1 MKQKLIALILVLCS
15 VGALLVPQ
23 VMAEE
28 KPVSRIEWVQQLVKA
43 FDMTVEENN
52 YPDNYYSD
60 MEETSA
66 GYRDLLVAVEFGV
79 IDLEA
84 GSAFEP
90 DQPATREFAAHT
102 LNFCL
107 GFQLDQGTAYTYA
120 ESAEVSYPDDLQV
133 AVNRGWFALQD
144 GKVLPQQTLTST
156 EATAMLKDAAA
167 VMGLS
172 AVSEDYNSVY
182 KFLDGVIVVPDGTDV
197 SVQDDTVT
205 IVNCPVTI
213 QSGDL
218 FVIYQNTIPVGY
230 QATSVAVSRQ
240 NTVISAVRA
249 EDGAIFEDVDAQGV
263 IEADLSSVIPLDG
276 SEVSYY
282 VEDLGE
288 EFPTYAQAQA
298 AIQASGTIKSKAEL
312 NVKRK
317 VDLGNGGSIEL
328 NFKAKNAVVSYNVSV
343 FDGIASVKL
352 DFDYELHHVVKLDYP
367 SAFELDDIRLAI
379 LGVPGVG
386 GVTFSVETE
395 ASIASDS
402 IEKGHASQELSFSK
416 ANGVRFVPKIG
427 AKSFTV
433 STEGTAKV
441 GLVAKLGITE
451 MPVLNAYGYLKA
463 GVTCELKQMTYNDAP
478 LKCVHFAAYLYA
490 NGGFEASVKLFNYS
504 RETSLDYPI
513 YTDENSPIRI
523 VHHYEDGKNVPKCT
537 RDNVASWFGVL
548 GGFDDW
554 YTSGDSPY
562 MSSGWSSGFGGTGYG
577 RDGQPIVIYTYSLD
591 DDENATIT
599 SYKGNAT
606 SLIIPSKL
614 DRYTV
619 VAIGNEAF
627 KGNSLLRAVS
637 FPDTVTAIGDLAFF
651 GCNSLSS
658 ITLNDGLTTIGT
670 RAFASCT
677 SLWAIDIP
685 DTVTKISAGAFAQ
698 CSALHY
704 VKLSSTLEQMDAH
717 AFFDCDSLTSITIPK
732 TLTKSSDAYIN
743 EYAYGY
749 QNGAFYNCDG
759 LKNVTIEDGAT
770 IVAGGLFANC
780 PGIESITIPNSV
792 TEIGDYAFGN
802 CIHLTDVKLSESLTK
817 LGGQSF
823 AKCTALEKITIPNS
837 VEIIC
842 AGAFAKCSA
851 LSDVKLSSRLVQM
864 DAHAFFDCDK
874 LTFITIPKTLAK
886 SGTAYIPEYA
896 YDYQFG
902 AFYNCD
908 GLKDVTIENGTTVVA
923 SGLFA
928 NCPGI
933 EAITIPDSVTSIGEY
948 AFGNCAHL
956 TDVKLSD
963 SLTKLGKQSFAK
975 CSALEKIAIPDSVEI
990 ISAGAFAKC
999 SALSDVK
1006 LSSRL
1011 VQMDAHAFFDC
1022 DSLTSITIPKTL
1034 TKSGTAYIPE
1044 YVYDYQSGAFYNCD
1058 GLKDVTIEDSATV
1071 VAGGLFANCPGIETI
1086 TIPDSVTE
1094 IGDSAFFKATGLKHV
1109 DFGKGVKTINAN
1121 AFNTCTSLLEVKIPD
1136 SMTSMGKSVFA
1147 NCTSLT
1153 DVTLPSSRENIMAS
1167 TFAGCTALEKL
1178 VLPESVK
1185 NIRDSAFK
1193 NCTALKELVW
1203 SKAPELIESNA
1214 FYNCDAITEMDIPA
1228 TVTSVGYQ
1236 AFYDC
1241 DGLTKITIPDSVT
1254 SLGDSV
1260 FYDCDALTDVKLGAG
1275 ITTIP
1280 ASAFRHCDALEQ
1292 LTVPRRVTAIKDNA
1306 FKDSVK
1312 FSSITIPRSVT
1323 SISANAFSYLDK
1335 LTIYGVAGTYAET
1348 FAKTNSIKFVD
1359 RQVSA
1364 TSASLDQTALTLN
1377 KGASGQ
1383 LMLTVTPED
1392 FTDEVVW
1399 KSSDTAVV
1407 TVSDTGLVKAVG
1419 VGTATIKVSVGK
1431 ASASCKVTVLQPV
1444 TSISLNRSSLTMEAT
1459 DTFQLQASVYP
1470 SNAADQRVQWTS
1482 SDPAV
1487 ASVDENGLVTAL
1499 KKGTSTVTAAALDG
1513 SGVTRTCQ
1521 VTVSNTAY
1529 ICTQPEQME
1538 SPHDYPDSCTDV
1550 WLYTSPGAQKLY
1562 VTFDERTRMED
1573 GFDYLYIYD
1582 GNGQQIGKYT
1592 GTELAGTTVTVP
1604 GDMVKIQINSDGS
1617 GSEWGF
1623 KVTGIRAEAS
1633 AVVVNPIGGDNA
1645 PACQVDGQT
1654 LTVTCDRAC
1663 VAAYKDADGNYVRL
1677 IPTANANGS
1686 YSYTLPEGVAEVTV
1700 AVRGDL
1706 DGDGKLTAKEARRVM
1721 TAVTRADSLDALQM
1735 LCADL
1740 NGDGKISAMEARQV
1754 LSAVT
1759 NSASVKW

>member
-28 KPVSRIEWVQQLVKA
+28 KPVSRIEWVRQLVKA
-43 FDMTVEENN
+43 FDMTVEEDN

-107 GFQLDQGTAYTYA
+107 GFQLDQGAEYTYA

-144 GKVLPQQTLTST
+144 GKVLPQQTLTSA

-167 VMGLS
+167 VIAGDK
-172 AVSEDYNSVY
+172 VDVGHNNSFTY
-182 KFLDGVIVVPDGTDV
+182 ESGVVEIPESTPVEINEDGTI
-197 SVQDDTVT
+197 TV
-205 IVNCPVTI
+205 VNLPAAVKVGTT
-213 QSGDL
+213 
-218 FVIYQNTIPVGY
+218 FVIYRGGFPKGYKAVSIREDGQTSVLTVEKVALDSILSSADAEGRVQGDLADFEPADGVDIAYIFSDGSETTDRTQAARATKHIKDIVLNKTISG
-230 QATSVAVSRQ
+230 VAVSATLSELSLDYGLSGGPTTPVSAR
-240 NTVISAVRA
+240 VILNGDASISSTIPFSAPA
-249 EDGAIFEDVDAQGV
+249 
-263 IEADLSSVIPLDG
+263 
-276 SEVSYY
+276 
-282 VEDLGE
+282 
-288 EFPTYAQAQA
+288 
-298 AIQASGTIKSKAEL
+298 
-312 NVKRK
+312 
-317 VDLGNGGSIEL
+317 SIEL
-328 NFKAKNAVVSYNVSV
+328 GYVPVGFFGSITITADIGVDGTITLSYGCSFSMGVSYSSM
-343 FDGIASVKL
+343 DGFRAIAN
-352 DFDYELHHVVKLDYP
+352 
-367 SAFELDDIRLAI
+367 
-379 LGVPGVG
+379 
-386 GVTFSVETE
+386 FSKE
-395 ASIASDS
+395 
-402 IEKGHASQELSFSK
+402 SFSLA
-416 ANGVRFVPKIG
+416 ANFNVHAGLKVAANITNLEFIHGTIYARIG
-427 AKSFTV
+427 AQCNYMVVPHSEPEYPDLCV
-433 STEGTAKV
+433 GT
-441 GLVAKLGITE
+441 
-451 MPVLNAYGYLKA
+451 
-463 GVTCELKQMTYNDAP
+463 DSW
-478 LKCVHFAAYLYA
+478 LYA
-490 NGGFEASVKLFNYS
+490 NVGLNVGVSCWKINKSYS
-504 RETSLDYPI
+504 KQIDIWSRR
-513 YTDENSPIRI
+513 NSPIRT
-523 VHHYEDGKNVPKCT
+523 VSHLE
-537 RDNVASWFGVL
+537 DNVWVPSCTCDTTGVFGRY
-548 GGFDDW
+548 FTPINSRYYND
-554 YTSGDSPY
+554 
-562 MSSGWSSGFGGTGYG
+562 G
-577 RDGQPIVIYTYSLD
+577 RRDVVNMPTYTYTVD
-591 DDENATIT
+591 GDGNATIT
-599 SYKGNAT
+599 GYSGGVAA
-606 SLIIPSKL
+606 LFIPETI
-614 DRYTV
+614 D
-619 VAIGNEAF
+619 GH
-627 KGNSLLRAVS
+627 
-637 FPDTVTAIGDLAFF
+637 TVTAIGY
-651 GCNSLSS
+651 
-658 ITLNDGLTTIGT
+658 
-670 RAFASCT
+670 RAFKGNLRLAAVT
-677 SLWAIDIP
+677 IP
-685 DTVTKISAGAFAQ
+685 DTITEIGQDAFSG
-698 CSALHY
+698 C
-704 VKLSSTLEQMDAH
+704 TG
-717 AFFDCDSLTSITIPK
+717 LTSIKLPKNLKTLGGDAFRDCTGLTSVLIPK
-732 TLTKSSDAYIN
+732 TVESIHTYS
-743 EYAYGY
+743 
-749 QNGAFYNCDG
+749 NGFFCPFRGCDN
-759 LKNVTIEDGAT
+759 LQEVKFEDGMT
-770 IVAGGLFANC
+770 R
-780 PGIESITIPNSV
+780 IPNL
-792 TEIGDYAFGN
+792 ILGFCGA
-802 CIHLTDVKLSESLTK
+802 KLN
-817 LGGQSF
+817 
-823 AKCTALEKITIPNS
+823 I
-837 VEIIC
+837 V
-842 AGAFAKCSA
+842 
-851 LSDVKLSSRLVQM
+851 
-864 DAHAFFDCDK
+864 
-874 LTFITIPKTLAK
+874 
-886 SGTAYIPEYA
+886 
-896 YDYQFG
+896 
-902 AFYNCD
+902 
-908 GLKDVTIENGTTVVA
+908 
-923 SGLFA
+923 
-928 NCPGI
+928 
-933 EAITIPDSVTSIGEY
+933 
-948 AFGNCAHL
+948 
-956 TDVKLSD
+956 
-963 SLTKLGKQSFAK
+963 
-975 CSALEKIAIPDSVEI
+975 
-990 ISAGAFAKC
+990 
-999 SALSDVK
+999 
-1006 LSSRL
+1006 
-1011 VQMDAHAFFDC
+1011 
-1022 DSLTSITIPKTL
+1022 
-1034 TKSGTAYIPE
+1034 
-1044 YVYDYQSGAFYNCD
+1044 
-1058 GLKDVTIEDSATV
+1058 
-1071 VAGGLFANCPGIETI
+1071 
-1086 TIPDSVTE
+1086 IPDSVTE
-1094 IGDSAFFKATGLKHV
+1094 IGGYAFLNSGIVAVTIPDTVTEIEEDAFSGCTGLT
-1109 DFGKGVKTINAN
+1109 DVKLPKNLKTLERD
-1121 AFNTCTSLLEVKIPD
+1121 AFRGCTGLTSVLIPKTVENTHYYYDGIYSPFRGCNNLQEVKFEDGMTRIPNSILCFCAAKLNIVIPD
-1136 SMTSMGKSVFA
+1136 SVTEIGEAAFLNSGIVAVTIPDAVTEIEEDAFRGCTGLTDIKLPDSVVNIGTKIFA

-1153 DVTLPSSRENIMAS
+1153 DVTLPNAWELIPAS
-1167 TFAGCTALEKL
+1167 TFEGCTALEKL
-1178 VLPESVK
+1178 VLPESVQY
-1185 NIRDSAFK
+1185 IRDGAFK
-1193 NCTALKELVW
+1193 NCTALKEIVW
-1203 SKAPELIESNA
+1203 SKAPELIDSNA

-1241 DGLTKITIPDSVT
+1241 DGLTKITIPDGVT

-1323 SISANAFSYLDK
+1323 SVSANAFSYLDK

-1348 FAKTNSIKFVD
+1348 FANTNSIKFVD

-1364 TSASLDQTALTLN
+1364 TSASLDQTVLTLN

-1383 LMLTVTPED
+1383 LTLTVTPED

-1499 KKGTSTVTAAALDG
+1499 KKGTATVTAAALDG

-1538 SPHDYPDSCTDV
+1538 SPHDYPGSCTDV

-1562 VTFDERTRMED
+1562 VTFDERTCMED

-1582 GNGQQIGKYT
+1582 GNGQQVGKYT
-1592 GTELAGTTVTVP
+1592 GTELAGTIVTVP
-1604 GDMVKIQINSDGS
+1604 GDTVKIQINSDGS

>member
-1 MKQKLIALILVLCS
+1 MKQKLIALMLVLCS

-23 VMAEE
+23 AMAEE

-66 GYRDLLVAVEFGV
+66 EYRDLLVAVEFGV

-591 DDENATIT
+591 DDKNATIT

-874 LTFITIPKTLAK
+874 LTFITIPKTLA
-886 SGTAYIPEYA
+886 
-896 YDYQFG
+896 
-902 AFYNCD
+902 
-908 GLKDVTIENGTTVVA
+908 
-923 SGLFA
+923 
-928 NCPGI
+928 
-933 EAITIPDSVTSIGEY
+933 
-948 AFGNCAHL
+948 
-956 TDVKLSD
+956 
-963 SLTKLGKQSFAK
+963 
-975 CSALEKIAIPDSVEI
+975 
-990 ISAGAFAKC
+990 
-999 SALSDVK
+999 
-1006 LSSRL
+1006 
-1011 VQMDAHAFFDC
+1011 
-1022 DSLTSITIPKTL
+1022 
-1034 TKSGTAYIPE
+1034 KSGTAYIPE

-1348 FAKTNSIKFVD
+1348 FANTNSIKFVD

-1383 LMLTVTPED
+1383 LTLTVTPED

-1499 KKGTSTVTAAALDG
+1499 KKGTTTVTAAALDG

-1538 SPHDYPDSCTDV
+1538 SPHDYPGSCTDV

-1562 VTFDERTRMED
+1562 VTFDERTCMED

-1582 GNGQQIGKYT
+1582 GNGQQVGKYT

-1604 GDMVKIQINSDGS
+1604 GDTVKIQINSDGS

>member
-28 KPVSRIEWVQQLVKA
+28 KPVSRIEWVQQLVKT
-43 FDMTVEENN
+43 FGMTVEEDN

-60 MEETSA
+60 MEETST

-84 GSAFEP
+84 GLAFEP

-107 GFQLDQGTAYTYA
+107 GFQLDQGAEYTYA

-144 GKVLPQQTLTST
+144 GKVLPQQTVTST
-156 EATAMLKDAAA
+156 EAAAMLKDAAA
-167 VMGLS
+167 VIAGDKID
-172 AVSEDYNSVY
+172 VNHDNSFTY
-182 KFLDGVIVVPDGTDV
+182 ESGVVEIPESTPVEINEDGTI
-197 SVQDDTVT
+197 TV
-205 IVNCPVTI
+205 VNLPAAVTV
-213 QSGDL
+213 GTT
-218 FVIYQNTIPVGY
+218 FVIYRDGFPNGYKAVSIRQNGHTSVLTVEKVALDSILSSADAEGRVRSDLADFEAADGVDIAYIFSDGSETTDRAQAARATKSIQDIVLNKTISGVTVSVTLSKLSLDYALSGGAGRSVSALAILNGEAAISSTIPFSAPASIELGYIPVGLLGSITIT
-230 QATSVAVSRQ
+230 ADIGV
-240 NTVISAVRA
+240 
-249 EDGAIFEDVDAQGV
+249 DGTIT
-263 IEADLSSVIPLDG
+263 LSYGCDFSMG
-276 SEVSYY
+276 VSYSSAGGFRAIADFTRESFSLAANFN
-282 VEDLGE
+282 VHAGLKVAANITNL
-288 EFPTYAQAQA
+288 EFIY
-298 AIQASGTIKSKAEL
+298 GTIYARIGAQYNYMVVPHSEPEYPDLCVGTDAWMYANVGL
-312 NVKRK
+312 NV
-317 VDLGNGGSIEL
+317 G
-328 NFKAKNAVVSYNVSV
+328 VSCWKIKESYSKQ
-343 FDGIASVKL
+343 I
-352 DFDYELHHVVKLDYP
+352 
-367 SAFELDDIRLAI
+367 DIW
-379 LGVPGVG
+379 
-386 GVTFSVETE
+386 
-395 ASIASDS
+395 
-402 IEKGHASQELSFSK
+402 
-416 ANGVRFVPKIG
+416 
-427 AKSFTV
+427 
-433 STEGTAKV
+433 
-441 GLVAKLGITE
+441 
-451 MPVLNAYGYLKA
+451 
-463 GVTCELKQMTYNDAP
+463 
-478 LKCVHFAAYLYA
+478 
-490 NGGFEASVKLFNYS
+490 S
-504 RETSLDYPI
+504 RS
-513 YTDENSPIRI
+513 NSPIRT
-523 VHHYEDGKNVPKCT
+523 VSHLE
-537 RDNVASWFGVL
+537 DNVWVPSCTCDTTGVFGRY
-548 GGFDDW
+548 FTPINSRYYND
-554 YTSGDSPY
+554 
-562 MSSGWSSGFGGTGYG
+562 G
-577 RDGQPIVIYTYSLD
+577 RRDVVNMPTYTYTVD
-591 DDENATIT
+591 GNGNATIT
-599 SYKGNAT
+599 GYSGGVAA
-606 SLIIPSKL
+606 LFIPETI
-614 DRYTV
+614 D
-619 VAIGNEAF
+619 GH
-627 KGNSLLRAVS
+627 
-637 FPDTVTAIGDLAFF
+637 TVTAIG
-651 GCNSLSS
+651 N
-658 ITLNDGLTTIGT
+658 
-670 RAFASCT
+670 RAFKGNLRLAAVT
-677 SLWAIDIP
+677 IP
-685 DTVTKISAGAFAQ
+685 DTVTEIGQDAFSGCRNLTSVSLSNNLDSIYESAFESTAISTLSLPSKLTRLDRKAFANCTNLQ
-698 CSALHY
+698 HVSIPATLTTTTYGTISDDWNGPFNGCSSLNSVSFAEGITSILSHLFENCNGIREIKIPDGVALIGENAF
-704 VKLSSTLEQMDAH
+704 KNST
-717 AFFDCDSLTSITIPK
+717 LTSIDIPG
-732 TLTKSSDAYIN
+732 S
-743 EYAYGY
+743 
-749 QNGAFYNCDG
+749 
-759 LKNVTIEDGAT
+759 VTS
-770 IVAGGLFANC
+770 
-780 PGIESITIPNSV
+780 IESKAFNSCANL
-792 TEIGDYAFGN
+792 IS
-802 CIHLTDVKLSESLTK
+802 IKL
-817 LGGQSF
+817 
-823 AKCTALEKITIPNS
+823 
-837 VEIIC
+837 
-842 AGAFAKCSA
+842 
-851 LSDVKLSSRLVQM
+851 
-864 DAHAFFDCDK
+864 
-874 LTFITIPKTLAK
+874 
-886 SGTAYIPEYA
+886 
-896 YDYQFG
+896 
-902 AFYNCD
+902 
-908 GLKDVTIENGTTVVA
+908 
-923 SGLFA
+923 
-928 NCPGI
+928 
-933 EAITIPDSVTSIGEY
+933 PDSVT
-948 AFGNCAHL
+948 A
-956 TDVKLSD
+956 
-963 SLTKLGKQSFAK
+963 
-975 CSALEKIAIPDSVEI
+975 
-990 ISAGAFAKC
+990 
-999 SALSDVK
+999 
-1006 LSSRL
+1006 
-1011 VQMDAHAFFDC
+1011 M
-1022 DSLTSITIPKTL
+1022 
-1034 TKSGTAYIPE
+1034 GTA
-1044 YVYDYQSGAFYNCD
+1044 
-1058 GLKDVTIEDSATV
+1058 
-1071 VAGGLFANCPGIETI
+1071 
-1086 TIPDSVTE
+1086 
-1094 IGDSAFFKATGLKHV
+1094 
-1109 DFGKGVKTINAN
+1109 
-1121 AFNTCTSLLEVKIPD
+1121 
-1136 SMTSMGKSVFA
+1136 VFEGCS
-1147 NCTSLT
+1147 NLT
-1153 DVTLPSSRENIMAS
+1153 DVTLPGTRMNIMAD
-1167 TFAGCTALEKL
+1167 T
-1178 VLPESVK
+1178 
-1185 NIRDSAFK
+1185 FK
-1193 NCTALKELVW
+1193 NCTSLKKIVLPETVQYIRSGAFSNCIALKEIVW
-1203 SKAPELIESNA
+1203 SKAPELIDSNA

-1348 FAKTNSIKFVD
+1348 FANTNSIKFVD

-1383 LMLTVTPED
+1383 LTLTVTPED

-1499 KKGTSTVTAAALDG
+1499 KKGTTTVTAAALDG

-1592 GTELAGTTVTVP
+1592 GTDLAGTTVTVP

>member
-1 MKQKLIALILVLCS
+1 MKQKLIALMLVLCS

-28 KPVSRIEWVQQLVKA
+28 KPVSRIEWVRQLVKA
-43 FDMTVEENN
+43 FDMTVEEDN

-182 KFLDGVIVVPDGTDV
+182 KFLDGVIVFPDGTDV

-504 RETSLDYPI
+504 RKTSLDYPI

-614 DRYTV
+614 DGYTV

-658 ITLNDGLTTIGT
+658 ITLNDGLMTIGT

-704 VKLSSTLEQMDAH
+704 VKLSSALEQLDAH
-717 AFFDCDSLTSITIPK
+717 AFFDCDKLISITIPK
-732 TLTKSSDAYIN
+732 TLTKSVDAYIN

-780 PGIESITIPNSV
+780 PGIKTITIPNSV

-837 VEIIC
+837 VEMIC
-842 AGAFAKCSA
+842 
-851 LSDVKLSSRLVQM
+851 
-864 DAHAFFDCDK
+864 
-874 LTFITIPKTLAK
+874 
-886 SGTAYIPEYA
+886 
-896 YDYQFG
+896 
-902 AFYNCD
+902 
-908 GLKDVTIENGTTVVA
+908 
-923 SGLFA
+923 
-928 NCPGI
+928 
-933 EAITIPDSVTSIGEY
+933 
-948 AFGNCAHL
+948 
-956 TDVKLSD
+956 
-963 SLTKLGKQSFAK
+963 
-975 CSALEKIAIPDSVEI
+975 
-990 ISAGAFAKC
+990 AGAFAKC

-1034 TKSGTAYIPE
+1034 TKSSTAYIPE
-1044 YVYDYQSGAFYNCD
+1044 YAYDYQSGAFYNCD
-1058 GLKDVTIEDSATV
+1058 GLKDVTIEDNATV

-1109 DFGKGVKTINAN
+1109 DFGKGVKTISAN
-1121 AFNTCTSLLEVKIPD
+1121 AFNTCTSLLEAKLPD
-1136 SMTSMGKSVFA
+1136 SVTSMAVSVFA

-1292 LTVPRRVTAIKDNA
+1292 LTVPRCVTAIKDNA

-1323 SISANAFSYLDK
+1323 SISANAFSYPDK

-1348 FAKTNSIKFVD
+1348 FANANSIKFVD

-1383 LMLTVTPED
+1383 LTLTVTPED

-1482 SDPAV
+1482 SDPTV
-1487 ASVDENGLVTAL
+1487 TSVDENGLVTAL
-1499 KKGTSTVTAAALDG
+1499 KKGTATVTAAALDG

-1562 VTFDERTRMED
+1562 VTFDERTCMED

-1604 GDMVKIQINSDGS
+1604 GDTVKIQINSDGS

-1645 PACQVDGQT
+1645 PTCRVDGQT

-1677 IPTANANGS
+1677 TPTANADGS
-1686 YSYTLPEGVAEVTV
+1686 YSYTLPEGVSEVTV

-1740 NGDGKISAMEARQV
+1740 NGDGKISAMEARQI

>member
-28 KPVSRIEWVQQLVKA
+28 KPVSRIEWVRQLVKA
-43 FDMTVEENN
+43 FDMTVEEDN

-107 GFQLDQGTAYTYA
+107 GFQLDQGAEYTYA
-120 ESAEVSYPDDLQV
+120 ESAEASYPDDLQV

-167 VMGLS
+167 VIAGDK
-172 AVSEDYNSVY
+172 VDVGHNNSFTY
-182 KFLDGVIVVPDGTDV
+182 ESGVVEIPESTPVEINEDGTI
-197 SVQDDTVT
+197 TV
-205 IVNCPVTI
+205 VNLPAAVKVGTT
-213 QSGDL
+213 
-218 FVIYQNTIPVGY
+218 FVIYRGGFPKGYKAVSIRENGQTSVLTVEKVALDSILSSADAEGRVQGDLADFEPADGVDIAYIFSDGSETTDRTQAARATKHIKDIVLNKTISG
-230 QATSVAVSRQ
+230 VAVSATLSELSLDYGLSGGPTTPVSAR
-240 NTVISAVRA
+240 VILNGDASISSTIPFSAPA
-249 EDGAIFEDVDAQGV
+249 
-263 IEADLSSVIPLDG
+263 
-276 SEVSYY
+276 
-282 VEDLGE
+282 
-288 EFPTYAQAQA
+288 
-298 AIQASGTIKSKAEL
+298 
-312 NVKRK
+312 
-317 VDLGNGGSIEL
+317 SIEL
-328 NFKAKNAVVSYNVSV
+328 GYVPVGFFGSITITADIGVDGTITLSYGCSFSMGVSYSSM
-343 FDGIASVKL
+343 DGFRAIAN
-352 DFDYELHHVVKLDYP
+352 
-367 SAFELDDIRLAI
+367 
-379 LGVPGVG
+379 
-386 GVTFSVETE
+386 FSKE
-395 ASIASDS
+395 
-402 IEKGHASQELSFSK
+402 SFSLA
-416 ANGVRFVPKIG
+416 ANFNVHAGLKVAANITNLEFIYGTIYARIG
-427 AKSFTV
+427 AQCNYMVVPHSEPEYPDLCV
-433 STEGTAKV
+433 GT
-441 GLVAKLGITE
+441 
-451 MPVLNAYGYLKA
+451 
-463 GVTCELKQMTYNDAP
+463 DSW
-478 LKCVHFAAYLYA
+478 LYA
-490 NGGFEASVKLFNYS
+490 NVGLNVGVSCWKINKSYS
-504 RETSLDYPI
+504 KQIDIWSRS
-513 YTDENSPIRI
+513 NSPIRT
-523 VHHYEDGKNVPKCT
+523 VSHLE
-537 RDNVASWFGVL
+537 DNVWVPSCTCDTTGVFGRY
-548 GGFDDW
+548 FTPINSRYYND
-554 YTSGDSPY
+554 
-562 MSSGWSSGFGGTGYG
+562 G
-577 RDGQPIVIYTYSLD
+577 RRDVVNMPTYTYTVD
-591 DDENATIT
+591 GNGNATIT
-599 SYKGNAT
+599 GYSGGVAA
-606 SLIIPSKL
+606 LFIPETI
-614 DRYTV
+614 D
-619 VAIGNEAF
+619 GH
-627 KGNSLLRAVS
+627 
-637 FPDTVTAIGDLAFF
+637 TVTAIG
-651 GCNSLSS
+651 N
-658 ITLNDGLTTIGT
+658 
-670 RAFASCT
+670 RAFKGNLRLAAVT
-677 SLWAIDIP
+677 IP
-685 DTVTKISAGAFAQ
+685 DTVTEIGQDAFSG
-698 CSALHY
+698 C
-704 VKLSSTLEQMDAH
+704 TG
-717 AFFDCDSLTSITIPK
+717 LTSIKLPKNLKTLERDAFRGCTGLTSVLIPK
-732 TLTKSSDAYIN
+732 TVENTHY
-743 EYAYGY
+743 YY
-749 QNGAFYNCDG
+749 DG
-759 LKNVTIEDGAT
+759 IYSPFRGCNNLQEVKFEDGMT
-770 IVAGGLFANC
+770 R
-780 PGIESITIPNSV
+780 IPNS
-792 TEIGDYAFGN
+792 ILCFCAA
-802 CIHLTDVKLSESLTK
+802 KLN
-817 LGGQSF
+817 
-823 AKCTALEKITIPNS
+823 I
-837 VEIIC
+837 V
-842 AGAFAKCSA
+842 
-851 LSDVKLSSRLVQM
+851 
-864 DAHAFFDCDK
+864 
-874 LTFITIPKTLAK
+874 
-886 SGTAYIPEYA
+886 
-896 YDYQFG
+896 
-902 AFYNCD
+902 
-908 GLKDVTIENGTTVVA
+908 
-923 SGLFA
+923 
-928 NCPGI
+928 
-933 EAITIPDSVTSIGEY
+933 
-948 AFGNCAHL
+948 
-956 TDVKLSD
+956 
-963 SLTKLGKQSFAK
+963 
-975 CSALEKIAIPDSVEI
+975 
-990 ISAGAFAKC
+990 
-999 SALSDVK
+999 
-1006 LSSRL
+1006 
-1011 VQMDAHAFFDC
+1011 
-1022 DSLTSITIPKTL
+1022 
-1034 TKSGTAYIPE
+1034 
-1044 YVYDYQSGAFYNCD
+1044 
-1058 GLKDVTIEDSATV
+1058 
-1071 VAGGLFANCPGIETI
+1071 
-1086 TIPDSVTE
+1086 IPDSVTE
-1094 IGDSAFFKATGLKHV
+1094 IGEAAFLNSGIVAVTIPDTVTEIEEDAFRGCTGLASIKLP
-1109 DFGKGVKTINAN
+1109 KNLKTLERD
-1121 AFNTCTSLLEVKIPD
+1121 AFRGCTGLTSVLIPKTVENTHYYYDGIYSPFRGCNNLQEVKFEDGMTRIPNSILCFCAAKLNIVIPD
-1136 SMTSMGKSVFA
+1136 SVTEIGEAAFLNSGIVAVTIPDTVTEIEEDAFRGCTGLTDIKLPDSVVNIGTKIFA

-1153 DVTLPSSRENIMAS
+1153 DVTLPNAWELIPAS
-1167 TFAGCTALEKL
+1167 TFEGCTALEKL
-1178 VLPESVK
+1178 VLPESVQY
-1185 NIRDSAFK
+1185 IRDGAFK
-1193 NCTALKELVW
+1193 NCTALKEIVW
-1203 SKAPELIESNA
+1203 SKAPELIDSNA

-1241 DGLTKITIPDSVT
+1241 DGLTKITIPDGVT

-1348 FAKTNSIKFVD
+1348 FANTNSIKFVD

-1383 LMLTVTPED
+1383 LTLTVTPED

-1499 KKGTSTVTAAALDG
+1499 KKGTATVTAAALDG

-1562 VTFDERTRMED
+1562 VTFDERTCMED

>member
-28 KPVSRIEWVQQLVKA
+28 KPVSRIEWVRQLVKA
-43 FDMTVEENN
+43 FDMTVEEDN

-107 GFQLDQGTAYTYA
+107 GFQLDQGAEYTYA
-120 ESAEVSYPDDLQV
+120 ESAEASYPDDLQV

-167 VMGLS
+167 VIAGDK
-172 AVSEDYNSVY
+172 VDVGHNNSFTY
-182 KFLDGVIVVPDGTDV
+182 ESGVVEIPESTPVEINEDGTI
-197 SVQDDTVT
+197 TV
-205 IVNCPVTI
+205 V
-213 QSGDL
+213 DL
-218 FVIYQNTIPVGY
+218 PAAVKVGTTFVIYRGGFPKGYKAVSIREDGQTSVLTVEKVALDSILSSADAEGRVQGDLADFEPADGVDIAYIFSDGSETTDRTQAARATKHIKDIVLNKTISG
-230 QATSVAVSRQ
+230 VAVSATLSELSLDYGLSGGPTTPVSAR
-240 NTVISAVRA
+240 VILNGDASISSTIPFSAPA
-249 EDGAIFEDVDAQGV
+249 
-263 IEADLSSVIPLDG
+263 
-276 SEVSYY
+276 
-282 VEDLGE
+282 
-288 EFPTYAQAQA
+288 
-298 AIQASGTIKSKAEL
+298 
-312 NVKRK
+312 
-317 VDLGNGGSIEL
+317 SIEL
-328 NFKAKNAVVSYNVSV
+328 GYVPVGFFGSITITADIGVDGTITLSYGYSFSMGVSYSSM
-343 FDGIASVKL
+343 DGFRAIAN
-352 DFDYELHHVVKLDYP
+352 
-367 SAFELDDIRLAI
+367 
-379 LGVPGVG
+379 
-386 GVTFSVETE
+386 FSKE
-395 ASIASDS
+395 
-402 IEKGHASQELSFSK
+402 SFSLA
-416 ANGVRFVPKIG
+416 ANFNVHAGLKVAANITNLEFIYGTIYARIG
-427 AKSFTV
+427 AQCNYMVVPHSEPEYPDLCV
-433 STEGTAKV
+433 GT
-441 GLVAKLGITE
+441 
-451 MPVLNAYGYLKA
+451 
-463 GVTCELKQMTYNDAP
+463 DSW
-478 LKCVHFAAYLYA
+478 LYA
-490 NGGFEASVKLFNYS
+490 NVGLNVGVSCWKINKSYS
-504 RETSLDYPI
+504 KQIDIWSRS
-513 YTDENSPIRI
+513 NSPIRT
-523 VHHYEDGKNVPKCT
+523 VSHLE
-537 RDNVASWFGVL
+537 DNVWVPSCTCDTTGVFGRY
-548 GGFDDW
+548 FTPINSRYYND
-554 YTSGDSPY
+554 
-562 MSSGWSSGFGGTGYG
+562 G
-577 RDGQPIVIYTYSLD
+577 RRDVVNMPTYTYTVD
-591 DDENATIT
+591 GNGNATIT
-599 SYKGNAT
+599 GYSGGVAA
-606 SLIIPSKL
+606 LFIPETI
-614 DRYTV
+614 D
-619 VAIGNEAF
+619 GH
-627 KGNSLLRAVS
+627 
-637 FPDTVTAIGDLAFF
+637 TVTAIG
-651 GCNSLSS
+651 N
-658 ITLNDGLTTIGT
+658 
-670 RAFASCT
+670 RAFKGNLRLAAVT
-677 SLWAIDIP
+677 IP
-685 DTVTKISAGAFAQ
+685 DTVTEIGQDAFSG
-698 CSALHY
+698 C
-704 VKLSSTLEQMDAH
+704 TG
-717 AFFDCDSLTSITIPK
+717 LTSIKLPKNLKTLERDAFRGCTGLTSVLIPK
-732 TLTKSSDAYIN
+732 TVENTHY
-743 EYAYGY
+743 YY
-749 QNGAFYNCDG
+749 DG
-759 LKNVTIEDGAT
+759 IYSPFRGCNNLQEVKFEDGMT
-770 IVAGGLFANC
+770 R
-780 PGIESITIPNSV
+780 IPNS
-792 TEIGDYAFGN
+792 ILCFCAA
-802 CIHLTDVKLSESLTK
+802 KLN
-817 LGGQSF
+817 
-823 AKCTALEKITIPNS
+823 I
-837 VEIIC
+837 V
-842 AGAFAKCSA
+842 
-851 LSDVKLSSRLVQM
+851 
-864 DAHAFFDCDK
+864 
-874 LTFITIPKTLAK
+874 
-886 SGTAYIPEYA
+886 
-896 YDYQFG
+896 
-902 AFYNCD
+902 
-908 GLKDVTIENGTTVVA
+908 
-923 SGLFA
+923 
-928 NCPGI
+928 
-933 EAITIPDSVTSIGEY
+933 
-948 AFGNCAHL
+948 
-956 TDVKLSD
+956 
-963 SLTKLGKQSFAK
+963 
-975 CSALEKIAIPDSVEI
+975 
-990 ISAGAFAKC
+990 
-999 SALSDVK
+999 
-1006 LSSRL
+1006 
-1011 VQMDAHAFFDC
+1011 
-1022 DSLTSITIPKTL
+1022 
-1034 TKSGTAYIPE
+1034 
-1044 YVYDYQSGAFYNCD
+1044 
-1058 GLKDVTIEDSATV
+1058 
-1071 VAGGLFANCPGIETI
+1071 
-1086 TIPDSVTE
+1086 IPDSVTE
-1094 IGDSAFFKATGLKHV
+1094 IGEAAFLNSGIVAVTIPDAVTEIEEDAFRGCTGLTDIK
-1109 DFGKGVKTINAN
+1109 
-1121 AFNTCTSLLEVKIPD
+1121 LPD
-1136 SMTSMGKSVFA
+1136 SVVNIGTKIFA

-1153 DVTLPSSRENIMAS
+1153 DVTLPNAWELIPAS
-1167 TFAGCTALEKL
+1167 TFEGCTALEKL
-1178 VLPESVK
+1178 VLPESVQY
-1185 NIRDSAFK
+1185 IRDGAFK
-1193 NCTALKELVW
+1193 NCTALKEIVW
-1203 SKAPELIESNA
+1203 SKAPELIDSNA

-1241 DGLTKITIPDSVT
+1241 DGLTKITIPDGVT

-1348 FAKTNSIKFVD
+1348 FANTNSIKFVD

-1383 LMLTVTPED
+1383 LTLTVTPED

-1499 KKGTSTVTAAALDG
+1499 KKGTATVTAAALDG

-1538 SPHDYPDSCTDV
+1538 SPHDYPGSCTDV

-1562 VTFDERTRMED
+1562 VTFDERTCMED

-1582 GNGQQIGKYT
+1582 GNGQQVGKYT

-1604 GDMVKIQINSDGS
+1604 GDTVKIQINSDGS

-1645 PACQVDGQT
+1645 PTCRVDGQT

-1677 IPTANANGS
+1677 TPTANADGS
-1686 YSYTLPEGVAEVTV
+1686 YSYTLPEGVSEVTV

-1706 DGDGKLTAKEARRVM
+1706 DGDGKLTAKEARQVM
-1721 TAVTRADSLDALQM
+1721 TAVTRTDGLDALQM

-1740 NGDGKISAMEARQV
+1740 NGDGKISAMEARQI

-1759 NSASVKW
+1759 NSAAVKW

>member
-28 KPVSRIEWVQQLVKA
+28 KPVSRIEWVQQLVKT
-43 FDMTVEENN
+43 FGMTVEEDN

-60 MEETSA
+60 MEETST

-84 GSAFEP
+84 GLAFEP

-107 GFQLDQGTAYTYA
+107 GFQLDQGAEYTYA

-144 GKVLPQQTLTST
+144 GKVLPQQTVTST
-156 EATAMLKDAAA
+156 EAAAMLKDAAA
-167 VMGLS
+167 VIAGDKIDVNHDNSFTYESGVVEIPESTPVEINEDGTITVVNLS
-172 AVSEDYNSVY
+172 AAVTV
-182 KFLDGVIVVPDGTDV
+182 GT
-197 SVQDDTVT
+197 T
-205 IVNCPVTI
+205 
-213 QSGDL
+213 
-218 FVIYQNTIPVGY
+218 FVIYRDGFPNGYKAVSIRQNGHTSVLTVEKVALDSILSSADAEGRVRSDLADFEAADGVDIAYIFSDGSETTDRAQAARATKSIQDIVLNKTISGVTVSVTLSKLSLDYALSGGAGRSVSALAILNGEAAISSTIPFSAPASIELGYIPVGLLGSITIT
-230 QATSVAVSRQ
+230 ADIGV
-240 NTVISAVRA
+240 
-249 EDGAIFEDVDAQGV
+249 DGTIT
-263 IEADLSSVIPLDG
+263 LSYGCDFSMG
-276 SEVSYY
+276 VSYSSAGGFRAIADFTRESFSLAANFN
-282 VEDLGE
+282 VHAGLKVAANITNL
-288 EFPTYAQAQA
+288 EFIY
-298 AIQASGTIKSKAEL
+298 GTIYARIGAQCNYMVVPHSEPEYPDLCVGTDAWMYANVGL
-312 NVKRK
+312 NV
-317 VDLGNGGSIEL
+317 G
-328 NFKAKNAVVSYNVSV
+328 VSCWKIKESYSKQ
-343 FDGIASVKL
+343 I
-352 DFDYELHHVVKLDYP
+352 
-367 SAFELDDIRLAI
+367 DIW
-379 LGVPGVG
+379 
-386 GVTFSVETE
+386 
-395 ASIASDS
+395 
-402 IEKGHASQELSFSK
+402 
-416 ANGVRFVPKIG
+416 
-427 AKSFTV
+427 
-433 STEGTAKV
+433 
-441 GLVAKLGITE
+441 
-451 MPVLNAYGYLKA
+451 
-463 GVTCELKQMTYNDAP
+463 
-478 LKCVHFAAYLYA
+478 
-490 NGGFEASVKLFNYS
+490 S
-504 RETSLDYPI
+504 RS
-513 YTDENSPIRI
+513 NSPIRT
-523 VHHYEDGKNVPKCT
+523 VSHLE
-537 RDNVASWFGVL
+537 DNVWVPSCTCDTTGVFGRY
-548 GGFDDW
+548 FTPINSRYYND
-554 YTSGDSPY
+554 
-562 MSSGWSSGFGGTGYG
+562 G
-577 RDGQPIVIYTYSLD
+577 RRDVVNMPTYTYTVD
-591 DDENATIT
+591 GNGNATIT
-599 SYKGNAT
+599 GYSGGVAA
-606 SLIIPSKL
+606 LFIPETI
-614 DRYTV
+614 D
-619 VAIGNEAF
+619 GH
-627 KGNSLLRAVS
+627 
-637 FPDTVTAIGDLAFF
+637 TVTAIG
-651 GCNSLSS
+651 N
-658 ITLNDGLTTIGT
+658 
-670 RAFASCT
+670 RAFKGNLRLAAVT
-677 SLWAIDIP
+677 IP
-685 DTVTKISAGAFAQ
+685 DTVTEIGQDAFSGCRNLTSVSLSNNLDSIYESAFESTAI
-698 CSALHY
+698 
-704 VKLSSTLEQMDAH
+704 STL
-717 AFFDCDSLTSITIPK
+717 SLPSK
-732 TLTKSSDAYIN
+732 LTRLDRKA
-743 EYAYGY
+743 
-749 QNGAFYNCDG
+749 
-759 LKNVTIEDGAT
+759 
-770 IVAGGLFANC
+770 FANC
-780 PGIESITIPNSV
+780 TNLQHVSIPATLTTTTYGTISDDWNGPFNGCSSLNSV
-792 TEIGDYAFGN
+792 
-802 CIHLTDVKLSESLTK
+802 
-817 LGGQSF
+817 SF
-823 AKCTALEKITIPNS
+823 AE
-837 VEIIC
+837 
-842 AGAFAKCSA
+842 
-851 LSDVKLSSRLVQM
+851 
-864 DAHAFFDCDK
+864 
-874 LTFITIPKTLAK
+874 
-886 SGTAYIPEYA
+886 
-896 YDYQFG
+896 
-902 AFYNCD
+902 
-908 GLKDVTIENGTTVVA
+908 
-923 SGLFA
+923 
-928 NCPGI
+928 GI
-933 EAITIPDSVTSIGEY
+933 TSILSHLFE
-948 AFGNCAHL
+948 NCNGL
-956 TDVKLSD
+956 R
-963 SLTKLGKQSFAK
+963 
-975 CSALEKIAIPDSVEI
+975 EI
-990 ISAGAFAKC
+990 S
-999 SALSDVK
+999 
-1006 LSSRL
+1006 
-1011 VQMDAHAFFDC
+1011 
-1022 DSLTSITIPKTL
+1022 
-1034 TKSGTAYIPE
+1034 
-1044 YVYDYQSGAFYNCD
+1044 
-1058 GLKDVTIEDSATV
+1058 
-1071 VAGGLFANCPGIETI
+1071 
-1086 TIPDSVTE
+1086 IPDSVTE
-1094 IGDSAFFKATGLKHV
+1094 IGEKAFKNCRNLASVSLSNNLDSIYESAFESTAISTLSLPSKLTRLDRKA
-1109 DFGKGVKTINAN
+1109 
-1121 AFNTCTSLLEVKIPD
+1121 
-1136 SMTSMGKSVFA
+1136 FA
-1147 NCTSLT
+1147 NCTNLQHVSIPATLTTTTYGTISDDWNGPFNGCSSLNSVSFAEGITSILSHLFENCNGLREISIPDSVTEIGEKAFKNCRNLASVSLGNNLDSIYESAFESTAISTLSLPNRLTRLDRKAFANCTNLQHVSIPATLTTTTYGTISDDWNGPFNGCSSLNSVSFAEGITSILSHLFENCNGIREIKIPDGVALIGENAFKNSTLTSIDIPGSVTSIESKAFNSCANLISIKLPDSVTAMGTAVFEGCSNLT
-1153 DVTLPSSRENIMAS
+1153 DVTLPGTRMNIMAD
-1167 TFAGCTALEKL
+1167 T
-1178 VLPESVK
+1178 
-1185 NIRDSAFK
+1185 FK
-1193 NCTALKELVW
+1193 NCTSLKKIVLPETVQYIRSGAFSNCIALKEIVW
-1203 SKAPELIESNA
+1203 SKAPELIDSNA

-1348 FAKTNSIKFVD
+1348 FANTNSIKFVD

-1383 LMLTVTPED
+1383 LTLTVTPED

-1499 KKGTSTVTAAALDG
+1499 KKGTTTVTAAALDG

-1592 GTELAGTTVTVP
+1592 GTDLAGTTVTVP

>member
-28 KPVSRIEWVQQLVKA
+28 KPVSRIEWVRQLVKA
-43 FDMTVEENN
+43 FDMTVEEDN

-107 GFQLDQGTAYTYA
+107 GFQLDQGAEYTYA
-120 ESAEVSYPDDLQV
+120 ESAEASYPDDLQV

-167 VMGLS
+167 VIAGDK
-172 AVSEDYNSVY
+172 VDVGHNNSFTY
-182 KFLDGVIVVPDGTDV
+182 ESGVVEIPESTPVEINEDGTI
-197 SVQDDTVT
+197 TV
-205 IVNCPVTI
+205 V
-213 QSGDL
+213 DL
-218 FVIYQNTIPVGY
+218 PAAVKVGTTFVIYRGGFPKGYKAVSIREDGQTSVLTVEKVALDSILSSADAEGRVQGDLADFEPADGVDIAYIFSDGSETTDRTQAARATKHIKDIVLNKTISG
-230 QATSVAVSRQ
+230 VAVSATLSELSLDYGLSGGPTTPVSAR
-240 NTVISAVRA
+240 VILNGDASISSTIPFSAPA
-249 EDGAIFEDVDAQGV
+249 
-263 IEADLSSVIPLDG
+263 
-276 SEVSYY
+276 
-282 VEDLGE
+282 
-288 EFPTYAQAQA
+288 
-298 AIQASGTIKSKAEL
+298 
-312 NVKRK
+312 
-317 VDLGNGGSIEL
+317 SIEL
-328 NFKAKNAVVSYNVSV
+328 GYVPVGFFGSITITADIGVDGTITLSYGYSFSMGVSYSSM
-343 FDGIASVKL
+343 DGFRAIAN
-352 DFDYELHHVVKLDYP
+352 
-367 SAFELDDIRLAI
+367 
-379 LGVPGVG
+379 
-386 GVTFSVETE
+386 FSKE
-395 ASIASDS
+395 
-402 IEKGHASQELSFSK
+402 SFSLA
-416 ANGVRFVPKIG
+416 ANFNVHAGLKVAANITNLEFIYGTIYARIG
-427 AKSFTV
+427 AQCNYMVVPHSEPEYPDLCV
-433 STEGTAKV
+433 GT
-441 GLVAKLGITE
+441 
-451 MPVLNAYGYLKA
+451 
-463 GVTCELKQMTYNDAP
+463 DSW
-478 LKCVHFAAYLYA
+478 LYA
-490 NGGFEASVKLFNYS
+490 NVGLNVGVSCWKINKSYS
-504 RETSLDYPI
+504 KQIDIWSRS
-513 YTDENSPIRI
+513 NSPIRT
-523 VHHYEDGKNVPKCT
+523 VSHLE
-537 RDNVASWFGVL
+537 DNVWVPSCTCDTTGVFGRY
-548 GGFDDW
+548 FTPINSRYYND
-554 YTSGDSPY
+554 
-562 MSSGWSSGFGGTGYG
+562 G
-577 RDGQPIVIYTYSLD
+577 RRDVVNMPTYTYTVD
-591 DDENATIT
+591 GNGNATIT
-599 SYKGNAT
+599 GYSGGVAA
-606 SLIIPSKL
+606 LFIPETI
-614 DRYTV
+614 D
-619 VAIGNEAF
+619 GH
-627 KGNSLLRAVS
+627 
-637 FPDTVTAIGDLAFF
+637 TVTAIG
-651 GCNSLSS
+651 N
-658 ITLNDGLTTIGT
+658 
-670 RAFASCT
+670 RAFKGNLRLAAVT
-677 SLWAIDIP
+677 IP
-685 DTVTKISAGAFAQ
+685 DTVTEIGQDAFSG
-698 CSALHY
+698 C
-704 VKLSSTLEQMDAH
+704 TG
-717 AFFDCDSLTSITIPK
+717 LTSIKLPKNLKTLERDAFRGCTGLTSVLIPK
-732 TLTKSSDAYIN
+732 TVENTHY
-743 EYAYGY
+743 YY
-749 QNGAFYNCDG
+749 DG
-759 LKNVTIEDGAT
+759 IYSPFRGCNNLQEVKFEDGMT
-770 IVAGGLFANC
+770 R
-780 PGIESITIPNSV
+780 IPNS
-792 TEIGDYAFGN
+792 ILCFCAA
-802 CIHLTDVKLSESLTK
+802 KLN
-817 LGGQSF
+817 
-823 AKCTALEKITIPNS
+823 I
-837 VEIIC
+837 V
-842 AGAFAKCSA
+842 
-851 LSDVKLSSRLVQM
+851 
-864 DAHAFFDCDK
+864 
-874 LTFITIPKTLAK
+874 
-886 SGTAYIPEYA
+886 
-896 YDYQFG
+896 
-902 AFYNCD
+902 
-908 GLKDVTIENGTTVVA
+908 
-923 SGLFA
+923 
-928 NCPGI
+928 
-933 EAITIPDSVTSIGEY
+933 
-948 AFGNCAHL
+948 
-956 TDVKLSD
+956 
-963 SLTKLGKQSFAK
+963 
-975 CSALEKIAIPDSVEI
+975 
-990 ISAGAFAKC
+990 
-999 SALSDVK
+999 
-1006 LSSRL
+1006 
-1011 VQMDAHAFFDC
+1011 
-1022 DSLTSITIPKTL
+1022 
-1034 TKSGTAYIPE
+1034 
-1044 YVYDYQSGAFYNCD
+1044 
-1058 GLKDVTIEDSATV
+1058 
-1071 VAGGLFANCPGIETI
+1071 
-1086 TIPDSVTE
+1086 IPDSVTE
-1094 IGDSAFFKATGLKHV
+1094 IGEAAFLNSGIVAVTIPDAVTEIEEDAFRGCTGLTDIK
-1109 DFGKGVKTINAN
+1109 
-1121 AFNTCTSLLEVKIPD
+1121 LPD
-1136 SMTSMGKSVFA
+1136 SVVNIGTKIFA

-1153 DVTLPSSRENIMAS
+1153 DVTLPNAWELIPAS
-1167 TFAGCTALEKL
+1167 TFEGCTALEKL
-1178 VLPESVK
+1178 VLPESVQY
-1185 NIRDSAFK
+1185 IRDGAFK
-1193 NCTALKELVW
+1193 NCTALKEIVW
-1203 SKAPELIESNA
+1203 SKAPELIDSNA

-1241 DGLTKITIPDSVT
+1241 DGLTKITIPDGVT

-1348 FAKTNSIKFVD
+1348 FANTNSIKFVD

-1383 LMLTVTPED
+1383 LTLTVTPED

-1499 KKGTSTVTAAALDG
+1499 KKGTATVTAAALDG

-1538 SPHDYPDSCTDV
+1538 SPHDYPGSCTDV

-1562 VTFDERTRMED
+1562 VTFDERTCMED

-1582 GNGQQIGKYT
+1582 GNGQQVGKYT

-1604 GDMVKIQINSDGS
+1604 GDTVKIQINSDGS

>member
-15 VGALLVPQ
+15 VGALLVPHA
-23 VMAEE
+23 MAEE

-107 GFQLDQGTAYTYA
+107 GFQLDQGAEYTYA
-120 ESAEVSYPDDLQV
+120 ESAEASYPDDLQV

-167 VMGLS
+167 VIAGDK
-172 AVSEDYNSVY
+172 VDVGHNNSFTY
-182 KFLDGVIVVPDGTDV
+182 ESGVVEIPESTPVEINEDGTI
-197 SVQDDTVT
+197 TV
-205 IVNCPVTI
+205 VNLPAAVKVGTT
-213 QSGDL
+213 
-218 FVIYQNTIPVGY
+218 FVIYRGGFPKGYKAVSIREDGQTSVLTVEKVALDSILSSADAEGRVQGDLADFEPADGVDIAYIFSDGSETTDRTQAARATKHIKDIVLNKTISG
-230 QATSVAVSRQ
+230 VAVSATLSELSLDYGLSGGPTTPVSAR
-240 NTVISAVRA
+240 VILNGDASISSTIPFSAPA
-249 EDGAIFEDVDAQGV
+249 
-263 IEADLSSVIPLDG
+263 
-276 SEVSYY
+276 
-282 VEDLGE
+282 
-288 EFPTYAQAQA
+288 
-298 AIQASGTIKSKAEL
+298 
-312 NVKRK
+312 
-317 VDLGNGGSIEL
+317 SIEL
-328 NFKAKNAVVSYNVSV
+328 GYVPVGFFGSITITADIGVDGTITLSYGCSFSMGVSYSSM
-343 FDGIASVKL
+343 DGFRAIAN
-352 DFDYELHHVVKLDYP
+352 
-367 SAFELDDIRLAI
+367 
-379 LGVPGVG
+379 
-386 GVTFSVETE
+386 FSKE
-395 ASIASDS
+395 
-402 IEKGHASQELSFSK
+402 SFSLA
-416 ANGVRFVPKIG
+416 ANFNVHAGLKVAANITNLEFIYGTIYARIG
-427 AKSFTV
+427 AQCNYMVVPHSEPEYPDLCV
-433 STEGTAKV
+433 GT
-441 GLVAKLGITE
+441 
-451 MPVLNAYGYLKA
+451 
-463 GVTCELKQMTYNDAP
+463 DSW
-478 LKCVHFAAYLYA
+478 LYA
-490 NGGFEASVKLFNYS
+490 NVGLNVGVSCWKINKSYS
-504 RETSLDYPI
+504 KQIDIWSRS
-513 YTDENSPIRI
+513 NSPIRT
-523 VHHYEDGKNVPKCT
+523 VSHLE
-537 RDNVASWFGVL
+537 DNVWVPSCTCDTTGVFGRY
-548 GGFDDW
+548 FTPINSRYYND
-554 YTSGDSPY
+554 
-562 MSSGWSSGFGGTGYG
+562 G
-577 RDGQPIVIYTYSLD
+577 RRDVVNMPTYTYTVD
-591 DDENATIT
+591 GNGNATIT
-599 SYKGNAT
+599 GYSGGVAA
-606 SLIIPSKL
+606 LFIPETI
-614 DRYTV
+614 D
-619 VAIGNEAF
+619 GH
-627 KGNSLLRAVS
+627 
-637 FPDTVTAIGDLAFF
+637 TVTAIG
-651 GCNSLSS
+651 N
-658 ITLNDGLTTIGT
+658 
-670 RAFASCT
+670 RAFKGNLRLAAVT
-677 SLWAIDIP
+677 IP
-685 DTVTKISAGAFAQ
+685 DTVTEIGQDAFSGCRNLTSVSLSNNLDSIYESAFESTAI
-698 CSALHY
+698 
-704 VKLSSTLEQMDAH
+704 STL
-717 AFFDCDSLTSITIPK
+717 SLPSK
-732 TLTKSSDAYIN
+732 LTRLDRKA
-743 EYAYGY
+743 
-749 QNGAFYNCDG
+749 
-759 LKNVTIEDGAT
+759 
-770 IVAGGLFANC
+770 FANC
-780 PGIESITIPNSV
+780 TNLQRVSIPATLTTTTYGTISDDWNGPFNGCSSLNSV
-792 TEIGDYAFGN
+792 
-802 CIHLTDVKLSESLTK
+802 
-817 LGGQSF
+817 SF
-823 AKCTALEKITIPNS
+823 AEGITS
-837 VEIIC
+837 VLSHLFENCNGLREI
-842 AGAFAKCSA
+842 S
-851 LSDVKLSSRLVQM
+851 
-864 DAHAFFDCDK
+864 
-874 LTFITIPKTLAK
+874 
-886 SGTAYIPEYA
+886 
-896 YDYQFG
+896 
-902 AFYNCD
+902 
-908 GLKDVTIENGTTVVA
+908 
-923 SGLFA
+923 
-928 NCPGI
+928 
-933 EAITIPDSVTSIGEY
+933 
-948 AFGNCAHL
+948 
-956 TDVKLSD
+956 
-963 SLTKLGKQSFAK
+963 
-975 CSALEKIAIPDSVEI
+975 
-990 ISAGAFAKC
+990 
-999 SALSDVK
+999 
-1006 LSSRL
+1006 
-1011 VQMDAHAFFDC
+1011 
-1022 DSLTSITIPKTL
+1022 
-1034 TKSGTAYIPE
+1034 
-1044 YVYDYQSGAFYNCD
+1044 
-1058 GLKDVTIEDSATV
+1058 
-1071 VAGGLFANCPGIETI
+1071 
-1086 TIPDSVTE
+1086 IPDSVTE
-1094 IGDSAFFKATGLKHV
+1094 IGEKAFKNCRNLASVSLGNNLDSIYESAFESTAISTLSLPNRLTRLDRKAFANCSNLQHV
-1109 DFGKGVKTINAN
+1109 SIPATLTTTTYGTTSDDWNGPFNGCSSLNSVSFAEGV
-1121 AFNTCTSLLEVKIPD
+1121 TSILSHLFENCNGIREIKIPD
-1136 SMTSMGKSVFA
+1136 GVALIGENAFKNSTLTSIDIPGSVTSIESKAFNSCANLISIKLPDSVTAMGTAVFEGCS
-1147 NCTSLT
+1147 NLT

-1562 VTFDERTRMED
+1562 VTFDERTCMED

>member
-28 KPVSRIEWVQQLVKA
+28 KPVSRIEWVRQLVKA
-43 FDMTVEENN
+43 FDMTVEEDN

-107 GFQLDQGTAYTYA
+107 GFQLDQGAEYTYA
-120 ESAEVSYPDDLQV
+120 ESAEASYPDDLQV

-144 GKVLPQQTLTST
+144 GKVLPQQTLTSA

-167 VMGLS
+167 VIAGDK
-172 AVSEDYNSVY
+172 VDVGHNNSFTY
-182 KFLDGVIVVPDGTDV
+182 ESGVVEIPESTPVEINEDGTI
-197 SVQDDTVT
+197 TV
-205 IVNCPVTI
+205 VNLPAAVKVGTT
-213 QSGDL
+213 
-218 FVIYQNTIPVGY
+218 FVIYRGGFPKGYKAVSIREDGQTSVLTVEKVALDSILSSADAEGRVQGDLADFEPADGVDIAYIFSDGSETTDRTQAARATKHIKDIVLNKTISG
-230 QATSVAVSRQ
+230 VAVSATLSELSLDYGLSGGPTTPVSAR
-240 NTVISAVRA
+240 VILNGDASISSTIPFSAPA
-249 EDGAIFEDVDAQGV
+249 
-263 IEADLSSVIPLDG
+263 
-276 SEVSYY
+276 
-282 VEDLGE
+282 
-288 EFPTYAQAQA
+288 
-298 AIQASGTIKSKAEL
+298 
-312 NVKRK
+312 
-317 VDLGNGGSIEL
+317 SIEL
-328 NFKAKNAVVSYNVSV
+328 GYVPVGFFGSITITADIGVDGTITLSYGCSFSMGVSYSSM
-343 FDGIASVKL
+343 DGFRAIAN
-352 DFDYELHHVVKLDYP
+352 
-367 SAFELDDIRLAI
+367 
-379 LGVPGVG
+379 
-386 GVTFSVETE
+386 FSKE
-395 ASIASDS
+395 
-402 IEKGHASQELSFSK
+402 SFSLA
-416 ANGVRFVPKIG
+416 ANFNVHAGLKVAANITNLEFIHGTIYARIG
-427 AKSFTV
+427 AQCNYMVVPHSEPEYPDLCV
-433 STEGTAKV
+433 GT
-441 GLVAKLGITE
+441 
-451 MPVLNAYGYLKA
+451 
-463 GVTCELKQMTYNDAP
+463 DSW
-478 LKCVHFAAYLYA
+478 LYA
-490 NGGFEASVKLFNYS
+490 NVGLNVGVSCWKINKSYS
-504 RETSLDYPI
+504 KQIDIWSRR
-513 YTDENSPIRI
+513 NSPIRT
-523 VHHYEDGKNVPKCT
+523 VSHLE
-537 RDNVASWFGVL
+537 DNVWVPSCTCDTTGVFGRY
-548 GGFDDW
+548 FTPINSRYYND
-554 YTSGDSPY
+554 
-562 MSSGWSSGFGGTGYG
+562 G
-577 RDGQPIVIYTYSLD
+577 RRDVVNMPTYTYTVD
-591 DDENATIT
+591 GDGNATIT
-599 SYKGNAT
+599 GYSGGVAA
-606 SLIIPSKL
+606 LFIPETI
-614 DRYTV
+614 D
-619 VAIGNEAF
+619 GH
-627 KGNSLLRAVS
+627 
-637 FPDTVTAIGDLAFF
+637 TVTAIGY
-651 GCNSLSS
+651 
-658 ITLNDGLTTIGT
+658 
-670 RAFASCT
+670 RAFKGNLRLAAVT
-677 SLWAIDIP
+677 IP
-685 DTVTKISAGAFAQ
+685 DTITEIGQDAFSG
-698 CSALHY
+698 C
-704 VKLSSTLEQMDAH
+704 TG
-717 AFFDCDSLTSITIPK
+717 LTSIKLPKNLKTLGGDAFRDCTGLTSVLIPK
-732 TLTKSSDAYIN
+732 TVESIHTYS
-743 EYAYGY
+743 
-749 QNGAFYNCDG
+749 NGFFCPFRGCDN
-759 LKNVTIEDGAT
+759 LQEVKFEDGMT
-770 IVAGGLFANC
+770 R
-780 PGIESITIPNSV
+780 IPNL
-792 TEIGDYAFGN
+792 ILGFCGA
-802 CIHLTDVKLSESLTK
+802 KLN
-817 LGGQSF
+817 
-823 AKCTALEKITIPNS
+823 I
-837 VEIIC
+837 V
-842 AGAFAKCSA
+842 
-851 LSDVKLSSRLVQM
+851 
-864 DAHAFFDCDK
+864 
-874 LTFITIPKTLAK
+874 
-886 SGTAYIPEYA
+886 
-896 YDYQFG
+896 
-902 AFYNCD
+902 
-908 GLKDVTIENGTTVVA
+908 
-923 SGLFA
+923 
-928 NCPGI
+928 
-933 EAITIPDSVTSIGEY
+933 
-948 AFGNCAHL
+948 
-956 TDVKLSD
+956 
-963 SLTKLGKQSFAK
+963 
-975 CSALEKIAIPDSVEI
+975 
-990 ISAGAFAKC
+990 
-999 SALSDVK
+999 
-1006 LSSRL
+1006 
-1011 VQMDAHAFFDC
+1011 
-1022 DSLTSITIPKTL
+1022 
-1034 TKSGTAYIPE
+1034 
-1044 YVYDYQSGAFYNCD
+1044 
-1058 GLKDVTIEDSATV
+1058 
-1071 VAGGLFANCPGIETI
+1071 
-1086 TIPDSVTE
+1086 IPDSVTE
-1094 IGDSAFFKATGLKHV
+1094 IGEAAFLNSGIVAVTIPDTVTEIEEDAFSGCTGLTSIKLPKNLKILGDESFRDCTGLTSV
-1109 DFGKGVKTINAN
+1109 LIPKTVE
-1121 AFNTCTSLLEVKIPD
+1121 NTHSYYGGIYGPFRGCDNLQEVKFEDGMTRIPNLILGFCGAKLNIVIPD
-1136 SMTSMGKSVFA
+1136 SVTEIGEAAFLNSGIVAVTIPDAVTEIEEDAFRGCTGLTDIKLPDSVVNIGTKIFA

-1153 DVTLPSSRENIMAS
+1153 DVTLPNAWELIPAS
-1167 TFAGCTALEKL
+1167 TFEGCTALEKL
-1178 VLPESVK
+1178 VLPESVQY
-1185 NIRDSAFK
+1185 IRDGAFK
-1193 NCTALKELVW
+1193 NCTALKEIVW
-1203 SKAPELIESNA
+1203 SKAPELIDSNA

-1241 DGLTKITIPDSVT
+1241 DGLTKITIPDGVT

-1323 SISANAFSYLDK
+1323 SVSANAFSYLDK

-1348 FAKTNSIKFVD
+1348 FANTNSIKFVD

-1364 TSASLDQTALTLN
+1364 TSASLDQTVLTLN

-1383 LMLTVTPED
+1383 LTLTVTPED

-1499 KKGTSTVTAAALDG
+1499 KKGTATVTAAALDG

-1538 SPHDYPDSCTDV
+1538 SPHDYPGSCTDV

-1562 VTFDERTRMED
+1562 VTFDERTCMED

-1582 GNGQQIGKYT
+1582 GNGQQVGKYT
-1592 GTELAGTTVTVP
+1592 GTELAGTIVTVP
-1604 GDMVKIQINSDGS
+1604 GDTVKIQINSDGS

>member
-1 MKQKLIALILVLCS
+1 MKQKLIALMLVLCS

-28 KPVSRIEWVQQLVKA
+28 KPVSRIEWVRQLVKA
-43 FDMTVEENN
+43 FDMTVEEDN

-504 RETSLDYPI
+504 RKTSLDYPI

-614 DRYTV
+614 DGYTV

-658 ITLNDGLTTIGT
+658 ITLNDGLMTIGT

-704 VKLSSTLEQMDAH
+704 VKLSSALEQLDAH
-717 AFFDCDSLTSITIPK
+717 AFFDCDKLISITIPK
-732 TLTKSSDAYIN
+732 TLTKSVDAYIN

-780 PGIESITIPNSV
+780 PGIKTITIPNSV

-837 VEIIC
+837 VEMIC
-842 AGAFAKCSA
+842 
-851 LSDVKLSSRLVQM
+851 
-864 DAHAFFDCDK
+864 
-874 LTFITIPKTLAK
+874 
-886 SGTAYIPEYA
+886 
-896 YDYQFG
+896 
-902 AFYNCD
+902 
-908 GLKDVTIENGTTVVA
+908 
-923 SGLFA
+923 
-928 NCPGI
+928 
-933 EAITIPDSVTSIGEY
+933 
-948 AFGNCAHL
+948 
-956 TDVKLSD
+956 
-963 SLTKLGKQSFAK
+963 
-975 CSALEKIAIPDSVEI
+975 
-990 ISAGAFAKC
+990 AGAFAKC

-1034 TKSGTAYIPE
+1034 TKSSTAYIPE
-1044 YVYDYQSGAFYNCD
+1044 YAYDYQSGAFYNCD
-1058 GLKDVTIEDSATV
+1058 GLKDVTIEDNATV

-1109 DFGKGVKTINAN
+1109 DFGKGVKTISAN
-1121 AFNTCTSLLEVKIPD
+1121 AFNTCTSLLEAKLPD
-1136 SMTSMGKSVFA
+1136 SVTSMAVSVFA

-1193 NCTALKELVW
+1193 NCTALKEIVW

-1254 SLGDSV
+1254 LLGDSV

-1348 FAKTNSIKFVD
+1348 FANTNSIKFVD

-1383 LMLTVTPED
+1383 LTLTVTPED

-1499 KKGTSTVTAAALDG
+1499 KKGTATVTAAALDG

-1538 SPHDYPDSCTDV
+1538 SPHDYPGSCTDV

-1562 VTFDERTRMED
+1562 VTFDERTCMED

-1582 GNGQQIGKYT
+1582 GNGQQVGKYT

-1604 GDMVKIQINSDGS
+1604 GDTVKIQINSDGS

-1645 PACQVDGQT
+1645 PTCRVDGQT

-1677 IPTANANGS
+1677 TPTANADGS
-1686 YSYTLPEGVAEVTV
+1686 YSYTLPEGVSEVTV

-1721 TAVTRADSLDALQM
+1721 TAVTRADSLNTLQM

-1740 NGDGKISAMEARQV
+1740 NGDGKISAMEARQI

-1759 NSASVKW
+1759 NSAAVKW

>member
-28 KPVSRIEWVQQLVKA
+28 KPVSRIEWVRQLVKA
-43 FDMTVEENN
+43 FDMTVEEDN

-107 GFQLDQGTAYTYA
+107 GFQLDQGAEYTYA

-144 GKVLPQQTLTST
+144 GKVLPQQTLTSA

-167 VMGLS
+167 VIAGDK
-172 AVSEDYNSVY
+172 VDVGHNNSFTY
-182 KFLDGVIVVPDGTDV
+182 ESGVVEIPESTPVEINEDGTI
-197 SVQDDTVT
+197 TV
-205 IVNCPVTI
+205 V
-213 QSGDL
+213 DL
-218 FVIYQNTIPVGY
+218 PAAVKVGTTFVIYRGGFPKGYKAVSIREDGQTSVLTVEKVALDSILSSADAEGRVQGDLADFEPADGVDIAYIFSDGSETTDRTQAARATKHIKDIVLNKTISG
-230 QATSVAVSRQ
+230 VAVSATLSELSLDYGLSGGPTTPVSAR
-240 NTVISAVRA
+240 VILNGDASISSTIPFSAPA
-249 EDGAIFEDVDAQGV
+249 
-263 IEADLSSVIPLDG
+263 
-276 SEVSYY
+276 
-282 VEDLGE
+282 
-288 EFPTYAQAQA
+288 
-298 AIQASGTIKSKAEL
+298 
-312 NVKRK
+312 
-317 VDLGNGGSIEL
+317 SIEL
-328 NFKAKNAVVSYNVSV
+328 GYVPVGFFGSITITADIGVDGTITLSYGCSFSMGVSYSSM
-343 FDGIASVKL
+343 DGFRAIAN
-352 DFDYELHHVVKLDYP
+352 
-367 SAFELDDIRLAI
+367 
-379 LGVPGVG
+379 
-386 GVTFSVETE
+386 FSKE
-395 ASIASDS
+395 
-402 IEKGHASQELSFSK
+402 SFSLA
-416 ANGVRFVPKIG
+416 ANFNVHAGLKVAANITNLEFIYGTIYARIG
-427 AKSFTV
+427 AQCNYMVVPHSEPEYPDLCV
-433 STEGTAKV
+433 GT
-441 GLVAKLGITE
+441 
-451 MPVLNAYGYLKA
+451 
-463 GVTCELKQMTYNDAP
+463 DSW
-478 LKCVHFAAYLYA
+478 LYA
-490 NGGFEASVKLFNYS
+490 NVGLNVGVSCWKINKSYS
-504 RETSLDYPI
+504 KQIDIWSRS
-513 YTDENSPIRI
+513 NSPIRT
-523 VHHYEDGKNVPKCT
+523 VSHLE
-537 RDNVASWFGVL
+537 DNVWVPSCTCDTTGVFGRY
-548 GGFDDW
+548 FTPINSRYYND
-554 YTSGDSPY
+554 
-562 MSSGWSSGFGGTGYG
+562 G
-577 RDGQPIVIYTYSLD
+577 RRDVVNMPTYTYTVD
-591 DDENATIT
+591 GNGNATIT
-599 SYKGNAT
+599 GYSGGVAA
-606 SLIIPSKL
+606 LFIPETI
-614 DRYTV
+614 D
-619 VAIGNEAF
+619 GH
-627 KGNSLLRAVS
+627 
-637 FPDTVTAIGDLAFF
+637 TVTAIG
-651 GCNSLSS
+651 N
-658 ITLNDGLTTIGT
+658 
-670 RAFASCT
+670 RAFKGNLRLAAVT
-677 SLWAIDIP
+677 IP
-685 DTVTKISAGAFAQ
+685 DTVTEIGQDAFSG
-698 CSALHY
+698 C
-704 VKLSSTLEQMDAH
+704 TG
-717 AFFDCDSLTSITIPK
+717 LTSIKLPKNLKTLERDAFRGCTGLTSVLIPK
-732 TLTKSSDAYIN
+732 TVENTHY
-743 EYAYGY
+743 YY
-749 QNGAFYNCDG
+749 DG
-759 LKNVTIEDGAT
+759 IYSPFRGCNNLQEVKFEDGMT
-770 IVAGGLFANC
+770 R
-780 PGIESITIPNSV
+780 IPNS
-792 TEIGDYAFGN
+792 ILCFCAA
-802 CIHLTDVKLSESLTK
+802 KLN
-817 LGGQSF
+817 
-823 AKCTALEKITIPNS
+823 I
-837 VEIIC
+837 V
-842 AGAFAKCSA
+842 
-851 LSDVKLSSRLVQM
+851 
-864 DAHAFFDCDK
+864 
-874 LTFITIPKTLAK
+874 
-886 SGTAYIPEYA
+886 
-896 YDYQFG
+896 
-902 AFYNCD
+902 
-908 GLKDVTIENGTTVVA
+908 
-923 SGLFA
+923 
-928 NCPGI
+928 
-933 EAITIPDSVTSIGEY
+933 
-948 AFGNCAHL
+948 
-956 TDVKLSD
+956 
-963 SLTKLGKQSFAK
+963 
-975 CSALEKIAIPDSVEI
+975 
-990 ISAGAFAKC
+990 
-999 SALSDVK
+999 
-1006 LSSRL
+1006 
-1011 VQMDAHAFFDC
+1011 
-1022 DSLTSITIPKTL
+1022 
-1034 TKSGTAYIPE
+1034 
-1044 YVYDYQSGAFYNCD
+1044 
-1058 GLKDVTIEDSATV
+1058 
-1071 VAGGLFANCPGIETI
+1071 
-1086 TIPDSVTE
+1086 IPDSVTE
-1094 IGDSAFFKATGLKHV
+1094 IGEAAFLNSGIVAVTIPDAVTEIEEDAFRGCTGLTDIK
-1109 DFGKGVKTINAN
+1109 
-1121 AFNTCTSLLEVKIPD
+1121 LPD
-1136 SMTSMGKSVFA
+1136 SVVNIGTKIFA

-1153 DVTLPSSRENIMAS
+1153 DVTLPNAWELIPAS
-1167 TFAGCTALEKL
+1167 TFEGCTALEKL
-1178 VLPESVK
+1178 VLPESVQY
-1185 NIRDSAFK
+1185 IRDGAFK
-1193 NCTALKELVW
+1193 NCTALKEIVW
-1203 SKAPELIESNA
+1203 SKAPELIDSNA

-1241 DGLTKITIPDSVT
+1241 DGLTKITIPDGVT

-1348 FAKTNSIKFVD
+1348 FANANSIKFVD

-1383 LMLTVTPED
+1383 LTLTVTPED

-1482 SDPAV
+1482 SDPTV
-1487 ASVDENGLVTAL
+1487 TSVDENGLVTAL
-1499 KKGTSTVTAAALDG
+1499 KKGTATVTAAALDG

-1562 VTFDERTRMED
+1562 VTFDERTCMED

-1604 GDMVKIQINSDGS
+1604 GDTVKIQINSDGS

-1645 PACQVDGQT
+1645 PTCRVDGQT

-1677 IPTANANGS
+1677 TPTANANGS
-1686 YSYTLPEGVAEVTV
+1686 YSYTLPEGVSEVTV

-1740 NGDGKISAMEARQV
+1740 NGDGKISAMEARQI

>member
-28 KPVSRIEWVQQLVKA
+28 KPVSRIEWVQQLVKT
-43 FDMTVEENN
+43 FGMTVEEDN

-60 MEETSA
+60 MEETST

-84 GSAFEP
+84 GLAFEP

-107 GFQLDQGTAYTYA
+107 GFQLDQGAEYTYA

-144 GKVLPQQTLTST
+144 GKVLPQQTVTST
-156 EATAMLKDAAA
+156 EAAAMLKDAAA
-167 VMGLS
+167 VIAGDKID
-172 AVSEDYNSVY
+172 VNHDNSFTY
-182 KFLDGVIVVPDGTDV
+182 ESGVVEIPESTPVEINEDGTI
-197 SVQDDTVT
+197 TV
-205 IVNCPVTI
+205 VNLPAAVTV
-213 QSGDL
+213 GTT
-218 FVIYQNTIPVGY
+218 FVIYRDGFPNGYKAVSIRQNGHTSVLTVEKVALDSILSSADAEGRVRSDLADFEAADGVDIAYIFSDGSETTDRAQAARATKSIQDIVLNKTISGVTVSVTLSKLSLDYALSGGAGRSVSALAILNGEAAISSTIPFSAPASIELGYIPVGLLGSITIT
-230 QATSVAVSRQ
+230 ADIGV
-240 NTVISAVRA
+240 
-249 EDGAIFEDVDAQGV
+249 DGTIT
-263 IEADLSSVIPLDG
+263 LSYGCDFSMG
-276 SEVSYY
+276 VSYSSAGGFRAIADFTRESFSLAANFN
-282 VEDLGE
+282 VHAGLKVAANITNL
-288 EFPTYAQAQA
+288 EFIY
-298 AIQASGTIKSKAEL
+298 GTIYARIGAQCNYMVVPHSEPEYPDLCVGTDAWMYANVGL
-312 NVKRK
+312 NV
-317 VDLGNGGSIEL
+317 G
-328 NFKAKNAVVSYNVSV
+328 VSCWKIKESYSKQ
-343 FDGIASVKL
+343 I
-352 DFDYELHHVVKLDYP
+352 
-367 SAFELDDIRLAI
+367 DIW
-379 LGVPGVG
+379 
-386 GVTFSVETE
+386 
-395 ASIASDS
+395 
-402 IEKGHASQELSFSK
+402 
-416 ANGVRFVPKIG
+416 
-427 AKSFTV
+427 
-433 STEGTAKV
+433 
-441 GLVAKLGITE
+441 
-451 MPVLNAYGYLKA
+451 
-463 GVTCELKQMTYNDAP
+463 
-478 LKCVHFAAYLYA
+478 
-490 NGGFEASVKLFNYS
+490 S
-504 RETSLDYPI
+504 RS
-513 YTDENSPIRI
+513 NSPIRT
-523 VHHYEDGKNVPKCT
+523 VSHLE
-537 RDNVASWFGVL
+537 DNVWVPSCTCDTTGVFGRY
-548 GGFDDW
+548 FTPINSRYYND
-554 YTSGDSPY
+554 
-562 MSSGWSSGFGGTGYG
+562 G
-577 RDGQPIVIYTYSLD
+577 RRDVVNMPTYTYTVD
-591 DDENATIT
+591 GNGNATIT
-599 SYKGNAT
+599 GYSGGVAA
-606 SLIIPSKL
+606 LFIPETI
-614 DRYTV
+614 D
-619 VAIGNEAF
+619 GH
-627 KGNSLLRAVS
+627 
-637 FPDTVTAIGDLAFF
+637 TVTAIG
-651 GCNSLSS
+651 N
-658 ITLNDGLTTIGT
+658 
-670 RAFASCT
+670 RAFKGNLRLAAVT
-677 SLWAIDIP
+677 IP
-685 DTVTKISAGAFAQ
+685 DTVTEIGQDAFSGCRNLTSVSLSNNLDSIYESAFESTAI
-698 CSALHY
+698 
-704 VKLSSTLEQMDAH
+704 STL
-717 AFFDCDSLTSITIPK
+717 SLPSK
-732 TLTKSSDAYIN
+732 LTRLDRKA
-743 EYAYGY
+743 
-749 QNGAFYNCDG
+749 
-759 LKNVTIEDGAT
+759 
-770 IVAGGLFANC
+770 FANC
-780 PGIESITIPNSV
+780 TNLQHVSIPATLTTTTYGTISDDWNGPFNGCSSLNSV
-792 TEIGDYAFGN
+792 
-802 CIHLTDVKLSESLTK
+802 
-817 LGGQSF
+817 SF
-823 AKCTALEKITIPNS
+823 AE
-837 VEIIC
+837 
-842 AGAFAKCSA
+842 
-851 LSDVKLSSRLVQM
+851 
-864 DAHAFFDCDK
+864 
-874 LTFITIPKTLAK
+874 
-886 SGTAYIPEYA
+886 
-896 YDYQFG
+896 
-902 AFYNCD
+902 
-908 GLKDVTIENGTTVVA
+908 
-923 SGLFA
+923 
-928 NCPGI
+928 GI
-933 EAITIPDSVTSIGEY
+933 TSILSHLFE
-948 AFGNCAHL
+948 NCNGL
-956 TDVKLSD
+956 R
-963 SLTKLGKQSFAK
+963 
-975 CSALEKIAIPDSVEI
+975 EI
-990 ISAGAFAKC
+990 S
-999 SALSDVK
+999 
-1006 LSSRL
+1006 
-1011 VQMDAHAFFDC
+1011 
-1022 DSLTSITIPKTL
+1022 
-1034 TKSGTAYIPE
+1034 
-1044 YVYDYQSGAFYNCD
+1044 
-1058 GLKDVTIEDSATV
+1058 
-1071 VAGGLFANCPGIETI
+1071 
-1086 TIPDSVTE
+1086 IPDSVTE
-1094 IGDSAFFKATGLKHV
+1094 IGEKAFKNCRNLASVSLGNNLDSIYESAFESTAISTLSLPNRLTRLDRKA
-1109 DFGKGVKTINAN
+1109 
-1121 AFNTCTSLLEVKIPD
+1121 
-1136 SMTSMGKSVFA
+1136 FA
-1147 NCTSLT
+1147 NCTNLQHVSIPATLTTTTYGTISDDWNGPFNGCSSLNSVSFAEGITSILSHLFENCNGIREIKIPDGVALIGENAFKNSTLTSIDIPGSVTSIESKAFNSCANLISIKLPDSVTAMGTAVFEGCSNLT
-1153 DVTLPSSRENIMAS
+1153 DVTLPGTRMNIMAD
-1167 TFAGCTALEKL
+1167 T
-1178 VLPESVK
+1178 
-1185 NIRDSAFK
+1185 FK
-1193 NCTALKELVW
+1193 NCTSLKKIVLPETVQYIRSGAFSNCIALKEIVW
-1203 SKAPELIESNA
+1203 SKAPELIDSNA

-1348 FAKTNSIKFVD
+1348 FANTNSIKFVD

-1383 LMLTVTPED
+1383 LTLTVTPED

-1482 SDPAV
+1482 SDPTV
-1487 ASVDENGLVTAL
+1487 TSVDENGLVTAL
-1499 KKGTSTVTAAALDG
+1499 KKGTATVTAAALDG

-1562 VTFDERTRMED
+1562 VTFDERTCMED

-1604 GDMVKIQINSDGS
+1604 GDTVKIQINSDGS

-1645 PACQVDGQT
+1645 PTCRVDGQT

-1677 IPTANANGS
+1677 TPTANADGS
-1686 YSYTLPEGVAEVTV
+1686 YSYTLPEGVSEVTV

-1740 NGDGKISAMEARQV
+1740 NGDGKISAMEARQI

>member
-28 KPVSRIEWVQQLVKA
+28 KPVSRIEWVRQLVKA
-43 FDMTVEENN
+43 FDMTVEEDN

-107 GFQLDQGTAYTYA
+107 GFQLDQGAEYTYA

-144 GKVLPQQTLTST
+144 GKVLPQQTLTSA

-167 VMGLS
+167 VIAGDK
-172 AVSEDYNSVY
+172 VDVGHNNSFTY
-182 KFLDGVIVVPDGTDV
+182 ESGVVEIPESTPVEINEDGTI
-197 SVQDDTVT
+197 TV
-205 IVNCPVTI
+205 VNLPAAVKVGTT
-213 QSGDL
+213 
-218 FVIYQNTIPVGY
+218 FVIYRGGFPKGYKAVSIREDGQTSVLTVEKVALDSILSSADAEGRVQGDLADFEPADGVDIAYIFSDGSETTDRTQAARATKHIKDIVLNKTISG
-230 QATSVAVSRQ
+230 VAVSATLSELSLDYGLSGGPTTPVSAR
-240 NTVISAVRA
+240 VILNGDASISSTIPFSAPA
-249 EDGAIFEDVDAQGV
+249 
-263 IEADLSSVIPLDG
+263 
-276 SEVSYY
+276 
-282 VEDLGE
+282 
-288 EFPTYAQAQA
+288 
-298 AIQASGTIKSKAEL
+298 
-312 NVKRK
+312 
-317 VDLGNGGSIEL
+317 SIEL
-328 NFKAKNAVVSYNVSV
+328 GYVPVGFFGSITITADIGVDGTITLSYGCSFSMGVSYSSM
-343 FDGIASVKL
+343 DGFRAIAN
-352 DFDYELHHVVKLDYP
+352 
-367 SAFELDDIRLAI
+367 
-379 LGVPGVG
+379 
-386 GVTFSVETE
+386 FSKE
-395 ASIASDS
+395 
-402 IEKGHASQELSFSK
+402 SFSLA
-416 ANGVRFVPKIG
+416 ANFNVHAGLKVAANITNLEFIHGTIYARIG
-427 AKSFTV
+427 AQCNYMVVPHSEPEYPDLCV
-433 STEGTAKV
+433 GT
-441 GLVAKLGITE
+441 
-451 MPVLNAYGYLKA
+451 
-463 GVTCELKQMTYNDAP
+463 DSW
-478 LKCVHFAAYLYA
+478 LYA
-490 NGGFEASVKLFNYS
+490 NVGLNVGVSCWKINKSYS
-504 RETSLDYPI
+504 KQIDIWSRR
-513 YTDENSPIRI
+513 NSPIRT
-523 VHHYEDGKNVPKCT
+523 VSHLE
-537 RDNVASWFGVL
+537 DNVWVPSCTCDTTGVFGRY
-548 GGFDDW
+548 FTPINSRYYND
-554 YTSGDSPY
+554 
-562 MSSGWSSGFGGTGYG
+562 G
-577 RDGQPIVIYTYSLD
+577 RRDVVNMPTYTYTVD
-591 DDENATIT
+591 GDGNATIT
-599 SYKGNAT
+599 GYSGGVAA
-606 SLIIPSKL
+606 LFIPETI
-614 DRYTV
+614 D
-619 VAIGNEAF
+619 GH
-627 KGNSLLRAVS
+627 
-637 FPDTVTAIGDLAFF
+637 TVTAIGY
-651 GCNSLSS
+651 
-658 ITLNDGLTTIGT
+658 
-670 RAFASCT
+670 RAFKGNLRLAAVT
-677 SLWAIDIP
+677 IP
-685 DTVTKISAGAFAQ
+685 DTITEIGQDAFSG
-698 CSALHY
+698 C
-704 VKLSSTLEQMDAH
+704 TG
-717 AFFDCDSLTSITIPK
+717 LTSIKLPKNLKTLGGDAFRDCTGLTSVLIPK
-732 TLTKSSDAYIN
+732 TVESIHTYS
-743 EYAYGY
+743 
-749 QNGAFYNCDG
+749 NGFFCPFRGCDN
-759 LKNVTIEDGAT
+759 LQEVKFEDGMT
-770 IVAGGLFANC
+770 R
-780 PGIESITIPNSV
+780 IPNL
-792 TEIGDYAFGN
+792 ILGFCGA
-802 CIHLTDVKLSESLTK
+802 KLN
-817 LGGQSF
+817 
-823 AKCTALEKITIPNS
+823 I
-837 VEIIC
+837 V
-842 AGAFAKCSA
+842 
-851 LSDVKLSSRLVQM
+851 
-864 DAHAFFDCDK
+864 
-874 LTFITIPKTLAK
+874 
-886 SGTAYIPEYA
+886 
-896 YDYQFG
+896 
-902 AFYNCD
+902 
-908 GLKDVTIENGTTVVA
+908 
-923 SGLFA
+923 
-928 NCPGI
+928 
-933 EAITIPDSVTSIGEY
+933 
-948 AFGNCAHL
+948 
-956 TDVKLSD
+956 
-963 SLTKLGKQSFAK
+963 
-975 CSALEKIAIPDSVEI
+975 
-990 ISAGAFAKC
+990 
-999 SALSDVK
+999 
-1006 LSSRL
+1006 
-1011 VQMDAHAFFDC
+1011 
-1022 DSLTSITIPKTL
+1022 
-1034 TKSGTAYIPE
+1034 
-1044 YVYDYQSGAFYNCD
+1044 
-1058 GLKDVTIEDSATV
+1058 
-1071 VAGGLFANCPGIETI
+1071 
-1086 TIPDSVTE
+1086 IPDSVTE
-1094 IGDSAFFKATGLKHV
+1094 IGGYAFLNSGIVAVTIPDTVTEIEEDAFSGCTGLTSIKLPKNLKILGDESFRDCTGLTSV
-1109 DFGKGVKTINAN
+1109 LIPKTVE
-1121 AFNTCTSLLEVKIPD
+1121 NTHYYYDGIYSPFRGCNNLQEVKFEDGMTRIPNSILCFCAAKLNIVIPD
-1136 SMTSMGKSVFA
+1136 SVTEIGEAAFLNSGIVAVTIPDAVTEIEEDAFRGCTGLTDIKLPDSVVNIGTKIFA

-1153 DVTLPSSRENIMAS
+1153 DVTLPNAWELIPAS
-1167 TFAGCTALEKL
+1167 TFEGCTALEKL
-1178 VLPESVK
+1178 VLPESVQY
-1185 NIRDSAFK
+1185 IRDGAFK
-1193 NCTALKELVW
+1193 NCTALKEIVW
-1203 SKAPELIESNA
+1203 SKAPELIDSNA

-1241 DGLTKITIPDSVT
+1241 DGLTKITIPDGVT

-1348 FAKTNSIKFVD
+1348 FANTNSIKFVD

-1383 LMLTVTPED
+1383 LTLTVTPED

-1499 KKGTSTVTAAALDG
+1499 KKGTATVTAAALDG

-1538 SPHDYPDSCTDV
+1538 SPHDYPGSCTDV

-1562 VTFDERTRMED
+1562 VTFDERTCMED

-1582 GNGQQIGKYT
+1582 GNGQQVGKYT
-1592 GTELAGTTVTVP
+1592 GTELAGTIVTVP
-1604 GDMVKIQINSDGS
+1604 GDTVKIQINSDGS

>member
-28 KPVSRIEWVQQLVKA
+28 KLVSRIEWVRQLVKA
-43 FDMTVEENN
+43 FDMTVEEDN

-107 GFQLDQGTAYTYA
+107 GFQLDQGAEYTYA
-120 ESAEVSYPDDLQV
+120 ESAEASYPDDLQV

-167 VMGLS
+167 VIAGDK
-172 AVSEDYNSVY
+172 VDVGHNNSFTY
-182 KFLDGVIVVPDGTDV
+182 ESGVVEIPESTPVEINEDGTI
-197 SVQDDTVT
+197 TV
-205 IVNCPVTI
+205 V
-213 QSGDL
+213 DL
-218 FVIYQNTIPVGY
+218 PAAVKVGTTFVIYRGGFPKGYKAVSIREDGQTSVLTVEKVALDSILSSADAEGRVQGDLADFEPADGVDIAYIFSDGSETTDRTQAARATKHIKDIVLNKTISG
-230 QATSVAVSRQ
+230 VAVSATLSELSLDYGLSGGPTTPVSAR
-240 NTVISAVRA
+240 VILNGDASISSTIPFSAPA
-249 EDGAIFEDVDAQGV
+249 
-263 IEADLSSVIPLDG
+263 
-276 SEVSYY
+276 
-282 VEDLGE
+282 
-288 EFPTYAQAQA
+288 
-298 AIQASGTIKSKAEL
+298 
-312 NVKRK
+312 
-317 VDLGNGGSIEL
+317 SIEL
-328 NFKAKNAVVSYNVSV
+328 GYVPVGFFGSITITADIGVDGTITLSYGYSFSMGVSYSSM
-343 FDGIASVKL
+343 DGFRAIAN
-352 DFDYELHHVVKLDYP
+352 
-367 SAFELDDIRLAI
+367 
-379 LGVPGVG
+379 
-386 GVTFSVETE
+386 FSKE
-395 ASIASDS
+395 
-402 IEKGHASQELSFSK
+402 SFSLA
-416 ANGVRFVPKIG
+416 ANFNVHAGLKVAANITNLEFIYGTIYARIG
-427 AKSFTV
+427 AQCNYMVVPHSEPEYPDLCV
-433 STEGTAKV
+433 GT
-441 GLVAKLGITE
+441 
-451 MPVLNAYGYLKA
+451 
-463 GVTCELKQMTYNDAP
+463 DSW
-478 LKCVHFAAYLYA
+478 LYA
-490 NGGFEASVKLFNYS
+490 NVGLNVGVSCWKINKSYS
-504 RETSLDYPI
+504 KQIDIWSRS
-513 YTDENSPIRI
+513 NSPIRT
-523 VHHYEDGKNVPKCT
+523 VSHLE
-537 RDNVASWFGVL
+537 DNVWVPSCTCDTTGVFGRY
-548 GGFDDW
+548 FTPINSRYYND
-554 YTSGDSPY
+554 
-562 MSSGWSSGFGGTGYG
+562 G
-577 RDGQPIVIYTYSLD
+577 RRDVVNMPTYTYTVD
-591 DDENATIT
+591 GNGNATIT
-599 SYKGNAT
+599 GYSGGVAA
-606 SLIIPSKL
+606 LFIPETI
-614 DRYTV
+614 D
-619 VAIGNEAF
+619 GH
-627 KGNSLLRAVS
+627 
-637 FPDTVTAIGDLAFF
+637 TVTAIG
-651 GCNSLSS
+651 N
-658 ITLNDGLTTIGT
+658 
-670 RAFASCT
+670 RAFKGNLRLAAVT
-677 SLWAIDIP
+677 IP
-685 DTVTKISAGAFAQ
+685 DTVTEIGQDAFSG
-698 CSALHY
+698 C
-704 VKLSSTLEQMDAH
+704 TG
-717 AFFDCDSLTSITIPK
+717 LTSIKLPKNLKTLERDAFRGCTGLTSVLIPK
-732 TLTKSSDAYIN
+732 TVENTHY
-743 EYAYGY
+743 YY
-749 QNGAFYNCDG
+749 DG
-759 LKNVTIEDGAT
+759 IYSPFRGCNNLQEVKFEDGMT
-770 IVAGGLFANC
+770 R
-780 PGIESITIPNSV
+780 IPNS
-792 TEIGDYAFGN
+792 ILCFCAA
-802 CIHLTDVKLSESLTK
+802 KLN
-817 LGGQSF
+817 
-823 AKCTALEKITIPNS
+823 I
-837 VEIIC
+837 V
-842 AGAFAKCSA
+842 
-851 LSDVKLSSRLVQM
+851 
-864 DAHAFFDCDK
+864 
-874 LTFITIPKTLAK
+874 
-886 SGTAYIPEYA
+886 
-896 YDYQFG
+896 
-902 AFYNCD
+902 
-908 GLKDVTIENGTTVVA
+908 
-923 SGLFA
+923 
-928 NCPGI
+928 
-933 EAITIPDSVTSIGEY
+933 
-948 AFGNCAHL
+948 
-956 TDVKLSD
+956 
-963 SLTKLGKQSFAK
+963 
-975 CSALEKIAIPDSVEI
+975 
-990 ISAGAFAKC
+990 
-999 SALSDVK
+999 
-1006 LSSRL
+1006 
-1011 VQMDAHAFFDC
+1011 
-1022 DSLTSITIPKTL
+1022 
-1034 TKSGTAYIPE
+1034 
-1044 YVYDYQSGAFYNCD
+1044 
-1058 GLKDVTIEDSATV
+1058 
-1071 VAGGLFANCPGIETI
+1071 
-1086 TIPDSVTE
+1086 IPDSVTE
-1094 IGDSAFFKATGLKHV
+1094 IGEAAFLNSGIVAVTIPDAVTEIEEDAFRGCTGLASIKLP
-1109 DFGKGVKTINAN
+1109 KNLKTLERD
-1121 AFNTCTSLLEVKIPD
+1121 AFRGCTGLTSVLIPKTVENTHYYYDGIYSPFRGCNNLQEVKFEDGMTRIPNSILCFCAAKLNIVIPD
-1136 SMTSMGKSVFA
+1136 SVTEIGEAAFLNSGIVAVTIPDAVTEIEEDAFRGCTGLTDIKLPDSVVNIGTKIFA

-1153 DVTLPSSRENIMAS
+1153 DVTLPNAWELIPAS
-1167 TFAGCTALEKL
+1167 TFEGCTALEKL
-1178 VLPESVK
+1178 VLPESVQY
-1185 NIRDSAFK
+1185 IRDGAFK
-1193 NCTALKELVW
+1193 NCTALKEIVW
-1203 SKAPELIESNA
+1203 SKAPELIDSNA

-1241 DGLTKITIPDSVT
+1241 DGLTKITIPDGVT

-1348 FAKTNSIKFVD
+1348 FANTNSIKFVD

-1383 LMLTVTPED
+1383 LTLTVTPED

-1499 KKGTSTVTAAALDG
+1499 KKGTATVTAAALDG

-1538 SPHDYPDSCTDV
+1538 SPHDYPGSCTDV

-1562 VTFDERTRMED
+1562 VTFDERTCMED

-1582 GNGQQIGKYT
+1582 GNGQQVGKYT

-1604 GDMVKIQINSDGS
+1604 GDTVKIQINSDGS

-1645 PACQVDGQT
+1645 PTCRVDGQT

-1677 IPTANANGS
+1677 TPTANADGS
-1686 YSYTLPEGVAEVTV
+1686 YSYTLPEGVSEVTV

-1706 DGDGKLTAKEARRVM
+1706 DGDGKLTAKEARQVM
-1721 TAVTRADSLDALQM
+1721 TAVTRTDGLDALQM

-1740 NGDGKISAMEARQV
+1740 NGDGKISAMEARQI

-1759 NSASVKW
+1759 NSAAVKW

>member
-43 FDMTVEENN
+43 FDMTVEEDN

-107 GFQLDQGTAYTYA
+107 GFQLDQGAEYTYA
-120 ESAEVSYPDDLQV
+120 ESAEASYPDDLQV

-167 VMGLS
+167 VIAGDK
-172 AVSEDYNSVY
+172 VDVGHNNSFTY
-182 KFLDGVIVVPDGTDV
+182 ESGVVEIPESTPVEINEDGTI
-197 SVQDDTVT
+197 TV
-205 IVNCPVTI
+205 VNLPAAVKVGTT
-213 QSGDL
+213 
-218 FVIYQNTIPVGY
+218 FVIYRGGFPKGYKAVSIREDGQTSVLTVEKVALDSILSSADAEGRVQGDLADFEPADGVDIAYIFSDGSETTDRTQAARATKHIKDIVLNKTISG
-230 QATSVAVSRQ
+230 VAVSATLSELSLDYGLSGGPTTPVSAR
-240 NTVISAVRA
+240 VILNGDASISSTIPFSAPA
-249 EDGAIFEDVDAQGV
+249 
-263 IEADLSSVIPLDG
+263 
-276 SEVSYY
+276 
-282 VEDLGE
+282 
-288 EFPTYAQAQA
+288 
-298 AIQASGTIKSKAEL
+298 
-312 NVKRK
+312 
-317 VDLGNGGSIEL
+317 SIEL
-328 NFKAKNAVVSYNVSV
+328 GYVPVGFFGSITITADIGVDGTITLSYGCSFSMGVSYSSM
-343 FDGIASVKL
+343 DGFRAIAN
-352 DFDYELHHVVKLDYP
+352 
-367 SAFELDDIRLAI
+367 
-379 LGVPGVG
+379 
-386 GVTFSVETE
+386 FSKE
-395 ASIASDS
+395 
-402 IEKGHASQELSFSK
+402 SFSLA
-416 ANGVRFVPKIG
+416 ANFNVHAGLKVAANITNLEFIYGTIYARIG
-427 AKSFTV
+427 AQCNYMVVPHSEPEYPDLCV
-433 STEGTAKV
+433 GT
-441 GLVAKLGITE
+441 
-451 MPVLNAYGYLKA
+451 
-463 GVTCELKQMTYNDAP
+463 DSW
-478 LKCVHFAAYLYA
+478 LYA
-490 NGGFEASVKLFNYS
+490 NVGLNVGVSCWKINKSYS
-504 RETSLDYPI
+504 KQIDIWSRS
-513 YTDENSPIRI
+513 NSPIRT
-523 VHHYEDGKNVPKCT
+523 VSHLE
-537 RDNVASWFGVL
+537 DNVWVPSCTCDTTGVFGRY
-548 GGFDDW
+548 FTPINSRYYND
-554 YTSGDSPY
+554 
-562 MSSGWSSGFGGTGYG
+562 G
-577 RDGQPIVIYTYSLD
+577 RRDVVNMTTYTYTVD
-591 DDENATIT
+591 GNGNATIT
-599 SYKGNAT
+599 GYSGGVAA
-606 SLIIPSKL
+606 LFIPETI
-614 DRYTV
+614 D
-619 VAIGNEAF
+619 GH
-627 KGNSLLRAVS
+627 
-637 FPDTVTAIGDLAFF
+637 TVTAIGY
-651 GCNSLSS
+651 
-658 ITLNDGLTTIGT
+658 
-670 RAFASCT
+670 RAFKGNLRLAAVT
-677 SLWAIDIP
+677 IP
-685 DTVTKISAGAFAQ
+685 DTVTEIEEDAFSG
-698 CSALHY
+698 C
-704 VKLSSTLEQMDAH
+704 TG
-717 AFFDCDSLTSITIPK
+717 LTSIKLPKNLKTLESDAFRDCTGLTSVLIPK
-732 TLTKSSDAYIN
+732 TVENTHFYYDGI
-743 EYAYGY
+743 YGPFR
-749 QNGAFYNCDG
+749 GCDN
-759 LKNVTIEDGAT
+759 LQEVKFEDGMT
-770 IVAGGLFANC
+770 R
-780 PGIESITIPNSV
+780 IPNL
-792 TEIGDYAFGN
+792 ILGFCGA
-802 CIHLTDVKLSESLTK
+802 KLN
-817 LGGQSF
+817 
-823 AKCTALEKITIPNS
+823 I
-837 VEIIC
+837 V
-842 AGAFAKCSA
+842 
-851 LSDVKLSSRLVQM
+851 
-864 DAHAFFDCDK
+864 
-874 LTFITIPKTLAK
+874 
-886 SGTAYIPEYA
+886 
-896 YDYQFG
+896 
-902 AFYNCD
+902 
-908 GLKDVTIENGTTVVA
+908 
-923 SGLFA
+923 
-928 NCPGI
+928 
-933 EAITIPDSVTSIGEY
+933 
-948 AFGNCAHL
+948 
-956 TDVKLSD
+956 
-963 SLTKLGKQSFAK
+963 
-975 CSALEKIAIPDSVEI
+975 
-990 ISAGAFAKC
+990 
-999 SALSDVK
+999 
-1006 LSSRL
+1006 
-1011 VQMDAHAFFDC
+1011 
-1022 DSLTSITIPKTL
+1022 
-1034 TKSGTAYIPE
+1034 
-1044 YVYDYQSGAFYNCD
+1044 
-1058 GLKDVTIEDSATV
+1058 
-1071 VAGGLFANCPGIETI
+1071 
-1086 TIPDSVTE
+1086 IPDSVTE
-1094 IGDSAFFKATGLKHV
+1094 IGEAAFLNSGIVAVTIPDTVTEIEEDAFRGCTGLT
-1109 DFGKGVKTINAN
+1109 DVKLPKNLKTLESD
-1121 AFNTCTSLLEVKIPD
+1121 AFRDCTGLTSVLIPKTVENTHFYYDGIYGPFRGCDNLQEVKFEDGMTRIPNLILGFCGAKLNIVIPD
-1136 SMTSMGKSVFA
+1136 SVTEIGEAAFLNSGIVAVTIPDAVTEIEEDAFRGCTGLTDIKLPDSVVNIGTKIFA

-1153 DVTLPSSRENIMAS
+1153 DVTLPNAWELIPAS
-1167 TFAGCTALEKL
+1167 TFEGCTALEKL
-1178 VLPESVK
+1178 VLPESVQY
-1185 NIRDSAFK
+1185 IRDGAFK
-1193 NCTALKELVW
+1193 NCTALKEIVW

-1241 DGLTKITIPDSVT
+1241 DGLTKITIPDGVT

-1348 FAKTNSIKFVD
+1348 FANTNSIKFVD

-1383 LMLTVTPED
+1383 LTLTVTPED

-1499 KKGTSTVTAAALDG
+1499 KKGTATVTAAALDG

-1538 SPHDYPDSCTDV
+1538 SPHDYPGSCTDV

-1562 VTFDERTRMED
+1562 VTFDERTCMED

-1582 GNGQQIGKYT
+1582 GNGQQVGKYT

-1604 GDMVKIQINSDGS
+1604 GDTVKIQINSDGS

>member
-28 KPVSRIEWVQQLVKA
+28 KPVSRIEWVRQLVKA
-43 FDMTVEENN
+43 FDMTVEEDN

-107 GFQLDQGTAYTYA
+107 GFQLDQGAEYTYA

-144 GKVLPQQTLTST
+144 GKVLPQQTLTSA

-167 VMGLS
+167 VIAGDK
-172 AVSEDYNSVY
+172 VDVGHNNSFTY
-182 KFLDGVIVVPDGTDV
+182 ESGVVEIPESTPVEINEDGTI
-197 SVQDDTVT
+197 TV
-205 IVNCPVTI
+205 VNLPAAVKVGTT
-213 QSGDL
+213 
-218 FVIYQNTIPVGY
+218 FVIYRGGFPKGYKAVSIREDGQTSVLTVEKVALDSILSSADAEGRVQGDLADFEPADGVDIAYIFSDGSETTDRTQAARATKHIKDIVLNKTISG
-230 QATSVAVSRQ
+230 VAVSATLSELSLDYGLSGGPTTPVSAR
-240 NTVISAVRA
+240 VILNGDASISSTIPFSAPA
-249 EDGAIFEDVDAQGV
+249 
-263 IEADLSSVIPLDG
+263 
-276 SEVSYY
+276 
-282 VEDLGE
+282 
-288 EFPTYAQAQA
+288 
-298 AIQASGTIKSKAEL
+298 
-312 NVKRK
+312 
-317 VDLGNGGSIEL
+317 SIEL
-328 NFKAKNAVVSYNVSV
+328 GYVPVGFFGSITITADIGVDGTITLSYGCSFSMGVSYSSM
-343 FDGIASVKL
+343 DGFRAIAN
-352 DFDYELHHVVKLDYP
+352 
-367 SAFELDDIRLAI
+367 
-379 LGVPGVG
+379 
-386 GVTFSVETE
+386 FSKE
-395 ASIASDS
+395 
-402 IEKGHASQELSFSK
+402 SFSLA
-416 ANGVRFVPKIG
+416 ANFNVHAGLKVAANITNLEFIHGTIYARIG
-427 AKSFTV
+427 AQCNYMVVPHSEPEYPDLCV
-433 STEGTAKV
+433 GT
-441 GLVAKLGITE
+441 
-451 MPVLNAYGYLKA
+451 
-463 GVTCELKQMTYNDAP
+463 DSW
-478 LKCVHFAAYLYA
+478 LYA
-490 NGGFEASVKLFNYS
+490 NVGLNVGVSCWKINKSYS
-504 RETSLDYPI
+504 KQIDIWSRR
-513 YTDENSPIRI
+513 NSPIRT
-523 VHHYEDGKNVPKCT
+523 VSHLE
-537 RDNVASWFGVL
+537 DNVWVPSCTCDTTGVFGRY
-548 GGFDDW
+548 FTPINSRYYND
-554 YTSGDSPY
+554 
-562 MSSGWSSGFGGTGYG
+562 G
-577 RDGQPIVIYTYSLD
+577 RRDVVNMPTYTYTVD
-591 DDENATIT
+591 GDGNATIT
-599 SYKGNAT
+599 GYSGGVAA
-606 SLIIPSKL
+606 LFIPETI
-614 DRYTV
+614 D
-619 VAIGNEAF
+619 GH
-627 KGNSLLRAVS
+627 
-637 FPDTVTAIGDLAFF
+637 TVTAIGY
-651 GCNSLSS
+651 
-658 ITLNDGLTTIGT
+658 
-670 RAFASCT
+670 RAFKGNLRLAAVT
-677 SLWAIDIP
+677 IP
-685 DTVTKISAGAFAQ
+685 DTVTEIEEDAFSG
-698 CSALHY
+698 C
-704 VKLSSTLEQMDAH
+704 T
-717 AFFDCDSLTSITIPK
+717 
-732 TLTKSSDAYIN
+732 
-743 EYAYGY
+743 G
-749 QNGAFYNCDG
+749 
-759 LKNVTIEDGAT
+759 
-770 IVAGGLFANC
+770 
-780 PGIESITIPNSV
+780 
-792 TEIGDYAFGN
+792 
-802 CIHLTDVKLSESLTK
+802 LTDVKLPKNLKTLERDAFRGCTGLTSVLIPK
-817 LGGQSF
+817 TVENTHYYYDGIYSPFRGCNNLQEVKFEDGM
-823 AKCTALEKITIPNS
+823 TRIPNS
-837 VEIIC
+837 ILCFC
-842 AGAFAKCSA
+842 AAK
-851 LSDVKLSSRLVQM
+851 LNIV
-864 DAHAFFDCDK
+864 
-874 LTFITIPKTLAK
+874 
-886 SGTAYIPEYA
+886 
-896 YDYQFG
+896 
-902 AFYNCD
+902 
-908 GLKDVTIENGTTVVA
+908 
-923 SGLFA
+923 
-928 NCPGI
+928 
-933 EAITIPDSVTSIGEY
+933 
-948 AFGNCAHL
+948 
-956 TDVKLSD
+956 
-963 SLTKLGKQSFAK
+963 
-975 CSALEKIAIPDSVEI
+975 
-990 ISAGAFAKC
+990 
-999 SALSDVK
+999 
-1006 LSSRL
+1006 
-1011 VQMDAHAFFDC
+1011 
-1022 DSLTSITIPKTL
+1022 
-1034 TKSGTAYIPE
+1034 
-1044 YVYDYQSGAFYNCD
+1044 
-1058 GLKDVTIEDSATV
+1058 
-1071 VAGGLFANCPGIETI
+1071 
-1086 TIPDSVTE
+1086 IPDSVTE
-1094 IGDSAFFKATGLKHV
+1094 IGEAAFLNSGIVAVTIPDTVTEIEEDAFSGCTGLT
-1109 DFGKGVKTINAN
+1109 DVKLPKNLKTLERD
-1121 AFNTCTSLLEVKIPD
+1121 AFRGCTGLTSVLIPKTVENTHYYYDGIYSPFRGCNNLQEVKFEDGMTRIPNSILCFCAAKLNIVIPD
-1136 SMTSMGKSVFA
+1136 SVTEIGEAAFLNSGIVAVTIPDAVTEIEEDAFRGCTGLTDIKLPDSVVNIGTKIFA

-1153 DVTLPSSRENIMAS
+1153 DVTLPNAWELIPAS
-1167 TFAGCTALEKL
+1167 TFEGCTALEKL
-1178 VLPESVK
+1178 VLPESVQY
-1185 NIRDSAFK
+1185 IRDGAFK
-1193 NCTALKELVW
+1193 NCTALKEIVW
-1203 SKAPELIESNA
+1203 SKAPELIDSNA

-1241 DGLTKITIPDSVT
+1241 DGLTKITIPDGVT

-1359 RQVSA
+1359 RQDSA

-1759 NSASVKW
+1759 NSAAVKW

>member
-28 KPVSRIEWVQQLVKA
+28 KPVSRIEWVRQLVKA
-43 FDMTVEENN
+43 FDMTVEEDN

-107 GFQLDQGTAYTYA
+107 GFQLDQGAEYTYA

-144 GKVLPQQTLTST
+144 GKVLPQQTLTSA

-167 VMGLS
+167 VIAGDK
-172 AVSEDYNSVY
+172 VDVGHNNSFTY
-182 KFLDGVIVVPDGTDV
+182 ESGVVEIPESTPVEINEDGTI
-197 SVQDDTVT
+197 TV
-205 IVNCPVTI
+205 VNLPAAVKVGTT
-213 QSGDL
+213 
-218 FVIYQNTIPVGY
+218 FVIYRGGFPKGYKAVSIREDGQTSVLTVEKVALDSILSSADAEGRVQGDLADFEPADGVDIAYIFSDGSETTDRTQAARATKHIKDIVLNKTISG
-230 QATSVAVSRQ
+230 VAVSATLSELSLDYGLSGGPTTPVSAR
-240 NTVISAVRA
+240 VILNGDASISSTIPFSAPA
-249 EDGAIFEDVDAQGV
+249 
-263 IEADLSSVIPLDG
+263 
-276 SEVSYY
+276 
-282 VEDLGE
+282 
-288 EFPTYAQAQA
+288 
-298 AIQASGTIKSKAEL
+298 
-312 NVKRK
+312 
-317 VDLGNGGSIEL
+317 SIEL
-328 NFKAKNAVVSYNVSV
+328 GYVPVGFFGSITITADIGVDGTITLSYGCSFSMGVSYSSM
-343 FDGIASVKL
+343 DGFRAIAN
-352 DFDYELHHVVKLDYP
+352 
-367 SAFELDDIRLAI
+367 
-379 LGVPGVG
+379 
-386 GVTFSVETE
+386 FSKE
-395 ASIASDS
+395 
-402 IEKGHASQELSFSK
+402 SFSLA
-416 ANGVRFVPKIG
+416 ANFNVHAGLKVAANITNLEFIHGTIYARIG
-427 AKSFTV
+427 AQCNYMVVPHSEPEYPDLCV
-433 STEGTAKV
+433 GT
-441 GLVAKLGITE
+441 
-451 MPVLNAYGYLKA
+451 
-463 GVTCELKQMTYNDAP
+463 DSW
-478 LKCVHFAAYLYA
+478 LYA
-490 NGGFEASVKLFNYS
+490 NVGLNVGVSCWKINKSYS
-504 RETSLDYPI
+504 KQIDIWSRR
-513 YTDENSPIRI
+513 NSPIRT
-523 VHHYEDGKNVPKCT
+523 VSHLE
-537 RDNVASWFGVL
+537 DNVWVPSCTCDTTGVFGRY
-548 GGFDDW
+548 FTPINSRYYND
-554 YTSGDSPY
+554 
-562 MSSGWSSGFGGTGYG
+562 G
-577 RDGQPIVIYTYSLD
+577 RRDVVNMPTYTYTVD
-591 DDENATIT
+591 GDGNATIT
-599 SYKGNAT
+599 GYSGGVAA
-606 SLIIPSKL
+606 LFIPETI
-614 DRYTV
+614 D
-619 VAIGNEAF
+619 GH
-627 KGNSLLRAVS
+627 
-637 FPDTVTAIGDLAFF
+637 TVTAIGY
-651 GCNSLSS
+651 
-658 ITLNDGLTTIGT
+658 
-670 RAFASCT
+670 RAFKGNLRLAAVT
-677 SLWAIDIP
+677 IP
-685 DTVTKISAGAFAQ
+685 DTITEIGQDAFSG
-698 CSALHY
+698 C
-704 VKLSSTLEQMDAH
+704 TG
-717 AFFDCDSLTSITIPK
+717 LTSIKLPKNLKILGDESFRDCTGLTSVLIPK
-732 TLTKSSDAYIN
+732 TVENTHSY
-743 EYAYGY
+743 YGGIY
-749 QNGAFYNCDG
+749 GPFRGCDN
-759 LKNVTIEDGAT
+759 LQEVKFEDGMT
-770 IVAGGLFANC
+770 R
-780 PGIESITIPNSV
+780 IPNL
-792 TEIGDYAFGN
+792 ILGFCGA
-802 CIHLTDVKLSESLTK
+802 KLN
-817 LGGQSF
+817 
-823 AKCTALEKITIPNS
+823 I
-837 VEIIC
+837 V
-842 AGAFAKCSA
+842 
-851 LSDVKLSSRLVQM
+851 
-864 DAHAFFDCDK
+864 
-874 LTFITIPKTLAK
+874 
-886 SGTAYIPEYA
+886 
-896 YDYQFG
+896 
-902 AFYNCD
+902 
-908 GLKDVTIENGTTVVA
+908 
-923 SGLFA
+923 
-928 NCPGI
+928 
-933 EAITIPDSVTSIGEY
+933 
-948 AFGNCAHL
+948 
-956 TDVKLSD
+956 
-963 SLTKLGKQSFAK
+963 
-975 CSALEKIAIPDSVEI
+975 
-990 ISAGAFAKC
+990 
-999 SALSDVK
+999 
-1006 LSSRL
+1006 
-1011 VQMDAHAFFDC
+1011 
-1022 DSLTSITIPKTL
+1022 
-1034 TKSGTAYIPE
+1034 
-1044 YVYDYQSGAFYNCD
+1044 
-1058 GLKDVTIEDSATV
+1058 
-1071 VAGGLFANCPGIETI
+1071 
-1086 TIPDSVTE
+1086 IPDSVTE
-1094 IGDSAFFKATGLKHV
+1094 IGEAAFLNSGIVAVTIPDTVTEIEEDAFSGCTGLTSIKLPKNLKILGDESFRDCTGLTSV
-1109 DFGKGVKTINAN
+1109 LIPKTVE
-1121 AFNTCTSLLEVKIPD
+1121 NTHSYYGGIYGPFRGCDNLQEVKFEDGMTRIPNLILGFCGAKLNIVIPD
-1136 SMTSMGKSVFA
+1136 SVTEIGEAAFLNSGIVAVTIPDAVTEIEEDAFRGCTGLTDIKLPDSVVNIGTKIFA

-1153 DVTLPSSRENIMAS
+1153 DVTLPNAWELIPAS
-1167 TFAGCTALEKL
+1167 TFEGCTALEKL
-1178 VLPESVK
+1178 VLPESVQY
-1185 NIRDSAFK
+1185 IRDGAFK
-1193 NCTALKELVW
+1193 NCTALKEIVW
-1203 SKAPELIESNA
+1203 SKAPELIDSNA

-1241 DGLTKITIPDSVT
+1241 DGLTKITIPDGVT

-1323 SISANAFSYLDK
+1323 SVSANAFSYLDK

-1348 FAKTNSIKFVD
+1348 FANTNSIKFVD

-1364 TSASLDQTALTLN
+1364 TSASLDQTVLTLN

-1383 LMLTVTPED
+1383 LTLTVTPED

-1499 KKGTSTVTAAALDG
+1499 KKGTATVTAAALDG

-1538 SPHDYPDSCTDV
+1538 SPHDYPGSCTDV

-1562 VTFDERTRMED
+1562 VTFDERTCMED

-1582 GNGQQIGKYT
+1582 GNGQQVGKYT
-1592 GTELAGTTVTVP
+1592 GTELAGTIVTVP
-1604 GDMVKIQINSDGS
+1604 GDTVKIQINSDGS

>member
-107 GFQLDQGTAYTYA
+107 GFQLDQGAEYTYA

-144 GKVLPQQTLTST
+144 GKVLPQQTVTST
-156 EATAMLKDAAA
+156 EAAAMLKDAAA
-167 VMGLS
+167 VIAGDKID
-172 AVSEDYNSVY
+172 VNHDNSFTY
-182 KFLDGVIVVPDGTDV
+182 ESGVVEIPESTPVEINEDGTI
-197 SVQDDTVT
+197 TV
-205 IVNCPVTI
+205 VNLPAAVTV
-213 QSGDL
+213 GTT
-218 FVIYQNTIPVGY
+218 FVIYRDGFPNGYKAVSIRQNGHTSVLTVEKVALDSILSSADAEGRVRSDLADFEAADGVDIAYIFSDGSETTDRAQAARATKSIQDIVLNKTISGVTVSVTLSKLSLDYALSGGAGRSVSALAILNGEAAISSTIPFSAPASIELGYIPVGLLGSITIT
-230 QATSVAVSRQ
+230 ADIGV
-240 NTVISAVRA
+240 
-249 EDGAIFEDVDAQGV
+249 DGTIT
-263 IEADLSSVIPLDG
+263 LSYGCDFSMG
-276 SEVSYY
+276 VSYSSAGGFRAIADFTRESFSLAANFN
-282 VEDLGE
+282 VHAGLKVAANITNL
-288 EFPTYAQAQA
+288 EFIY
-298 AIQASGTIKSKAEL
+298 GTIYARIGAQCNYMVVPHSEPEYPDLCVGTDAWMYANVGL
-312 NVKRK
+312 NV
-317 VDLGNGGSIEL
+317 G
-328 NFKAKNAVVSYNVSV
+328 VSCWKIKESYSKQ
-343 FDGIASVKL
+343 I
-352 DFDYELHHVVKLDYP
+352 
-367 SAFELDDIRLAI
+367 DIW
-379 LGVPGVG
+379 
-386 GVTFSVETE
+386 
-395 ASIASDS
+395 
-402 IEKGHASQELSFSK
+402 
-416 ANGVRFVPKIG
+416 
-427 AKSFTV
+427 
-433 STEGTAKV
+433 
-441 GLVAKLGITE
+441 
-451 MPVLNAYGYLKA
+451 
-463 GVTCELKQMTYNDAP
+463 
-478 LKCVHFAAYLYA
+478 
-490 NGGFEASVKLFNYS
+490 S
-504 RETSLDYPI
+504 RS
-513 YTDENSPIRI
+513 NSPIRT
-523 VHHYEDGKNVPKCT
+523 VSHLE
-537 RDNVASWFGVL
+537 DNVWVPSCTCDTTGVFGRY
-548 GGFDDW
+548 FTPINSRYYND
-554 YTSGDSPY
+554 
-562 MSSGWSSGFGGTGYG
+562 G
-577 RDGQPIVIYTYSLD
+577 RRDVVNMPTYTYTVD
-591 DDENATIT
+591 GNGNATIT
-599 SYKGNAT
+599 GYSGGVAA
-606 SLIIPSKL
+606 LFIPETI
-614 DRYTV
+614 D
-619 VAIGNEAF
+619 GH
-627 KGNSLLRAVS
+627 
-637 FPDTVTAIGDLAFF
+637 TVTAIG
-651 GCNSLSS
+651 N
-658 ITLNDGLTTIGT
+658 
-670 RAFASCT
+670 RAFKGNLRLAAVT
-677 SLWAIDIP
+677 IP
-685 DTVTKISAGAFAQ
+685 DTVTEIGQDAFSGCRNLTSVSLSNNLDSIYESAFESTAISTLSLPSKLTRLDRKAFANCTNLQ
-698 CSALHY
+698 HVSIPATLTTTTYGTISDDWNGPFNGCSSLNSVSFAEGITSILSHLFENCNGIREIKIPDGVALIGENAF
-704 VKLSSTLEQMDAH
+704 KNST
-717 AFFDCDSLTSITIPK
+717 LTSIDIPG
-732 TLTKSSDAYIN
+732 S
-743 EYAYGY
+743 
-749 QNGAFYNCDG
+749 
-759 LKNVTIEDGAT
+759 VTS
-770 IVAGGLFANC
+770 
-780 PGIESITIPNSV
+780 IESKAFNSCANL
-792 TEIGDYAFGN
+792 IS
-802 CIHLTDVKLSESLTK
+802 IKL
-817 LGGQSF
+817 
-823 AKCTALEKITIPNS
+823 
-837 VEIIC
+837 
-842 AGAFAKCSA
+842 
-851 LSDVKLSSRLVQM
+851 
-864 DAHAFFDCDK
+864 
-874 LTFITIPKTLAK
+874 
-886 SGTAYIPEYA
+886 
-896 YDYQFG
+896 
-902 AFYNCD
+902 
-908 GLKDVTIENGTTVVA
+908 
-923 SGLFA
+923 
-928 NCPGI
+928 
-933 EAITIPDSVTSIGEY
+933 PDSVT
-948 AFGNCAHL
+948 A
-956 TDVKLSD
+956 
-963 SLTKLGKQSFAK
+963 
-975 CSALEKIAIPDSVEI
+975 
-990 ISAGAFAKC
+990 
-999 SALSDVK
+999 
-1006 LSSRL
+1006 
-1011 VQMDAHAFFDC
+1011 M
-1022 DSLTSITIPKTL
+1022 
-1034 TKSGTAYIPE
+1034 GTA
-1044 YVYDYQSGAFYNCD
+1044 
-1058 GLKDVTIEDSATV
+1058 
-1071 VAGGLFANCPGIETI
+1071 
-1086 TIPDSVTE
+1086 
-1094 IGDSAFFKATGLKHV
+1094 
-1109 DFGKGVKTINAN
+1109 
-1121 AFNTCTSLLEVKIPD
+1121 
-1136 SMTSMGKSVFA
+1136 VFEGCS
-1147 NCTSLT
+1147 NLT
-1153 DVTLPSSRENIMAS
+1153 DVTLPGTRMNIMAD
-1167 TFAGCTALEKL
+1167 T
-1178 VLPESVK
+1178 
-1185 NIRDSAFK
+1185 FK
-1193 NCTALKELVW
+1193 NCTSLKKIVLPETVQYIRSGAFSNCIALKEIVW
-1203 SKAPELIESNA
+1203 SKAPELIDSNA

-1348 FAKTNSIKFVD
+1348 FANTNSIKFVD

-1383 LMLTVTPED
+1383 LTLTVTPED

-1459 DTFQLQASVYP
+1459 DTFQLQDSVYP

-1499 KKGTSTVTAAALDG
+1499 KKGTTTVTAAALDG

-1538 SPHDYPDSCTDV
+1538 SPHDYPGSCTDV

-1562 VTFDERTRMED
+1562 VTFDERTCMED

-1582 GNGQQIGKYT
+1582 GNGQQVGKYT

-1604 GDMVKIQINSDGS
+1604 GDTVKIQINSDGS

-1759 NSASVKW
+1759 NSAAVKW

>member
-28 KPVSRIEWVQQLVKA
+28 KPVSRIEWVRQLVKA
-43 FDMTVEENN
+43 FDMTVEEDN

-107 GFQLDQGTAYTYA
+107 GFQLDQGAEYTYA
-120 ESAEVSYPDDLQV
+120 ESAEASYPDDLQV

-144 GKVLPQQTLTST
+144 GKVLPQQTLTSA

-167 VMGLS
+167 VIAGDK
-172 AVSEDYNSVY
+172 VDVGHNNSFTY
-182 KFLDGVIVVPDGTDV
+182 ESGVVEIPESTPVEINEDGTI
-197 SVQDDTVT
+197 TV
-205 IVNCPVTI
+205 VNLPAAVKVGTT
-213 QSGDL
+213 
-218 FVIYQNTIPVGY
+218 FVIYRGGFPKGYKAVSIREDGQTSVLTVEKVALDSILSSADAEGRVQGDLADFEPADGVDIAYIFSDGSETTDRTQAARATKHIKDIVLNKTISG
-230 QATSVAVSRQ
+230 VAVSATLSELSLDYGLSGGPTTPVSAR
-240 NTVISAVRA
+240 VILNGDASISSTIPFSAPA
-249 EDGAIFEDVDAQGV
+249 
-263 IEADLSSVIPLDG
+263 
-276 SEVSYY
+276 
-282 VEDLGE
+282 
-288 EFPTYAQAQA
+288 
-298 AIQASGTIKSKAEL
+298 
-312 NVKRK
+312 
-317 VDLGNGGSIEL
+317 SIEL
-328 NFKAKNAVVSYNVSV
+328 GYVPVGFFGSITITADIGVDGTITLSYGCSFSMGVSYSSM
-343 FDGIASVKL
+343 DGFRAIAN
-352 DFDYELHHVVKLDYP
+352 
-367 SAFELDDIRLAI
+367 
-379 LGVPGVG
+379 
-386 GVTFSVETE
+386 FSKE
-395 ASIASDS
+395 
-402 IEKGHASQELSFSK
+402 SFSLA
-416 ANGVRFVPKIG
+416 ANFNVHAGLKVAANITNLEFIHGTIYARIG
-427 AKSFTV
+427 AQCNYMVVPHSEPEYPDLCV
-433 STEGTAKV
+433 GT
-441 GLVAKLGITE
+441 
-451 MPVLNAYGYLKA
+451 
-463 GVTCELKQMTYNDAP
+463 DSW
-478 LKCVHFAAYLYA
+478 LYA
-490 NGGFEASVKLFNYS
+490 NVGLNVGVSCWKINKSYS
-504 RETSLDYPI
+504 KQIDIWSRR
-513 YTDENSPIRI
+513 NSPIRT
-523 VHHYEDGKNVPKCT
+523 VSHLE
-537 RDNVASWFGVL
+537 DNVWVPSCTCDTTGVFGRY
-548 GGFDDW
+548 FTPINSRYYND
-554 YTSGDSPY
+554 
-562 MSSGWSSGFGGTGYG
+562 G
-577 RDGQPIVIYTYSLD
+577 RRDVVNMPTYTYTVD
-591 DDENATIT
+591 GDGNATIT
-599 SYKGNAT
+599 GYSGGVAA
-606 SLIIPSKL
+606 LFIPETI
-614 DRYTV
+614 D
-619 VAIGNEAF
+619 GH
-627 KGNSLLRAVS
+627 
-637 FPDTVTAIGDLAFF
+637 TVTAIGY
-651 GCNSLSS
+651 
-658 ITLNDGLTTIGT
+658 
-670 RAFASCT
+670 RAFKGNLRLAAVT
-677 SLWAIDIP
+677 IP
-685 DTVTKISAGAFAQ
+685 DTITEIGQDAFSG
-698 CSALHY
+698 C
-704 VKLSSTLEQMDAH
+704 TG
-717 AFFDCDSLTSITIPK
+717 LTSIKLPKNLKTLGGDAFRDCTGLTSVLIPK
-732 TLTKSSDAYIN
+732 TVESIHTYS
-743 EYAYGY
+743 
-749 QNGAFYNCDG
+749 NGFFCPFRGCDN
-759 LKNVTIEDGAT
+759 LQEVKFEDGMT
-770 IVAGGLFANC
+770 R
-780 PGIESITIPNSV
+780 IPNL
-792 TEIGDYAFGN
+792 ILGFCGA
-802 CIHLTDVKLSESLTK
+802 KLN
-817 LGGQSF
+817 
-823 AKCTALEKITIPNS
+823 I
-837 VEIIC
+837 V
-842 AGAFAKCSA
+842 
-851 LSDVKLSSRLVQM
+851 
-864 DAHAFFDCDK
+864 
-874 LTFITIPKTLAK
+874 
-886 SGTAYIPEYA
+886 
-896 YDYQFG
+896 
-902 AFYNCD
+902 
-908 GLKDVTIENGTTVVA
+908 
-923 SGLFA
+923 
-928 NCPGI
+928 
-933 EAITIPDSVTSIGEY
+933 
-948 AFGNCAHL
+948 
-956 TDVKLSD
+956 
-963 SLTKLGKQSFAK
+963 
-975 CSALEKIAIPDSVEI
+975 
-990 ISAGAFAKC
+990 
-999 SALSDVK
+999 
-1006 LSSRL
+1006 
-1011 VQMDAHAFFDC
+1011 
-1022 DSLTSITIPKTL
+1022 
-1034 TKSGTAYIPE
+1034 
-1044 YVYDYQSGAFYNCD
+1044 
-1058 GLKDVTIEDSATV
+1058 
-1071 VAGGLFANCPGIETI
+1071 
-1086 TIPDSVTE
+1086 IPDSVTE
-1094 IGDSAFFKATGLKHV
+1094 IGGYAFLNSGIVAVTIPDTVTEIEEDAFSGCTGLT
-1109 DFGKGVKTINAN
+1109 DVKLPKNLKTLERD
-1121 AFNTCTSLLEVKIPD
+1121 AFRGCTGLTSVLIPKTVENTHYYYDGIYSPFRGCNNLQEVKFEDGMTRIPNSILCFCAAKLNIVIPD
-1136 SMTSMGKSVFA
+1136 SVTEIGEAAFLNSGIVAVTIPDAVTEIEEDAFRGCTGLTDIKLPDSVVNIGTKIFA

-1153 DVTLPSSRENIMAS
+1153 DVTLPNAWELIPAS
-1167 TFAGCTALEKL
+1167 TFEGCTALEKL
-1178 VLPESVK
+1178 VLPESVQY
-1185 NIRDSAFK
+1185 IRDGAFK
-1193 NCTALKELVW
+1193 NCTALKEIVW
-1203 SKAPELIESNA
+1203 SKAPELIDSNA

-1241 DGLTKITIPDSVT
+1241 DGLTKITIPDGVT

-1323 SISANAFSYLDK
+1323 SVSANAFSYLDK

-1348 FAKTNSIKFVD
+1348 FANTNSIKFVD

-1364 TSASLDQTALTLN
+1364 TSASLDQTVLTLN

-1383 LMLTVTPED
+1383 LTLTVTPED

-1499 KKGTSTVTAAALDG
+1499 KKGTATVTAAALDG

-1538 SPHDYPDSCTDV
+1538 SPHDYPGSCTDV

-1562 VTFDERTRMED
+1562 VTFDERTCMED

-1582 GNGQQIGKYT
+1582 GNGQQVGKYT
-1592 GTELAGTTVTVP
+1592 GTELAGTIVTVP
-1604 GDMVKIQINSDGS
+1604 GDTVKIQINSDGS

>member
-886 SGTAYIPEYA
+886 SGTAYIPEY
-896 YDYQFG
+896 
-902 AFYNCD
+902 
-908 GLKDVTIENGTTVVA
+908 
-923 SGLFA
+923 
-928 NCPGI
+928 
-933 EAITIPDSVTSIGEY
+933 
-948 AFGNCAHL
+948 
-956 TDVKLSD
+956 
-963 SLTKLGKQSFAK
+963 
-975 CSALEKIAIPDSVEI
+975 
-990 ISAGAFAKC
+990 
-999 SALSDVK
+999 
-1006 LSSRL
+1006 
-1011 VQMDAHAFFDC
+1011 
-1022 DSLTSITIPKTL
+1022 
-1034 TKSGTAYIPE
+1034 
-1044 YVYDYQSGAFYNCD
+1044 VYDYQSGAFYNCD

-1759 NSASVKW
+1759 NSAAVKW

>member
-23 VMAEE
+23 AMAEE

-107 GFQLDQGTAYTYA
+107 GFQLDQGAEYTYA
-120 ESAEVSYPDDLQV
+120 ESAEASYPDDLQV

-167 VMGLS
+167 VIAGDK
-172 AVSEDYNSVY
+172 VDVGHNNSFTY
-182 KFLDGVIVVPDGTDV
+182 ESGVVEIPESTPVEINEDGTI
-197 SVQDDTVT
+197 TV
-205 IVNCPVTI
+205 V
-213 QSGDL
+213 DL
-218 FVIYQNTIPVGY
+218 PAAVKVGTTFVIYRGGFPKGYKAVSIREDGQTSVLTVEKVALDSILSSADAEGRVQGDLADFEPADGVDIAYIFSDGSETTDRTQAARATKHIKDIVLNKTISG
-230 QATSVAVSRQ
+230 VAVSATLSELSLDYGLSGGPTTPVSAR
-240 NTVISAVRA
+240 VILNGDASISSTIPFSAPA
-249 EDGAIFEDVDAQGV
+249 
-263 IEADLSSVIPLDG
+263 
-276 SEVSYY
+276 
-282 VEDLGE
+282 
-288 EFPTYAQAQA
+288 
-298 AIQASGTIKSKAEL
+298 
-312 NVKRK
+312 
-317 VDLGNGGSIEL
+317 SIEL
-328 NFKAKNAVVSYNVSV
+328 GYVPVGFFGSITIMADIGVDGTITLSYGCSFSMGVSYSSM
-343 FDGIASVKL
+343 DGFRAIAN
-352 DFDYELHHVVKLDYP
+352 
-367 SAFELDDIRLAI
+367 
-379 LGVPGVG
+379 
-386 GVTFSVETE
+386 FSKE
-395 ASIASDS
+395 
-402 IEKGHASQELSFSK
+402 SFSLA
-416 ANGVRFVPKIG
+416 ANFNVHAGLKVAANITNLEFIYGTIYARIG
-427 AKSFTV
+427 AQCNYMVVPHSEPEYPDLCV
-433 STEGTAKV
+433 GT
-441 GLVAKLGITE
+441 
-451 MPVLNAYGYLKA
+451 
-463 GVTCELKQMTYNDAP
+463 DSW
-478 LKCVHFAAYLYA
+478 LYA
-490 NGGFEASVKLFNYS
+490 NVGLNVGVSCWKINKSYS
-504 RETSLDYPI
+504 KQIDIWSRR
-513 YTDENSPIRI
+513 NSPIRT
-523 VHHYEDGKNVPKCT
+523 VSHLE
-537 RDNVASWFGVL
+537 DNVWVPSCTCDTTGVFGRY
-548 GGFDDW
+548 FTPINSRYYND
-554 YTSGDSPY
+554 
-562 MSSGWSSGFGGTGYG
+562 G
-577 RDGQPIVIYTYSLD
+577 RRDVVNMPTYTYTVD
-591 DDENATIT
+591 GNGNATIT
-599 SYKGNAT
+599 GYSGGVAA
-606 SLIIPSKL
+606 LFIPETI
-614 DRYTV
+614 D
-619 VAIGNEAF
+619 GH
-627 KGNSLLRAVS
+627 
-637 FPDTVTAIGDLAFF
+637 TVTAIG
-651 GCNSLSS
+651 N
-658 ITLNDGLTTIGT
+658 
-670 RAFASCT
+670 RAFKGNLRLAAVT
-677 SLWAIDIP
+677 IP
-685 DTVTKISAGAFAQ
+685 DTITEIGQDAFSGCRNLTSVSLSNNLDSIYESAFESTAI
-698 CSALHY
+698 
-704 VKLSSTLEQMDAH
+704 STL
-717 AFFDCDSLTSITIPK
+717 SLPSK
-732 TLTKSSDAYIN
+732 LTRLDRKA
-743 EYAYGY
+743 
-749 QNGAFYNCDG
+749 
-759 LKNVTIEDGAT
+759 
-770 IVAGGLFANC
+770 FANC
-780 PGIESITIPNSV
+780 TNLQHVSIPATLTTTTYGTISDDWNGPFNGCSSLNSV
-792 TEIGDYAFGN
+792 
-802 CIHLTDVKLSESLTK
+802 
-817 LGGQSF
+817 SF
-823 AKCTALEKITIPNS
+823 AE
-837 VEIIC
+837 
-842 AGAFAKCSA
+842 
-851 LSDVKLSSRLVQM
+851 
-864 DAHAFFDCDK
+864 
-874 LTFITIPKTLAK
+874 
-886 SGTAYIPEYA
+886 
-896 YDYQFG
+896 
-902 AFYNCD
+902 
-908 GLKDVTIENGTTVVA
+908 
-923 SGLFA
+923 
-928 NCPGI
+928 GI
-933 EAITIPDSVTSIGEY
+933 TSILSHLFE
-948 AFGNCAHL
+948 NCNGL
-956 TDVKLSD
+956 R
-963 SLTKLGKQSFAK
+963 
-975 CSALEKIAIPDSVEI
+975 EI
-990 ISAGAFAKC
+990 S
-999 SALSDVK
+999 
-1006 LSSRL
+1006 
-1011 VQMDAHAFFDC
+1011 
-1022 DSLTSITIPKTL
+1022 
-1034 TKSGTAYIPE
+1034 
-1044 YVYDYQSGAFYNCD
+1044 
-1058 GLKDVTIEDSATV
+1058 
-1071 VAGGLFANCPGIETI
+1071 
-1086 TIPDSVTE
+1086 IPDSVTE
-1094 IGDSAFFKATGLKHV
+1094 IGEKAFKNCRNLASVSLGNNLDSIYESAFESTAISTLSLPNRLTRLDRKAFANCSNLQHV
-1109 DFGKGVKTINAN
+1109 SIPATLTTTTYGTTSDDWNGPFNGCSSLNSVSFAEGV
-1121 AFNTCTSLLEVKIPD
+1121 TSILSHLFENCNGIREIKIPD
-1136 SMTSMGKSVFA
+1136 GVALIGENAFKNSTLTSIDIPGSVTSIESKAFNSCANLISIKLPDSVTAMGTAVFEGCS
-1147 NCTSLT
+1147 NLT
-1153 DVTLPSSRENIMAS
+1153 DVTLPGTRMNIMAD
-1167 TFAGCTALEKL
+1167 TFKNCTSLEKI
-1178 VLPESVK
+1178 VLPETVQY
-1185 NIRDSAFK
+1185 IRDGAFK
-1193 NCTALKELVW
+1193 NCTALKEIVW
-1203 SKAPELIESNA
+1203 SKAPELIDSNA

-1241 DGLTKITIPDSVT
+1241 DGLTKITIPDGVT

-1499 KKGTSTVTAAALDG
+1499 KEGTSTVTAAALDG

-1562 VTFDERTRMED
+1562 VTFDERTCMED

-1645 PACQVDGQT
+1645 PTCRVDGQT

-1677 IPTANANGS
+1677 TPTANADGS
-1686 YSYTLPEGVAEVTV
+1686 YSYTLPEGVSEVTV

-1740 NGDGKISAMEARQV
+1740 NGDGKISAMEARQI

>member
-23 VMAEE
+23 AMAEE

-120 ESAEVSYPDDLQV
+120 ESAEASYPDDLQV

-167 VMGLS
+167 VIAGDK
-172 AVSEDYNSVY
+172 VDVGHNNSFTY
-182 KFLDGVIVVPDGTDV
+182 ESGVVEIPESTPVEINEDGTI
-197 SVQDDTVT
+197 TV
-205 IVNCPVTI
+205 V
-213 QSGDL
+213 DL
-218 FVIYQNTIPVGY
+218 PAAVKVGTTFVIYRGGFPKGYKAVSIREDGQTSVLTVEKVALDSILSSADAEGRVQGDLADFEPADGVDIAYIFSDGSETTDRTQAARATKHIKDIVLNKTISG
-230 QATSVAVSRQ
+230 VAVSATLSELSLDYGLSGGPTTPVSAR
-240 NTVISAVRA
+240 VILNGDASISSTIPFSAPA
-249 EDGAIFEDVDAQGV
+249 
-263 IEADLSSVIPLDG
+263 
-276 SEVSYY
+276 
-282 VEDLGE
+282 
-288 EFPTYAQAQA
+288 
-298 AIQASGTIKSKAEL
+298 
-312 NVKRK
+312 
-317 VDLGNGGSIEL
+317 SIEL
-328 NFKAKNAVVSYNVSV
+328 GYVPVGFFGSITITADIGVDGTITLSYGCSFSMGVSYSSM
-343 FDGIASVKL
+343 DGFRAIAN
-352 DFDYELHHVVKLDYP
+352 
-367 SAFELDDIRLAI
+367 
-379 LGVPGVG
+379 
-386 GVTFSVETE
+386 FSKE
-395 ASIASDS
+395 
-402 IEKGHASQELSFSK
+402 SFSLA
-416 ANGVRFVPKIG
+416 ANFNVHAGLKVAANITNLEFIYGTIYARIG
-427 AKSFTV
+427 AQCNYMVVPHSEPEYPDLCV
-433 STEGTAKV
+433 GT
-441 GLVAKLGITE
+441 
-451 MPVLNAYGYLKA
+451 
-463 GVTCELKQMTYNDAP
+463 DSW
-478 LKCVHFAAYLYA
+478 LYA
-490 NGGFEASVKLFNYS
+490 NVGLNVGVSCWKINKSYS
-504 RETSLDYPI
+504 KQIDIWSRS
-513 YTDENSPIRI
+513 NSPIRT
-523 VHHYEDGKNVPKCT
+523 VSHLE
-537 RDNVASWFGVL
+537 DNVWVPSCTCDTTGVFGRY
-548 GGFDDW
+548 FTPINSRYYND
-554 YTSGDSPY
+554 
-562 MSSGWSSGFGGTGYG
+562 G
-577 RDGQPIVIYTYSLD
+577 RRDVVNMPTYTYTVD
-591 DDENATIT
+591 GNGNATIT
-599 SYKGNAT
+599 GYSGGVAA
-606 SLIIPSKL
+606 LFIPETI
-614 DRYTV
+614 D
-619 VAIGNEAF
+619 GH
-627 KGNSLLRAVS
+627 
-637 FPDTVTAIGDLAFF
+637 TVTAIG
-651 GCNSLSS
+651 N
-658 ITLNDGLTTIGT
+658 
-670 RAFASCT
+670 RAFKGNLRLAAVT
-677 SLWAIDIP
+677 IP
-685 DTVTKISAGAFAQ
+685 DTVTEIGQDAFSG
-698 CSALHY
+698 C
-704 VKLSSTLEQMDAH
+704 TG
-717 AFFDCDSLTSITIPK
+717 LTSIKLPKNLKTLERDAFRGCTGLTSVLIPK
-732 TLTKSSDAYIN
+732 TVENTHY
-743 EYAYGY
+743 YY
-749 QNGAFYNCDG
+749 DG
-759 LKNVTIEDGAT
+759 IYSPFRGCNNLQEVKFEDGMT
-770 IVAGGLFANC
+770 R
-780 PGIESITIPNSV
+780 IPNS
-792 TEIGDYAFGN
+792 ILCFCAA
-802 CIHLTDVKLSESLTK
+802 KLN
-817 LGGQSF
+817 
-823 AKCTALEKITIPNS
+823 I
-837 VEIIC
+837 V
-842 AGAFAKCSA
+842 
-851 LSDVKLSSRLVQM
+851 
-864 DAHAFFDCDK
+864 
-874 LTFITIPKTLAK
+874 
-886 SGTAYIPEYA
+886 
-896 YDYQFG
+896 
-902 AFYNCD
+902 
-908 GLKDVTIENGTTVVA
+908 
-923 SGLFA
+923 
-928 NCPGI
+928 
-933 EAITIPDSVTSIGEY
+933 
-948 AFGNCAHL
+948 
-956 TDVKLSD
+956 
-963 SLTKLGKQSFAK
+963 
-975 CSALEKIAIPDSVEI
+975 
-990 ISAGAFAKC
+990 
-999 SALSDVK
+999 
-1006 LSSRL
+1006 
-1011 VQMDAHAFFDC
+1011 
-1022 DSLTSITIPKTL
+1022 
-1034 TKSGTAYIPE
+1034 
-1044 YVYDYQSGAFYNCD
+1044 
-1058 GLKDVTIEDSATV
+1058 
-1071 VAGGLFANCPGIETI
+1071 
-1086 TIPDSVTE
+1086 IPDSVTE
-1094 IGDSAFFKATGLKHV
+1094 IGEAAFLNSGIVAVTIPDAVTEIEEDAFRGCTGLTDIK
-1109 DFGKGVKTINAN
+1109 
-1121 AFNTCTSLLEVKIPD
+1121 LPD
-1136 SMTSMGKSVFA
+1136 SVVNIGTKIFA

-1153 DVTLPSSRENIMAS
+1153 DVTLPNAWELIPAS
-1167 TFAGCTALEKL
+1167 TFEGCTALEKL
-1178 VLPESVK
+1178 VLPESVQY
-1185 NIRDSAFK
+1185 IRDGAFK
-1193 NCTALKELVW
+1193 NCTALKEIVW
-1203 SKAPELIESNA
+1203 SKAPELIDSNA

-1254 SLGDSV
+1254 LLGDSV

-1323 SISANAFSYLDK
+1323 SISVNAFSYPDK

-1348 FAKTNSIKFVD
+1348 FANTNSIKFVD

-1383 LMLTVTPED
+1383 LTLTVTPED

-1482 SDPAV
+1482 SDPTV

-1499 KKGTSTVTAAALDG
+1499 KKGTATVTAAALDG

-1538 SPHDYPDSCTDV
+1538 SPHDYPGSCTDV

-1562 VTFDERTRMED
+1562 VTFDERTCMED

-1582 GNGQQIGKYT
+1582 GNGQQVGKYT

-1604 GDMVKIQINSDGS
+1604 GDTVKIQINSDGS

-1645 PACQVDGQT
+1645 PTCRVDGQT

-1677 IPTANANGS
+1677 TPTANADGS
-1686 YSYTLPEGVAEVTV
+1686 YSYTLPEGVSEVTV

-1740 NGDGKISAMEARQV
+1740 NGDGKISAMEARQI

>member
-1 MKQKLIALILVLCS
+1 M
-15 VGALLVPQ
+15 
-23 VMAEE
+23 
-28 KPVSRIEWVQQLVKA
+28 
-43 FDMTVEENN
+43 
-52 YPDNYYSD
+52 
-60 MEETSA
+60 
-66 GYRDLLVAVEFGV
+66 
-79 IDLEA
+79 
-84 GSAFEP
+84 
-90 DQPATREFAAHT
+90 
-102 LNFCL
+102 
-107 GFQLDQGTAYTYA
+107 
-120 ESAEVSYPDDLQV
+120 
-133 AVNRGWFALQD
+133 
-144 GKVLPQQTLTST
+144 
-156 EATAMLKDAAA
+156 
-167 VMGLS
+167 
-172 AVSEDYNSVY
+172 
-182 KFLDGVIVVPDGTDV
+182 
-197 SVQDDTVT
+197 
-205 IVNCPVTI
+205 
-213 QSGDL
+213 
-218 FVIYQNTIPVGY
+218 
-230 QATSVAVSRQ
+230 
-240 NTVISAVRA
+240 
-249 EDGAIFEDVDAQGV
+249 
-263 IEADLSSVIPLDG
+263 
-276 SEVSYY
+276 
-282 VEDLGE
+282 
-288 EFPTYAQAQA
+288 
-298 AIQASGTIKSKAEL
+298 
-312 NVKRK
+312 
-317 VDLGNGGSIEL
+317 
-328 NFKAKNAVVSYNVSV
+328 
-343 FDGIASVKL
+343 
-352 DFDYELHHVVKLDYP
+352 
-367 SAFELDDIRLAI
+367 
-379 LGVPGVG
+379 
-386 GVTFSVETE
+386 
-395 ASIASDS
+395 
-402 IEKGHASQELSFSK
+402 
-416 ANGVRFVPKIG
+416 
-427 AKSFTV
+427 
-433 STEGTAKV
+433 
-441 GLVAKLGITE
+441 
-451 MPVLNAYGYLKA
+451 
-463 GVTCELKQMTYNDAP
+463 
-478 LKCVHFAAYLYA
+478 
-490 NGGFEASVKLFNYS
+490 
-504 RETSLDYPI
+504 
-513 YTDENSPIRI
+513 
-523 VHHYEDGKNVPKCT
+523 
-537 RDNVASWFGVL
+537 
-548 GGFDDW
+548 
-554 YTSGDSPY
+554 
-562 MSSGWSSGFGGTGYG
+562 
-577 RDGQPIVIYTYSLD
+577 
-591 DDENATIT
+591 
-599 SYKGNAT
+599 
-606 SLIIPSKL
+606 
-614 DRYTV
+614 
-619 VAIGNEAF
+619 
-627 KGNSLLRAVS
+627 
-637 FPDTVTAIGDLAFF
+637 
-651 GCNSLSS
+651 
-658 ITLNDGLTTIGT
+658 
-670 RAFASCT
+670 
-677 SLWAIDIP
+677 
-685 DTVTKISAGAFAQ
+685 
-698 CSALHY
+698 
-704 VKLSSTLEQMDAH
+704 
-717 AFFDCDSLTSITIPK
+717 
-732 TLTKSSDAYIN
+732 
-743 EYAYGY
+743 
-749 QNGAFYNCDG
+749 
-759 LKNVTIEDGAT
+759 
-770 IVAGGLFANC
+770 
-780 PGIESITIPNSV
+780 
-792 TEIGDYAFGN
+792 
-802 CIHLTDVKLSESLTK
+802 TDVKLPKNLKTLERDAFRGCTGLTSVLIPK
-817 LGGQSF
+817 TVENTHYYYDGIYSPFRGCNNLQEVKFEDGM
-823 AKCTALEKITIPNS
+823 TRIPNS
-837 VEIIC
+837 ILCFC
-842 AGAFAKCSA
+842 AAK
-851 LSDVKLSSRLVQM
+851 LNIV
-864 DAHAFFDCDK
+864 
-874 LTFITIPKTLAK
+874 
-886 SGTAYIPEYA
+886 
-896 YDYQFG
+896 
-902 AFYNCD
+902 
-908 GLKDVTIENGTTVVA
+908 
-923 SGLFA
+923 
-928 NCPGI
+928 
-933 EAITIPDSVTSIGEY
+933 
-948 AFGNCAHL
+948 
-956 TDVKLSD
+956 
-963 SLTKLGKQSFAK
+963 
-975 CSALEKIAIPDSVEI
+975 
-990 ISAGAFAKC
+990 
-999 SALSDVK
+999 
-1006 LSSRL
+1006 
-1011 VQMDAHAFFDC
+1011 
-1022 DSLTSITIPKTL
+1022 
-1034 TKSGTAYIPE
+1034 
-1044 YVYDYQSGAFYNCD
+1044 
-1058 GLKDVTIEDSATV
+1058 
-1071 VAGGLFANCPGIETI
+1071 
-1086 TIPDSVTE
+1086 IPDSVTE
-1094 IGDSAFFKATGLKHV
+1094 IGEAAFLNSGIVAVTIPDTVTEIEEDAFRGCTGLTDIK
-1109 DFGKGVKTINAN
+1109 
-1121 AFNTCTSLLEVKIPD
+1121 LPD
-1136 SMTSMGKSVFA
+1136 SVVNIGTKIFA

-1153 DVTLPSSRENIMAS
+1153 DVTLPNAWELIPAS
-1167 TFAGCTALEKL
+1167 TFEGCTALEKL

>member
-28 KPVSRIEWVQQLVKA
+28 KPVSRIEWVQQLVKT
-43 FDMTVEENN
+43 FGMTVEEDN

-60 MEETSA
+60 MEETST

-84 GSAFEP
+84 GLAFEP

-107 GFQLDQGTAYTYA
+107 GFQLDQGAEYTYA

-144 GKVLPQQTLTST
+144 GKVLPQQTVTST
-156 EATAMLKDAAA
+156 EAAAMLKDAAA
-167 VMGLS
+167 VIAGDKID
-172 AVSEDYNSVY
+172 VNHDNSFTY
-182 KFLDGVIVVPDGTDV
+182 ESGVVEIPESTPVEINEDGTI
-197 SVQDDTVT
+197 TV
-205 IVNCPVTI
+205 VNLPAAVTV
-213 QSGDL
+213 GTT
-218 FVIYQNTIPVGY
+218 FVIYRDGFPNGYKAVSIRQNGHTSVLTVEKVALDSILSSADAEGRVRSDLADFEAADGVDIAYIFSDGSETTDRAQAARATKSIQDIVLNKTISGVTVSVTLSKLSLDYALSGGAGRSVSALAILNGEAAISSTIPFSAPASIELGYIPVGLLGSITIT
-230 QATSVAVSRQ
+230 ADIGV
-240 NTVISAVRA
+240 
-249 EDGAIFEDVDAQGV
+249 DGTIT
-263 IEADLSSVIPLDG
+263 LSYGCDFSMG
-276 SEVSYY
+276 VSYSSAGGFRAIADFTRESFSLAANFN
-282 VEDLGE
+282 VHAGLKVAANITNL
-288 EFPTYAQAQA
+288 EFIY
-298 AIQASGTIKSKAEL
+298 GTIYARIGAQCNYMVVPHSEPEYPDLCVGTDAWMYANVGL
-312 NVKRK
+312 NV
-317 VDLGNGGSIEL
+317 G
-328 NFKAKNAVVSYNVSV
+328 VSCWKIKESYSKQ
-343 FDGIASVKL
+343 I
-352 DFDYELHHVVKLDYP
+352 
-367 SAFELDDIRLAI
+367 DIW
-379 LGVPGVG
+379 
-386 GVTFSVETE
+386 
-395 ASIASDS
+395 
-402 IEKGHASQELSFSK
+402 
-416 ANGVRFVPKIG
+416 
-427 AKSFTV
+427 
-433 STEGTAKV
+433 
-441 GLVAKLGITE
+441 
-451 MPVLNAYGYLKA
+451 
-463 GVTCELKQMTYNDAP
+463 
-478 LKCVHFAAYLYA
+478 
-490 NGGFEASVKLFNYS
+490 S
-504 RETSLDYPI
+504 RS
-513 YTDENSPIRI
+513 NSPIRT
-523 VHHYEDGKNVPKCT
+523 VSHLE
-537 RDNVASWFGVL
+537 DNVWVPSCTCDTTGVFGRY
-548 GGFDDW
+548 FTPINSRYYND
-554 YTSGDSPY
+554 
-562 MSSGWSSGFGGTGYG
+562 G
-577 RDGQPIVIYTYSLD
+577 RRDVVNMPTYTYTVD
-591 DDENATIT
+591 GNGNATIT
-599 SYKGNAT
+599 GYSGGVAA
-606 SLIIPSKL
+606 LFIPETI
-614 DRYTV
+614 D
-619 VAIGNEAF
+619 GH
-627 KGNSLLRAVS
+627 
-637 FPDTVTAIGDLAFF
+637 TVTAIG
-651 GCNSLSS
+651 N
-658 ITLNDGLTTIGT
+658 
-670 RAFASCT
+670 RAFKGNLRLAAVT
-677 SLWAIDIP
+677 IP
-685 DTVTKISAGAFAQ
+685 DTVTEIGQDAFSGCRNLTSVSLSNNLDSIYESAFESTAI
-698 CSALHY
+698 
-704 VKLSSTLEQMDAH
+704 STL
-717 AFFDCDSLTSITIPK
+717 SLPSK
-732 TLTKSSDAYIN
+732 LTRLDRKA
-743 EYAYGY
+743 
-749 QNGAFYNCDG
+749 
-759 LKNVTIEDGAT
+759 
-770 IVAGGLFANC
+770 FANC
-780 PGIESITIPNSV
+780 TNLQHVSIPATLTTTTYGTISDDWNGPFNGCSSLNSV
-792 TEIGDYAFGN
+792 
-802 CIHLTDVKLSESLTK
+802 
-817 LGGQSF
+817 SF
-823 AKCTALEKITIPNS
+823 AEGITS
-837 VEIIC
+837 VLLHLFENCNGLREI
-842 AGAFAKCSA
+842 S
-851 LSDVKLSSRLVQM
+851 
-864 DAHAFFDCDK
+864 
-874 LTFITIPKTLAK
+874 
-886 SGTAYIPEYA
+886 
-896 YDYQFG
+896 
-902 AFYNCD
+902 
-908 GLKDVTIENGTTVVA
+908 
-923 SGLFA
+923 
-928 NCPGI
+928 
-933 EAITIPDSVTSIGEY
+933 
-948 AFGNCAHL
+948 
-956 TDVKLSD
+956 
-963 SLTKLGKQSFAK
+963 
-975 CSALEKIAIPDSVEI
+975 
-990 ISAGAFAKC
+990 
-999 SALSDVK
+999 
-1006 LSSRL
+1006 
-1011 VQMDAHAFFDC
+1011 
-1022 DSLTSITIPKTL
+1022 
-1034 TKSGTAYIPE
+1034 
-1044 YVYDYQSGAFYNCD
+1044 
-1058 GLKDVTIEDSATV
+1058 
-1071 VAGGLFANCPGIETI
+1071 
-1086 TIPDSVTE
+1086 IPDSVTE
-1094 IGDSAFFKATGLKHV
+1094 IGEKAFKNCRNLASVSLGNNLDSIYESAFESTAISTLSLPNRLTRLDRKA
-1109 DFGKGVKTINAN
+1109 
-1121 AFNTCTSLLEVKIPD
+1121 
-1136 SMTSMGKSVFA
+1136 FA
-1147 NCTSLT
+1147 NCTNLQHVSIPATLTTTTYGTISDDWNGPFNGCSSLNSVSFAEGITSILSHLFENCNGIREIKIPDGVALIGENAFKNSTLTSIDIPGSVTSIESKAFNSCANLISIKLPDSVTAMGTAVFEGCSNLT
-1153 DVTLPSSRENIMAS
+1153 DVTLPGTRMNIMAD
-1167 TFAGCTALEKL
+1167 T
-1178 VLPESVK
+1178 
-1185 NIRDSAFK
+1185 FK
-1193 NCTALKELVW
+1193 NCTSLKKIVLPETVQYIRSGAFSNCIALKEIVW
-1203 SKAPELIESNA
+1203 SKAPELIDSNA

-1348 FAKTNSIKFVD
+1348 FANTNSIKFVD

-1377 KGASGQ
+1377 KGASSQ
-1383 LMLTVTPED
+1383 LTLTVTPED

-1499 KKGTSTVTAAALDG
+1499 KKGTTTVTAAALDG

-1592 GTELAGTTVTVP
+1592 GTDLAGTTVTVP

>member
-685 DTVTKISAGAFAQ
+685 DTVTKISAGAFA
-698 CSALHY
+698 
-704 VKLSSTLEQMDAH
+704 
-717 AFFDCDSLTSITIPK
+717 
-732 TLTKSSDAYIN
+732 
-743 EYAYGY
+743 
-749 QNGAFYNCDG
+749 
-759 LKNVTIEDGAT
+759 
-770 IVAGGLFANC
+770 
-780 PGIESITIPNSV
+780 
-792 TEIGDYAFGN
+792 
-802 CIHLTDVKLSESLTK
+802 
-817 LGGQSF
+817 
-823 AKCTALEKITIPNS
+823 
-837 VEIIC
+837 
-842 AGAFAKCSA
+842 KCSA

-1006 LSSRL
+1006 LSRRL

>member
-28 KPVSRIEWVQQLVKA
+28 KPVSRIEWVRQLVKA
-43 FDMTVEENN
+43 FDMTVEEDN

-107 GFQLDQGTAYTYA
+107 GFQLDQGAEYTYA

-144 GKVLPQQTLTST
+144 GKVLPQQTLTSA

-167 VMGLS
+167 VIAGDK
-172 AVSEDYNSVY
+172 VDVGHNNSFTY
-182 KFLDGVIVVPDGTDV
+182 ESGVVEIPESTPVEINEDGTI
-197 SVQDDTVT
+197 TV
-205 IVNCPVTI
+205 VNLPAAVKVGTT
-213 QSGDL
+213 
-218 FVIYQNTIPVGY
+218 FVIYRGGFPKGYKAVSIREDGQTSVLTVEKVALDSILSSADAEGRVQGDLADFEPADGVDIAYIFSDGSETTDRTQAARATKHIKDIVLNKTISG
-230 QATSVAVSRQ
+230 VAVSATLSELSLDYGLSGGPTTPVSAR
-240 NTVISAVRA
+240 VILNGDASISSTIPFSAPA
-249 EDGAIFEDVDAQGV
+249 
-263 IEADLSSVIPLDG
+263 
-276 SEVSYY
+276 
-282 VEDLGE
+282 
-288 EFPTYAQAQA
+288 
-298 AIQASGTIKSKAEL
+298 
-312 NVKRK
+312 
-317 VDLGNGGSIEL
+317 SIEL
-328 NFKAKNAVVSYNVSV
+328 GYVPVGFFGSITITADIGVDGTITLSYGCSFSMGVSYSSM
-343 FDGIASVKL
+343 DGFRAIAN
-352 DFDYELHHVVKLDYP
+352 
-367 SAFELDDIRLAI
+367 
-379 LGVPGVG
+379 
-386 GVTFSVETE
+386 FSKE
-395 ASIASDS
+395 
-402 IEKGHASQELSFSK
+402 SFSLA
-416 ANGVRFVPKIG
+416 ANFNVHAGLKVAANITNLEFIHGTIYARIG
-427 AKSFTV
+427 AQCNYMVVPHSEPEYPDLCV
-433 STEGTAKV
+433 GT
-441 GLVAKLGITE
+441 
-451 MPVLNAYGYLKA
+451 
-463 GVTCELKQMTYNDAP
+463 DSW
-478 LKCVHFAAYLYA
+478 LYA
-490 NGGFEASVKLFNYS
+490 NVGLNVGVSCWKINKSYS
-504 RETSLDYPI
+504 KQIDIWSRR
-513 YTDENSPIRI
+513 NSPIRT
-523 VHHYEDGKNVPKCT
+523 VSHLE
-537 RDNVASWFGVL
+537 DNVWVPSCTCDTTGVFGRY
-548 GGFDDW
+548 FTPINSRYYND
-554 YTSGDSPY
+554 
-562 MSSGWSSGFGGTGYG
+562 G
-577 RDGQPIVIYTYSLD
+577 RRDVVNMPTYTYTVD
-591 DDENATIT
+591 GDGNATIT
-599 SYKGNAT
+599 GYSGGVAA
-606 SLIIPSKL
+606 LFIPETI
-614 DRYTV
+614 D
-619 VAIGNEAF
+619 GH
-627 KGNSLLRAVS
+627 
-637 FPDTVTAIGDLAFF
+637 TVTAIGY
-651 GCNSLSS
+651 
-658 ITLNDGLTTIGT
+658 
-670 RAFASCT
+670 RAFKGNLRLAAVT
-677 SLWAIDIP
+677 IP
-685 DTVTKISAGAFAQ
+685 DTITEIGQDAFSG
-698 CSALHY
+698 C
-704 VKLSSTLEQMDAH
+704 TG
-717 AFFDCDSLTSITIPK
+717 LTSIKLPKNLKTLGGDAFRDCTGLTSVLIPK
-732 TLTKSSDAYIN
+732 TVESIHTYS
-743 EYAYGY
+743 
-749 QNGAFYNCDG
+749 NGFFCPFRGCDN
-759 LKNVTIEDGAT
+759 LQEVKFEDGMT
-770 IVAGGLFANC
+770 R
-780 PGIESITIPNSV
+780 IPNL
-792 TEIGDYAFGN
+792 ILGFCGA
-802 CIHLTDVKLSESLTK
+802 KLN
-817 LGGQSF
+817 
-823 AKCTALEKITIPNS
+823 I
-837 VEIIC
+837 V
-842 AGAFAKCSA
+842 
-851 LSDVKLSSRLVQM
+851 
-864 DAHAFFDCDK
+864 
-874 LTFITIPKTLAK
+874 
-886 SGTAYIPEYA
+886 
-896 YDYQFG
+896 
-902 AFYNCD
+902 
-908 GLKDVTIENGTTVVA
+908 
-923 SGLFA
+923 
-928 NCPGI
+928 
-933 EAITIPDSVTSIGEY
+933 
-948 AFGNCAHL
+948 
-956 TDVKLSD
+956 
-963 SLTKLGKQSFAK
+963 
-975 CSALEKIAIPDSVEI
+975 
-990 ISAGAFAKC
+990 
-999 SALSDVK
+999 
-1006 LSSRL
+1006 
-1011 VQMDAHAFFDC
+1011 
-1022 DSLTSITIPKTL
+1022 
-1034 TKSGTAYIPE
+1034 
-1044 YVYDYQSGAFYNCD
+1044 
-1058 GLKDVTIEDSATV
+1058 
-1071 VAGGLFANCPGIETI
+1071 
-1086 TIPDSVTE
+1086 IPDSVTE
-1094 IGDSAFFKATGLKHV
+1094 IGEAAFLNSGIVAVTIPDTVTEIEEDAFSGCTGLT
-1109 DFGKGVKTINAN
+1109 DVKLPKNLKTLERD
-1121 AFNTCTSLLEVKIPD
+1121 AFRGCTGLTSVLIPKTVENTHYYYDGIYSPFRGCNNLQEVKFEDGMTRIPNSILCFCAAKLNIVIPD
-1136 SMTSMGKSVFA
+1136 SVTEIGEAAFLNSGIVAVTIPDAVTEIEEDAFRGCTGLTDIKLPDSVVNIGTKIFA

-1153 DVTLPSSRENIMAS
+1153 DVTLPNAWELIPAS
-1167 TFAGCTALEKL
+1167 TFEGCTALEKL
-1178 VLPESVK
+1178 VLPESVQY
-1185 NIRDSAFK
+1185 IRDGAFK
-1193 NCTALKELVW
+1193 NCTALKEIVW
-1203 SKAPELIESNA
+1203 SKAPELIDSNA

-1241 DGLTKITIPDSVT
+1241 DGLTKITIPDGVT

-1323 SISANAFSYLDK
+1323 SVSANAFSYLDK

-1348 FAKTNSIKFVD
+1348 FANTNSIKFVD

-1364 TSASLDQTALTLN
+1364 TSASLDQTVLTLN

-1383 LMLTVTPED
+1383 LTLTVTPED

-1482 SDPAV
+1482 SDPTV

-1499 KKGTSTVTAAALDG
+1499 KKGTATVTAAALDG

-1538 SPHDYPDSCTDV
+1538 SPHDYPGSCTDV

-1562 VTFDERTRMED
+1562 VTFDERTCMED

-1582 GNGQQIGKYT
+1582 GNGQQVGKYT

-1604 GDMVKIQINSDGS
+1604 GDTVKIQINSDGS

-1645 PACQVDGQT
+1645 PTCRVDGQT

-1677 IPTANANGS
+1677 TPTANADGS
-1686 YSYTLPEGVAEVTV
+1686 YSYTLPEGVSEVTV

-1740 NGDGKISAMEARQV
+1740 NGDGKISAMEARQI

>member
-107 GFQLDQGTAYTYA
+107 GFQLDQGAEYTYA

-144 GKVLPQQTLTST
+144 GKVLPQQTVTST
-156 EATAMLKDAAA
+156 EAAAMLKDAAA
-167 VMGLS
+167 VIAGDKID
-172 AVSEDYNSVY
+172 VNHDNSFTY
-182 KFLDGVIVVPDGTDV
+182 ESGVVEIPESTPVEINEDGTI
-197 SVQDDTVT
+197 TV
-205 IVNCPVTI
+205 VNLPAAVTV
-213 QSGDL
+213 GTT
-218 FVIYQNTIPVGY
+218 FVIYRDGFPNGYKAVSIRQNGHTSVLTVEKVALDSILSSADAEGRVRSDLADFEAADGVDIAYIFSDGSETTDRAQAARATKSIQDIVLNKTISGVTVSVTLSKLSLDYALSGGAGRSVSALAILNGEAAISSTIPFSAPASIELGYIPVGLLGSITIT
-230 QATSVAVSRQ
+230 ADIGV
-240 NTVISAVRA
+240 
-249 EDGAIFEDVDAQGV
+249 DGTIT
-263 IEADLSSVIPLDG
+263 LSYGCDFSMG
-276 SEVSYY
+276 VSYSSAGGFRAIADFTRESFSLAANFN
-282 VEDLGE
+282 VHAGLKVAANITNL
-288 EFPTYAQAQA
+288 EFIY
-298 AIQASGTIKSKAEL
+298 GTIYARIGAQCNYMVVPHSEPEYPDLCVGTDAWMYANVGL
-312 NVKRK
+312 NV
-317 VDLGNGGSIEL
+317 G
-328 NFKAKNAVVSYNVSV
+328 VSCWKIKESYSKQ
-343 FDGIASVKL
+343 I
-352 DFDYELHHVVKLDYP
+352 
-367 SAFELDDIRLAI
+367 DIW
-379 LGVPGVG
+379 
-386 GVTFSVETE
+386 
-395 ASIASDS
+395 
-402 IEKGHASQELSFSK
+402 
-416 ANGVRFVPKIG
+416 
-427 AKSFTV
+427 
-433 STEGTAKV
+433 
-441 GLVAKLGITE
+441 
-451 MPVLNAYGYLKA
+451 
-463 GVTCELKQMTYNDAP
+463 
-478 LKCVHFAAYLYA
+478 
-490 NGGFEASVKLFNYS
+490 S
-504 RETSLDYPI
+504 RS
-513 YTDENSPIRI
+513 NSPIRT
-523 VHHYEDGKNVPKCT
+523 VSHLE
-537 RDNVASWFGVL
+537 DNVWVPSCTCDTTGVFGRY
-548 GGFDDW
+548 FTPINSRYYND
-554 YTSGDSPY
+554 
-562 MSSGWSSGFGGTGYG
+562 G
-577 RDGQPIVIYTYSLD
+577 RRDVVNMPTYTYTVD
-591 DDENATIT
+591 GNGNATIT
-599 SYKGNAT
+599 GYSGGVAA
-606 SLIIPSKL
+606 LFIPETI
-614 DRYTV
+614 D
-619 VAIGNEAF
+619 GH
-627 KGNSLLRAVS
+627 
-637 FPDTVTAIGDLAFF
+637 TVTAIG
-651 GCNSLSS
+651 N
-658 ITLNDGLTTIGT
+658 
-670 RAFASCT
+670 RAFKGNLRLAAVT
-677 SLWAIDIP
+677 IP
-685 DTVTKISAGAFAQ
+685 DTVTEIGQDAFSGCRNLTSVSLSNNLDSIYESAFESTAI
-698 CSALHY
+698 
-704 VKLSSTLEQMDAH
+704 STL
-717 AFFDCDSLTSITIPK
+717 SLPSK
-732 TLTKSSDAYIN
+732 LTRLDRKA
-743 EYAYGY
+743 
-749 QNGAFYNCDG
+749 
-759 LKNVTIEDGAT
+759 
-770 IVAGGLFANC
+770 FANC
-780 PGIESITIPNSV
+780 TNLQHVSIPATLTTTTYGTISDDWNGPFNGCSSLNSV
-792 TEIGDYAFGN
+792 
-802 CIHLTDVKLSESLTK
+802 
-817 LGGQSF
+817 SF
-823 AKCTALEKITIPNS
+823 AE
-837 VEIIC
+837 
-842 AGAFAKCSA
+842 
-851 LSDVKLSSRLVQM
+851 
-864 DAHAFFDCDK
+864 
-874 LTFITIPKTLAK
+874 
-886 SGTAYIPEYA
+886 
-896 YDYQFG
+896 
-902 AFYNCD
+902 
-908 GLKDVTIENGTTVVA
+908 
-923 SGLFA
+923 
-928 NCPGI
+928 GI
-933 EAITIPDSVTSIGEY
+933 TSILSHLFE
-948 AFGNCAHL
+948 NCNGL
-956 TDVKLSD
+956 R
-963 SLTKLGKQSFAK
+963 
-975 CSALEKIAIPDSVEI
+975 EI
-990 ISAGAFAKC
+990 S
-999 SALSDVK
+999 
-1006 LSSRL
+1006 
-1011 VQMDAHAFFDC
+1011 
-1022 DSLTSITIPKTL
+1022 
-1034 TKSGTAYIPE
+1034 
-1044 YVYDYQSGAFYNCD
+1044 
-1058 GLKDVTIEDSATV
+1058 
-1071 VAGGLFANCPGIETI
+1071 
-1086 TIPDSVTE
+1086 IPDSVTE
-1094 IGDSAFFKATGLKHV
+1094 IGEKAFKNCRNLASVSLSNNLDSIYESAFESTAISTLSLPSKLTRLDRKA
-1109 DFGKGVKTINAN
+1109 
-1121 AFNTCTSLLEVKIPD
+1121 
-1136 SMTSMGKSVFA
+1136 FA
-1147 NCTSLT
+1147 NCTNLQHVSIPATLTTTTYGTISDDWNGPFNGCSSLNSVSFAEGITSILSHLFENCNGIREIKIPDGVALIGENAFKNSTLTSIDIPGSVTSIESKAFNSCANLISIKLPDSVTAMGTAVFEGCSNLT
-1153 DVTLPSSRENIMAS
+1153 DVTLPGTRMNIMAD
-1167 TFAGCTALEKL
+1167 T
-1178 VLPESVK
+1178 
-1185 NIRDSAFK
+1185 FK
-1193 NCTALKELVW
+1193 NCTSLKKIVLPETVQYIRSGAFSNCIALKEIVW
-1203 SKAPELIESNA
+1203 SKAPELIDSNA

-1348 FAKTNSIKFVD
+1348 FANTNSIKFVD

-1383 LMLTVTPED
+1383 LTLTVTPED

-1459 DTFQLQASVYP
+1459 DTFQLQDSVYP

-1499 KKGTSTVTAAALDG
+1499 KKGTTTVTAAALDG

-1538 SPHDYPDSCTDV
+1538 SPHDYPGSCTDV

-1562 VTFDERTRMED
+1562 VTFDERTCMED

-1582 GNGQQIGKYT
+1582 GNGQQVGKYT

-1604 GDMVKIQINSDGS
+1604 GDTVKIQINSDGS

-1759 NSASVKW
+1759 NSAAVKW

>member
-28 KPVSRIEWVQQLVKA
+28 KPVSRIEWVQQLVKT
-43 FDMTVEENN
+43 FGMTVEEDN

-60 MEETSA
+60 MEETST

-84 GSAFEP
+84 GLAFEP

-107 GFQLDQGTAYTYA
+107 GFQLDQGAEYTYA

-144 GKVLPQQTLTST
+144 GKVLPQQTVTST
-156 EATAMLKDAAA
+156 EAAAMLKDAAA
-167 VMGLS
+167 VIAGDKID
-172 AVSEDYNSVY
+172 VNHDNSFTY
-182 KFLDGVIVVPDGTDV
+182 ESGVVEIPESTPVEINEDGTI
-197 SVQDDTVT
+197 TV
-205 IVNCPVTI
+205 VNLPAAVTV
-213 QSGDL
+213 GTT
-218 FVIYQNTIPVGY
+218 FVIYRDGFPNGYKAVSIRQNGHTSVLTVEKVALDSILSSADAEGRVRSDLADFEAADGVDIAYIFSDGSETTDRAQAARATKSIQDIVLNKTISGVTVSVTLSKLSLDYALSGGAGRSVSALAILNGEAAISSTIPFSAPASIELGYIPVGLLGSITIT
-230 QATSVAVSRQ
+230 ADIGV
-240 NTVISAVRA
+240 
-249 EDGAIFEDVDAQGV
+249 DGTIT
-263 IEADLSSVIPLDG
+263 LSYGCDFSMG
-276 SEVSYY
+276 VSYSSAGGFRAIADFTRESFSLAANFN
-282 VEDLGE
+282 VHAGLKVAANITNL
-288 EFPTYAQAQA
+288 EFIY
-298 AIQASGTIKSKAEL
+298 GTIYARIGAQCNYMVVPHSEPEYPDLCVGTDAWMYANVGL
-312 NVKRK
+312 NV
-317 VDLGNGGSIEL
+317 G
-328 NFKAKNAVVSYNVSV
+328 VSCWKIKESYSKQ
-343 FDGIASVKL
+343 I
-352 DFDYELHHVVKLDYP
+352 
-367 SAFELDDIRLAI
+367 DIW
-379 LGVPGVG
+379 
-386 GVTFSVETE
+386 
-395 ASIASDS
+395 
-402 IEKGHASQELSFSK
+402 
-416 ANGVRFVPKIG
+416 
-427 AKSFTV
+427 
-433 STEGTAKV
+433 
-441 GLVAKLGITE
+441 
-451 MPVLNAYGYLKA
+451 
-463 GVTCELKQMTYNDAP
+463 
-478 LKCVHFAAYLYA
+478 
-490 NGGFEASVKLFNYS
+490 S
-504 RETSLDYPI
+504 RS
-513 YTDENSPIRI
+513 NSPIRT
-523 VHHYEDGKNVPKCT
+523 VSHLE
-537 RDNVASWFGVL
+537 DNVWVPSCTCDTTGVFGRY
-548 GGFDDW
+548 FTPINSRYYND
-554 YTSGDSPY
+554 
-562 MSSGWSSGFGGTGYG
+562 G
-577 RDGQPIVIYTYSLD
+577 RRDVVNMPTYTYTVD
-591 DDENATIT
+591 GNGNATIT
-599 SYKGNAT
+599 GYSGGVAA
-606 SLIIPSKL
+606 LFIPETI
-614 DRYTV
+614 D
-619 VAIGNEAF
+619 GH
-627 KGNSLLRAVS
+627 
-637 FPDTVTAIGDLAFF
+637 TVTAIG
-651 GCNSLSS
+651 N
-658 ITLNDGLTTIGT
+658 
-670 RAFASCT
+670 RAFKGNLRLAAVT
-677 SLWAIDIP
+677 IP
-685 DTVTKISAGAFAQ
+685 DTVTEIGQDAFSGCRNLTSVSLSNNLDSIYESAFESTAI
-698 CSALHY
+698 
-704 VKLSSTLEQMDAH
+704 STL
-717 AFFDCDSLTSITIPK
+717 SLPSK
-732 TLTKSSDAYIN
+732 LTRLDRKA
-743 EYAYGY
+743 
-749 QNGAFYNCDG
+749 
-759 LKNVTIEDGAT
+759 
-770 IVAGGLFANC
+770 FANC
-780 PGIESITIPNSV
+780 TNLQHVSIPATLTTTTYGTISDDWNGPFNGCSSLNSV
-792 TEIGDYAFGN
+792 
-802 CIHLTDVKLSESLTK
+802 
-817 LGGQSF
+817 SF
-823 AKCTALEKITIPNS
+823 AEGITS
-837 VEIIC
+837 VLLHLFENCNGLREI
-842 AGAFAKCSA
+842 S
-851 LSDVKLSSRLVQM
+851 
-864 DAHAFFDCDK
+864 
-874 LTFITIPKTLAK
+874 
-886 SGTAYIPEYA
+886 
-896 YDYQFG
+896 
-902 AFYNCD
+902 
-908 GLKDVTIENGTTVVA
+908 
-923 SGLFA
+923 
-928 NCPGI
+928 
-933 EAITIPDSVTSIGEY
+933 
-948 AFGNCAHL
+948 
-956 TDVKLSD
+956 
-963 SLTKLGKQSFAK
+963 
-975 CSALEKIAIPDSVEI
+975 
-990 ISAGAFAKC
+990 
-999 SALSDVK
+999 
-1006 LSSRL
+1006 
-1011 VQMDAHAFFDC
+1011 
-1022 DSLTSITIPKTL
+1022 
-1034 TKSGTAYIPE
+1034 
-1044 YVYDYQSGAFYNCD
+1044 
-1058 GLKDVTIEDSATV
+1058 
-1071 VAGGLFANCPGIETI
+1071 
-1086 TIPDSVTE
+1086 IPDSVTE
-1094 IGDSAFFKATGLKHV
+1094 IGEKAFKNCRNLASVSLGNNLDSIYESAFESTAISTLSLPNRLTRLDRKA
-1109 DFGKGVKTINAN
+1109 
-1121 AFNTCTSLLEVKIPD
+1121 
-1136 SMTSMGKSVFA
+1136 FA
-1147 NCTSLT
+1147 NCTNLQHVSIPATLTTTTYGTISDDWNGPFNGCSSLNSVSFAEGITSILSHLFENCNGIREIKIPDGVALIGENAFKNSTLTSIDIPGSVTSIESKAFNSCANLISIKLPDSVTAMGTAVFEGCSNLT
-1153 DVTLPSSRENIMAS
+1153 DVTLPGTRMNIMAD
-1167 TFAGCTALEKL
+1167 T
-1178 VLPESVK
+1178 
-1185 NIRDSAFK
+1185 FK
-1193 NCTALKELVW
+1193 NCTSLKKIVLPETVQYIRSGAFSNCIALKEIVW
-1203 SKAPELIESNA
+1203 SKAPELIDSNA

-1348 FAKTNSIKFVD
+1348 FANTNSIKFVD

-1383 LMLTVTPED
+1383 LTLTVTPED

-1499 KKGTSTVTAAALDG
+1499 KKGTTTVTAAALDG

-1592 GTELAGTTVTVP
+1592 GTDLAGTTVTVP

-1686 YSYTLPEGVAEVTV
+1686 YTLPEGVAEVTV

>member
-1 MKQKLIALILVLCS
+1 MKQKLIALMLVLCS

-23 VMAEE
+23 AMAEE

-167 VMGLS
+167 VIAGDK
-172 AVSEDYNSVY
+172 VDVGHNNSFTY
-182 KFLDGVIVVPDGTDV
+182 ESGVVEIPESTPVEINEDGTI
-197 SVQDDTVT
+197 TV
-205 IVNCPVTI
+205 VNLPAAVTV
-213 QSGDL
+213 GTT
-218 FVIYQNTIPVGY
+218 FVIYRDGFPNGYKAVSIRQNGHTSVLTVEKVALDSILSSADAEGRVRSDLADFEAADGVDIAYIFSDGSETTDRAQAARATKSIQDIVLNKTISGVTVSVTLSKLSLDYALSGGAGRSVSALAILNGEAAISSTIPFSAPASIELGYIPVGLLGSITIT
-230 QATSVAVSRQ
+230 ADIGV
-240 NTVISAVRA
+240 
-249 EDGAIFEDVDAQGV
+249 DGTIT
-263 IEADLSSVIPLDG
+263 LSYGCDFSMG
-276 SEVSYY
+276 VSYSSAGGFRAIADFNRESFSLAANFN
-282 VEDLGE
+282 VHAGLKVAANITNL
-288 EFPTYAQAQA
+288 EFIY
-298 AIQASGTIKSKAEL
+298 GTIYARIGAQCNYMVVPHSEPEYPDLCVGTDAWMYANVGL
-312 NVKRK
+312 NV
-317 VDLGNGGSIEL
+317 G
-328 NFKAKNAVVSYNVSV
+328 VSCWKIKESYSKQ
-343 FDGIASVKL
+343 I
-352 DFDYELHHVVKLDYP
+352 
-367 SAFELDDIRLAI
+367 DIWNR
-379 LGVPGVG
+379 
-386 GVTFSVETE
+386 S
-395 ASIASDS
+395 
-402 IEKGHASQELSFSK
+402 
-416 ANGVRFVPKIG
+416 
-427 AKSFTV
+427 
-433 STEGTAKV
+433 
-441 GLVAKLGITE
+441 
-451 MPVLNAYGYLKA
+451 
-463 GVTCELKQMTYNDAP
+463 
-478 LKCVHFAAYLYA
+478 
-490 NGGFEASVKLFNYS
+490 
-504 RETSLDYPI
+504 
-513 YTDENSPIRI
+513 NSPIRT
-523 VHHYEDGKNVPKCT
+523 VSHLE
-537 RDNVASWFGVL
+537 DNVWVPSCTCDTTGVFGRY
-548 GGFDDW
+548 FTPINSRYYND
-554 YTSGDSPY
+554 
-562 MSSGWSSGFGGTGYG
+562 G
-577 RDGQPIVIYTYSLD
+577 RRDVVNIPTYTYTVD
-591 DDENATIT
+591 GNGNATIT
-599 SYKGNAT
+599 GYSGGVAA
-606 SLIIPSKL
+606 LFIPETI
-614 DRYTV
+614 D
-619 VAIGNEAF
+619 GH
-627 KGNSLLRAVS
+627 
-637 FPDTVTAIGDLAFF
+637 TVTAIG
-651 GCNSLSS
+651 N
-658 ITLNDGLTTIGT
+658 
-670 RAFASCT
+670 RAFKGNLRLAAVT
-677 SLWAIDIP
+677 IP
-685 DTVTKISAGAFAQ
+685 DTVTEIGQDAFSG
-698 CSALHY
+698 C
-704 VKLSSTLEQMDAH
+704 TG
-717 AFFDCDSLTSITIPK
+717 LTSIKLPKNLKILGDESFRDCTGLTSVLIPK
-732 TLTKSSDAYIN
+732 TVENTQGYYN
-743 EYAYGY
+743 GVYGPFRGCNNL
-749 QNGAFYNCDG
+749 QEVKF
-759 LKNVTIEDGAT
+759 EDGMT
-770 IVAGGLFANC
+770 R
-780 PGIESITIPNSV
+780 IPNL
-792 TEIGDYAFGN
+792 ILGFCGA
-802 CIHLTDVKLSESLTK
+802 KLN
-817 LGGQSF
+817 
-823 AKCTALEKITIPNS
+823 I
-837 VEIIC
+837 V
-842 AGAFAKCSA
+842 
-851 LSDVKLSSRLVQM
+851 
-864 DAHAFFDCDK
+864 
-874 LTFITIPKTLAK
+874 
-886 SGTAYIPEYA
+886 
-896 YDYQFG
+896 
-902 AFYNCD
+902 
-908 GLKDVTIENGTTVVA
+908 
-923 SGLFA
+923 
-928 NCPGI
+928 
-933 EAITIPDSVTSIGEY
+933 
-948 AFGNCAHL
+948 
-956 TDVKLSD
+956 
-963 SLTKLGKQSFAK
+963 
-975 CSALEKIAIPDSVEI
+975 
-990 ISAGAFAKC
+990 
-999 SALSDVK
+999 
-1006 LSSRL
+1006 
-1011 VQMDAHAFFDC
+1011 
-1022 DSLTSITIPKTL
+1022 
-1034 TKSGTAYIPE
+1034 
-1044 YVYDYQSGAFYNCD
+1044 
-1058 GLKDVTIEDSATV
+1058 
-1071 VAGGLFANCPGIETI
+1071 
-1086 TIPDSVTE
+1086 IPDSVTE
-1094 IGDSAFFKATGLKHV
+1094 IGGYAFLNSGIVAVTIPNTVTEIENGAFSGCTGLTDIK
-1109 DFGKGVKTINAN
+1109 
-1121 AFNTCTSLLEVKIPD
+1121 LPD
-1136 SMTSMGKSVFA
+1136 SVVNIGTKIFA

-1153 DVTLPSSRENIMAS
+1153 DVTLPNAWELIPAS

-1562 VTFDERTRMED
+1562 VTFDERTCMED

-1633 AVVVNPIGGDNA
+1633 AVVVNPIGGENA
-1645 PACQVDGQT
+1645 PTCRVDGQT

-1663 VAAYKDADGNYVRL
+1663 VAAYKDANGNYTRL
-1677 IPTANANGS
+1677 TPTANADGS
-1686 YSYTLPEGVAEVTV
+1686 YSYTLPEGVPEVTV

-1706 DGDGKLTAKEARRVM
+1706 DGDGKLTAKEARQVM
-1721 TAVTRADSLDALQM
+1721 TAVTRSDSLDALQM

-1740 NGDGKISAMEARQV
+1740 NGDGKISAMEARQI

-1759 NSASVKW
+1759 NSAAVKW

>member
-28 KPVSRIEWVQQLVKA
+28 KPVSRIEWVQQLVKT
-43 FDMTVEENN
+43 FGMTVEEDN

-60 MEETSA
+60 MEETST

-84 GSAFEP
+84 GLAFEP

-107 GFQLDQGTAYTYA
+107 GFQLDQGAEYTYA

-144 GKVLPQQTLTST
+144 GKVLPQQTVTST
-156 EATAMLKDAAA
+156 EAAAMLKDAAA
-167 VMGLS
+167 VIAGDKID
-172 AVSEDYNSVY
+172 VNHDNSFTY
-182 KFLDGVIVVPDGTDV
+182 ESGVVEIPESTPVEINEDGTI
-197 SVQDDTVT
+197 TV
-205 IVNCPVTI
+205 VNLPAAVTV
-213 QSGDL
+213 GTT
-218 FVIYQNTIPVGY
+218 FVIYRDGFPNGYKAVSIRQNGHTSVLTVEKVALDSILSSADAEGRVRSDLADFEAADGVDIAYIFSDGSETTDRAQAARATKSIQDIVLNKTISGVTVSVTLSKLSLDYALSGGAGRSVSALAILNGEAAISSTIPFSAPASIELGYIPVGLLGSITIT
-230 QATSVAVSRQ
+230 ADIGV
-240 NTVISAVRA
+240 
-249 EDGAIFEDVDAQGV
+249 DGTIT
-263 IEADLSSVIPLDG
+263 LSYGCDFSMG
-276 SEVSYY
+276 VSYSSAGGFRAIADFTRESFSLAANFN
-282 VEDLGE
+282 VHAGLKVAANITNL
-288 EFPTYAQAQA
+288 EFIY
-298 AIQASGTIKSKAEL
+298 GTIYARIGAQCNYMVVPHSEPEYPDLCVGTDAWMYANVGL
-312 NVKRK
+312 NV
-317 VDLGNGGSIEL
+317 G
-328 NFKAKNAVVSYNVSV
+328 VSCWKIKESYSKQ
-343 FDGIASVKL
+343 I
-352 DFDYELHHVVKLDYP
+352 
-367 SAFELDDIRLAI
+367 DIW
-379 LGVPGVG
+379 
-386 GVTFSVETE
+386 
-395 ASIASDS
+395 
-402 IEKGHASQELSFSK
+402 
-416 ANGVRFVPKIG
+416 
-427 AKSFTV
+427 
-433 STEGTAKV
+433 
-441 GLVAKLGITE
+441 
-451 MPVLNAYGYLKA
+451 
-463 GVTCELKQMTYNDAP
+463 
-478 LKCVHFAAYLYA
+478 
-490 NGGFEASVKLFNYS
+490 S
-504 RETSLDYPI
+504 RS
-513 YTDENSPIRI
+513 NSPIRT
-523 VHHYEDGKNVPKCT
+523 VSHLE
-537 RDNVASWFGVL
+537 DNVWVPSCTCDTTGVFGRY
-548 GGFDDW
+548 FTPINSRYYND
-554 YTSGDSPY
+554 
-562 MSSGWSSGFGGTGYG
+562 G
-577 RDGQPIVIYTYSLD
+577 RRDVVNMPTYTYTVD
-591 DDENATIT
+591 GNGNATIT
-599 SYKGNAT
+599 GYSGGVAA
-606 SLIIPSKL
+606 LFIPETI
-614 DRYTV
+614 D
-619 VAIGNEAF
+619 GH
-627 KGNSLLRAVS
+627 
-637 FPDTVTAIGDLAFF
+637 TVTAIG
-651 GCNSLSS
+651 N
-658 ITLNDGLTTIGT
+658 
-670 RAFASCT
+670 RAFKGNLRLAAVT
-677 SLWAIDIP
+677 IP
-685 DTVTKISAGAFAQ
+685 DTVTEIGQDAFSGCRNLASVSLSNNLDSIYESAFESTAI
-698 CSALHY
+698 
-704 VKLSSTLEQMDAH
+704 STL
-717 AFFDCDSLTSITIPK
+717 SLPSK
-732 TLTKSSDAYIN
+732 LTRLDRKA
-743 EYAYGY
+743 
-749 QNGAFYNCDG
+749 
-759 LKNVTIEDGAT
+759 
-770 IVAGGLFANC
+770 FANC
-780 PGIESITIPNSV
+780 TNLQHVSIPATLTTTTYGTISDDWNGPFNGCSSLNSV
-792 TEIGDYAFGN
+792 
-802 CIHLTDVKLSESLTK
+802 
-817 LGGQSF
+817 SF
-823 AKCTALEKITIPNS
+823 AEGITS
-837 VEIIC
+837 VLLHLFENCNGLREI
-842 AGAFAKCSA
+842 S
-851 LSDVKLSSRLVQM
+851 
-864 DAHAFFDCDK
+864 
-874 LTFITIPKTLAK
+874 
-886 SGTAYIPEYA
+886 
-896 YDYQFG
+896 
-902 AFYNCD
+902 
-908 GLKDVTIENGTTVVA
+908 
-923 SGLFA
+923 
-928 NCPGI
+928 
-933 EAITIPDSVTSIGEY
+933 
-948 AFGNCAHL
+948 
-956 TDVKLSD
+956 
-963 SLTKLGKQSFAK
+963 
-975 CSALEKIAIPDSVEI
+975 
-990 ISAGAFAKC
+990 
-999 SALSDVK
+999 
-1006 LSSRL
+1006 
-1011 VQMDAHAFFDC
+1011 
-1022 DSLTSITIPKTL
+1022 
-1034 TKSGTAYIPE
+1034 
-1044 YVYDYQSGAFYNCD
+1044 
-1058 GLKDVTIEDSATV
+1058 
-1071 VAGGLFANCPGIETI
+1071 
-1086 TIPDSVTE
+1086 IPDSVTE
-1094 IGDSAFFKATGLKHV
+1094 IGEKAFKNCRNLASVSLGNNLDSIYESAFESTAISTLSLPNRLTRLDRKA
-1109 DFGKGVKTINAN
+1109 
-1121 AFNTCTSLLEVKIPD
+1121 
-1136 SMTSMGKSVFA
+1136 FA
-1147 NCTSLT
+1147 NCTNLQHVSIPATLTTTTYGTISDDWNGPFNGCSSLNSVSFAEGITSILSHLFENCNGIREIKIPDGVALIGENAFKNSTLTSIDIPGSVTSIESKAFNSCANLISIKLPDSVTAMGTAVFEGCSNLT
-1153 DVTLPSSRENIMAS
+1153 DVTLPGTRMNIMAD
-1167 TFAGCTALEKL
+1167 T
-1178 VLPESVK
+1178 
-1185 NIRDSAFK
+1185 FK
-1193 NCTALKELVW
+1193 NCTSLKKIVLPETVQYIRSGAFSNCIALKEIVW
-1203 SKAPELIESNA
+1203 SKAPELIDSNA

-1348 FAKTNSIKFVD
+1348 FANTNSIKFVD

-1383 LMLTVTPED
+1383 LTLTVTPED

-1499 KKGTSTVTAAALDG
+1499 KKGTTTVTAAALDG

-1592 GTELAGTTVTVP
+1592 GTDLAGTTVTVP

>member
-23 VMAEE
+23 AMAEE

-120 ESAEVSYPDDLQV
+120 ESAEASYPDDLQV

-167 VMGLS
+167 VIAGDK
-172 AVSEDYNSVY
+172 VDVGHNNSFTY
-182 KFLDGVIVVPDGTDV
+182 ESGVVEIPESTPVEINEDGTI
-197 SVQDDTVT
+197 TV
-205 IVNCPVTI
+205 V
-213 QSGDL
+213 DL
-218 FVIYQNTIPVGY
+218 PAAVKVGTTFVIYRGGFPKGYKAVSIREDGQTSVLTVEKVALDSILSSADAEGRVQGDLADFEPADGVDIAYIFSDGSETTDRTQAARATKHIKDIVLNKTISG
-230 QATSVAVSRQ
+230 VAVSATLSELSLDYGLSGGPTTPVSAR
-240 NTVISAVRA
+240 VILNGDASISSTIPFSAPA
-249 EDGAIFEDVDAQGV
+249 
-263 IEADLSSVIPLDG
+263 
-276 SEVSYY
+276 
-282 VEDLGE
+282 
-288 EFPTYAQAQA
+288 
-298 AIQASGTIKSKAEL
+298 
-312 NVKRK
+312 
-317 VDLGNGGSIEL
+317 SIEL
-328 NFKAKNAVVSYNVSV
+328 GYVPVGFFGSITITADIGVDGTITLSYGCSFSMGVSYSSM
-343 FDGIASVKL
+343 DGFRAIAN
-352 DFDYELHHVVKLDYP
+352 
-367 SAFELDDIRLAI
+367 
-379 LGVPGVG
+379 
-386 GVTFSVETE
+386 FSKE
-395 ASIASDS
+395 
-402 IEKGHASQELSFSK
+402 SFSLA
-416 ANGVRFVPKIG
+416 ANFNVHAGLKVAANITNLEFIYGTIYARIG
-427 AKSFTV
+427 AQCNYMVVPHSEPEYPDLCV
-433 STEGTAKV
+433 GT
-441 GLVAKLGITE
+441 
-451 MPVLNAYGYLKA
+451 
-463 GVTCELKQMTYNDAP
+463 DSW
-478 LKCVHFAAYLYA
+478 LYA
-490 NGGFEASVKLFNYS
+490 NVGLNVGVSCWKINKSYS
-504 RETSLDYPI
+504 KQIDIWSRS
-513 YTDENSPIRI
+513 NSPIRT
-523 VHHYEDGKNVPKCT
+523 VSHLE
-537 RDNVASWFGVL
+537 DNVWVPSCTCDTTGVFGRY
-548 GGFDDW
+548 FTPINSRYYND
-554 YTSGDSPY
+554 
-562 MSSGWSSGFGGTGYG
+562 G
-577 RDGQPIVIYTYSLD
+577 RRDVVNMPTYTYTVD
-591 DDENATIT
+591 GNGNATIT
-599 SYKGNAT
+599 GYSGGVAA
-606 SLIIPSKL
+606 LFIPETI
-614 DRYTV
+614 D
-619 VAIGNEAF
+619 GH
-627 KGNSLLRAVS
+627 
-637 FPDTVTAIGDLAFF
+637 TVTAIG
-651 GCNSLSS
+651 N
-658 ITLNDGLTTIGT
+658 
-670 RAFASCT
+670 RAFKGNLRLAAVT
-677 SLWAIDIP
+677 IP
-685 DTVTKISAGAFAQ
+685 DTVTEIGQDAFSG
-698 CSALHY
+698 C
-704 VKLSSTLEQMDAH
+704 TG
-717 AFFDCDSLTSITIPK
+717 LTSIKLPKNLKTLERDAFRGCTGLTSVLIPK
-732 TLTKSSDAYIN
+732 TVENTHY
-743 EYAYGY
+743 YY
-749 QNGAFYNCDG
+749 DG
-759 LKNVTIEDGAT
+759 IYSPFRGCNNLQEVKFEDGMT
-770 IVAGGLFANC
+770 R
-780 PGIESITIPNSV
+780 IPNS
-792 TEIGDYAFGN
+792 ILCFCAA
-802 CIHLTDVKLSESLTK
+802 KLN
-817 LGGQSF
+817 
-823 AKCTALEKITIPNS
+823 I
-837 VEIIC
+837 V
-842 AGAFAKCSA
+842 
-851 LSDVKLSSRLVQM
+851 
-864 DAHAFFDCDK
+864 
-874 LTFITIPKTLAK
+874 
-886 SGTAYIPEYA
+886 
-896 YDYQFG
+896 
-902 AFYNCD
+902 
-908 GLKDVTIENGTTVVA
+908 
-923 SGLFA
+923 
-928 NCPGI
+928 
-933 EAITIPDSVTSIGEY
+933 
-948 AFGNCAHL
+948 
-956 TDVKLSD
+956 
-963 SLTKLGKQSFAK
+963 
-975 CSALEKIAIPDSVEI
+975 
-990 ISAGAFAKC
+990 
-999 SALSDVK
+999 
-1006 LSSRL
+1006 
-1011 VQMDAHAFFDC
+1011 
-1022 DSLTSITIPKTL
+1022 
-1034 TKSGTAYIPE
+1034 
-1044 YVYDYQSGAFYNCD
+1044 
-1058 GLKDVTIEDSATV
+1058 
-1071 VAGGLFANCPGIETI
+1071 
-1086 TIPDSVTE
+1086 IPDSVTE
-1094 IGDSAFFKATGLKHV
+1094 IGEAAFLNSGIVAVTIPDAVTEIEEDAFRGCTGLTDIK
-1109 DFGKGVKTINAN
+1109 
-1121 AFNTCTSLLEVKIPD
+1121 LPD
-1136 SMTSMGKSVFA
+1136 SVVNIGTKIFA

-1153 DVTLPSSRENIMAS
+1153 DVTLPNAWELIPAS
-1167 TFAGCTALEKL
+1167 TFEGCTALEKL
-1178 VLPESVK
+1178 VLPESVQY
-1185 NIRDSAFK
+1185 IRDGAFK
-1193 NCTALKELVW
+1193 NCTALKEIVW
-1203 SKAPELIESNA
+1203 SKAPELIDSNA

-1241 DGLTKITIPDSVT
+1241 DGLTKITIPDGVT

-1348 FAKTNSIKFVD
+1348 FANTNSIKFVD

-1383 LMLTVTPED
+1383 LTLTVTPED

-1499 KKGTSTVTAAALDG
+1499 KKGTATVTAAALDG

-1562 VTFDERTRMED
+1562 VTFDERTCMED

>member
-28 KPVSRIEWVQQLVKA
+28 KPVSRIEWVQQLVKT
-43 FDMTVEENN
+43 FGMTVEEDN

-60 MEETSA
+60 MEETST

-84 GSAFEP
+84 GLAFEP

-107 GFQLDQGTAYTYA
+107 GFQLDQGAEYTYA

-144 GKVLPQQTLTST
+144 GKVLPQQTVTST
-156 EATAMLKDAAA
+156 EAAAMLKDAAA
-167 VMGLS
+167 VIAGDKID
-172 AVSEDYNSVY
+172 VNHDNSFTY
-182 KFLDGVIVVPDGTDV
+182 ESGVVEIPESTPVEINEDGTI
-197 SVQDDTVT
+197 TV
-205 IVNCPVTI
+205 VNLPAAVTV
-213 QSGDL
+213 GTT
-218 FVIYQNTIPVGY
+218 FVIYRDGFPNGHKAVSIRQNGHTSVLTVEKVALDSILSSADAEGRVRSDLADFEAADGVDIAYIFSDGSETTDRAQAARATKSIQDIVLNKTISGVTVSVTLSKLSLDYALSGGAGRSVSALAILNGEAAISSTIPFSAPASIELGYIPVGLLGSITIT
-230 QATSVAVSRQ
+230 ADIGV
-240 NTVISAVRA
+240 
-249 EDGAIFEDVDAQGV
+249 DGTIT
-263 IEADLSSVIPLDG
+263 LSYGCDFSMG
-276 SEVSYY
+276 VSYSSAGGFRAIADFTRESFSLAANFN
-282 VEDLGE
+282 VHAGLKVAANITNL
-288 EFPTYAQAQA
+288 EFIY
-298 AIQASGTIKSKAEL
+298 GTIYARIGAQCNYMVVPHSEPEYPDLCVGTDAWMYANVGL
-312 NVKRK
+312 NV
-317 VDLGNGGSIEL
+317 G
-328 NFKAKNAVVSYNVSV
+328 VSCWKIKESYSKQ
-343 FDGIASVKL
+343 I
-352 DFDYELHHVVKLDYP
+352 
-367 SAFELDDIRLAI
+367 DIW
-379 LGVPGVG
+379 
-386 GVTFSVETE
+386 
-395 ASIASDS
+395 
-402 IEKGHASQELSFSK
+402 
-416 ANGVRFVPKIG
+416 
-427 AKSFTV
+427 
-433 STEGTAKV
+433 
-441 GLVAKLGITE
+441 
-451 MPVLNAYGYLKA
+451 
-463 GVTCELKQMTYNDAP
+463 
-478 LKCVHFAAYLYA
+478 
-490 NGGFEASVKLFNYS
+490 S
-504 RETSLDYPI
+504 RS
-513 YTDENSPIRI
+513 NSPIRT
-523 VHHYEDGKNVPKCT
+523 VSHLE
-537 RDNVASWFGVL
+537 DNVWVPSCTCDTTGVFGRY
-548 GGFDDW
+548 FTPINSRYYND
-554 YTSGDSPY
+554 
-562 MSSGWSSGFGGTGYG
+562 G
-577 RDGQPIVIYTYSLD
+577 RRDVVNMPTYTYTVD
-591 DDENATIT
+591 GNGNATIT
-599 SYKGNAT
+599 GYSGGVAA
-606 SLIIPSKL
+606 LFIPETI
-614 DRYTV
+614 D
-619 VAIGNEAF
+619 GH
-627 KGNSLLRAVS
+627 
-637 FPDTVTAIGDLAFF
+637 TVTAIG
-651 GCNSLSS
+651 N
-658 ITLNDGLTTIGT
+658 
-670 RAFASCT
+670 RAFKGNLRLAAVT
-677 SLWAIDIP
+677 IP
-685 DTVTKISAGAFAQ
+685 DTVTEIGQDAFSGCRNLTSVSLSNNLDSIYESAFESTAISTLSLPSKLTRLDRKAFANCTNLQ
-698 CSALHY
+698 HVSIPATLTTTTYGTISDDWNGPFNGCSSLNSVSFAEGITSILSHLFENCNGIREIKIPDGVALIGENAF
-704 VKLSSTLEQMDAH
+704 KNST
-717 AFFDCDSLTSITIPK
+717 LTSIDIPG
-732 TLTKSSDAYIN
+732 S
-743 EYAYGY
+743 
-749 QNGAFYNCDG
+749 
-759 LKNVTIEDGAT
+759 VTS
-770 IVAGGLFANC
+770 
-780 PGIESITIPNSV
+780 IESKAFNSCANL
-792 TEIGDYAFGN
+792 IS
-802 CIHLTDVKLSESLTK
+802 IKL
-817 LGGQSF
+817 
-823 AKCTALEKITIPNS
+823 
-837 VEIIC
+837 
-842 AGAFAKCSA
+842 
-851 LSDVKLSSRLVQM
+851 
-864 DAHAFFDCDK
+864 
-874 LTFITIPKTLAK
+874 
-886 SGTAYIPEYA
+886 
-896 YDYQFG
+896 
-902 AFYNCD
+902 
-908 GLKDVTIENGTTVVA
+908 
-923 SGLFA
+923 
-928 NCPGI
+928 
-933 EAITIPDSVTSIGEY
+933 PDSVT
-948 AFGNCAHL
+948 A
-956 TDVKLSD
+956 
-963 SLTKLGKQSFAK
+963 
-975 CSALEKIAIPDSVEI
+975 
-990 ISAGAFAKC
+990 
-999 SALSDVK
+999 
-1006 LSSRL
+1006 
-1011 VQMDAHAFFDC
+1011 M
-1022 DSLTSITIPKTL
+1022 
-1034 TKSGTAYIPE
+1034 GTA
-1044 YVYDYQSGAFYNCD
+1044 
-1058 GLKDVTIEDSATV
+1058 
-1071 VAGGLFANCPGIETI
+1071 
-1086 TIPDSVTE
+1086 
-1094 IGDSAFFKATGLKHV
+1094 
-1109 DFGKGVKTINAN
+1109 
-1121 AFNTCTSLLEVKIPD
+1121 
-1136 SMTSMGKSVFA
+1136 VFEGCS
-1147 NCTSLT
+1147 NLT
-1153 DVTLPSSRENIMAS
+1153 DVTLPGTRMNIMAD
-1167 TFAGCTALEKL
+1167 T
-1178 VLPESVK
+1178 
-1185 NIRDSAFK
+1185 FK
-1193 NCTALKELVW
+1193 NCTSLKKIVLPETVQYIRSGAFSNCIALKEIVW
-1203 SKAPELIESNA
+1203 SKAPELIDSNA

-1348 FAKTNSIKFVD
+1348 FANTNSIKFVD

-1383 LMLTVTPED
+1383 LTLTVTPED

-1499 KKGTSTVTAAALDG
+1499 KKGTTTVTAAALDG

-1592 GTELAGTTVTVP
+1592 GTDLAGTTVTVP

>member
-1 MKQKLIALILVLCS
+1 MKQKLIALMLVLCS

-28 KPVSRIEWVQQLVKA
+28 KPVSRIEWVRQLVKA
-43 FDMTVEENN
+43 FDMTVEEDN

-504 RETSLDYPI
+504 RKTSLDYPI

-614 DRYTV
+614 DGYTV

-658 ITLNDGLTTIGT
+658 ITLNDGLMTIGT

-704 VKLSSTLEQMDAH
+704 VKLSSALEQLDAH
-717 AFFDCDSLTSITIPK
+717 AFFDCDKLISITIPK
-732 TLTKSSDAYIN
+732 TLTKSVDAYIN

-780 PGIESITIPNSV
+780 PGIKTITIPNSV

-837 VEIIC
+837 VEMIC
-842 AGAFAKCSA
+842 
-851 LSDVKLSSRLVQM
+851 
-864 DAHAFFDCDK
+864 
-874 LTFITIPKTLAK
+874 
-886 SGTAYIPEYA
+886 
-896 YDYQFG
+896 
-902 AFYNCD
+902 
-908 GLKDVTIENGTTVVA
+908 
-923 SGLFA
+923 
-928 NCPGI
+928 
-933 EAITIPDSVTSIGEY
+933 
-948 AFGNCAHL
+948 
-956 TDVKLSD
+956 
-963 SLTKLGKQSFAK
+963 
-975 CSALEKIAIPDSVEI
+975 
-990 ISAGAFAKC
+990 AGAFAKC

-1034 TKSGTAYIPE
+1034 TKSSTAYIPE
-1044 YVYDYQSGAFYNCD
+1044 YAYDYQSGAFYNCD
-1058 GLKDVTIEDSATV
+1058 GLKDVTIEDNATV

-1109 DFGKGVKTINAN
+1109 DFGKGVKTISAN
-1121 AFNTCTSLLEVKIPD
+1121 AFNTCTSLLEAKLPD
-1136 SMTSMGKSVFA
+1136 SVTSMAVSVFA

-1193 NCTALKELVW
+1193 NCTALKEIVW

-1254 SLGDSV
+1254 LLGDSV

-1323 SISANAFSYLDK
+1323 SISVNAFSYPDK

-1348 FAKTNSIKFVD
+1348 FANANSIKFVD

-1383 LMLTVTPED
+1383 LTLTVTPED

-1482 SDPAV
+1482 SDPTV

-1499 KKGTSTVTAAALDG
+1499 KKGTATVTAAALDG

-1538 SPHDYPDSCTDV
+1538 SPHDYPGSCTDV

-1562 VTFDERTRMED
+1562 VTFDERTCMED

-1604 GDMVKIQINSDGS
+1604 GDTVKIQINSDGS

-1645 PACQVDGQT
+1645 PTCRVDGQT

-1677 IPTANANGS
+1677 TPTANADGS
-1686 YSYTLPEGVAEVTV
+1686 YSYTLPEGVSEVTV

-1740 NGDGKISAMEARQV
+1740 NGDGKISAMAARQI

>member
-28 KPVSRIEWVQQLVKA
+28 KPVSRIEWVRQLVKA
-43 FDMTVEENN
+43 FDMTVEEDN

-144 GKVLPQQTLTST
+144 GKVLPQQTLTSA

-167 VMGLS
+167 VIAGDK
-172 AVSEDYNSVY
+172 VDVGHNNSFTY
-182 KFLDGVIVVPDGTDV
+182 ESGVVEIPESTPVEINEDGTI
-197 SVQDDTVT
+197 TV
-205 IVNCPVTI
+205 VNLPAAVKVGTT
-213 QSGDL
+213 
-218 FVIYQNTIPVGY
+218 FVIYRGGFPKGYKAVSIREDGQTSVLTVEKVALDSILSSADAEGRVQGDLADFEPADGVDIAYIFSDGSETTDRTQAARATKHIKDIVLNKTISG
-230 QATSVAVSRQ
+230 VAVSATLSELSLDYGLSGGPTTPVSAR
-240 NTVISAVRA
+240 VILNGDASISSTIPFSAPA
-249 EDGAIFEDVDAQGV
+249 
-263 IEADLSSVIPLDG
+263 
-276 SEVSYY
+276 
-282 VEDLGE
+282 
-288 EFPTYAQAQA
+288 
-298 AIQASGTIKSKAEL
+298 
-312 NVKRK
+312 
-317 VDLGNGGSIEL
+317 SIEL
-328 NFKAKNAVVSYNVSV
+328 GYVPVGFFGSITITADIGVDGTITLSYGCSFSMGVSYSSM
-343 FDGIASVKL
+343 DGFRAIAN
-352 DFDYELHHVVKLDYP
+352 
-367 SAFELDDIRLAI
+367 
-379 LGVPGVG
+379 
-386 GVTFSVETE
+386 FSKE
-395 ASIASDS
+395 
-402 IEKGHASQELSFSK
+402 SFSLA
-416 ANGVRFVPKIG
+416 ANFNVHAGLKVAANITNLEFIHGTIYARIG
-427 AKSFTV
+427 AQCNYMVVPHSEPEYPDLCV
-433 STEGTAKV
+433 GT
-441 GLVAKLGITE
+441 
-451 MPVLNAYGYLKA
+451 
-463 GVTCELKQMTYNDAP
+463 DSW
-478 LKCVHFAAYLYA
+478 LYA
-490 NGGFEASVKLFNYS
+490 NVGLNVGVSCWKINKSYS
-504 RETSLDYPI
+504 KQIDIWSRR
-513 YTDENSPIRI
+513 NSPIRT
-523 VHHYEDGKNVPKCT
+523 VSHLE
-537 RDNVASWFGVL
+537 DNVWVPSCTCDTTGVFGRY
-548 GGFDDW
+548 FTPINSRYYND
-554 YTSGDSPY
+554 
-562 MSSGWSSGFGGTGYG
+562 G
-577 RDGQPIVIYTYSLD
+577 RRDVVNMPTYTYTVD
-591 DDENATIT
+591 GDGNATIT
-599 SYKGNAT
+599 GYSGGVAA
-606 SLIIPSKL
+606 LFIPETI
-614 DRYTV
+614 D
-619 VAIGNEAF
+619 GH
-627 KGNSLLRAVS
+627 
-637 FPDTVTAIGDLAFF
+637 TVTAIGY
-651 GCNSLSS
+651 
-658 ITLNDGLTTIGT
+658 
-670 RAFASCT
+670 RAFKGNLRLAAVT
-677 SLWAIDIP
+677 IP
-685 DTVTKISAGAFAQ
+685 DTITEIGQDAFSG
-698 CSALHY
+698 C
-704 VKLSSTLEQMDAH
+704 TG
-717 AFFDCDSLTSITIPK
+717 LTSIKLPKNLKTLGGDAFRDCTGLTSVLIPK
-732 TLTKSSDAYIN
+732 TVESIHTYS
-743 EYAYGY
+743 
-749 QNGAFYNCDG
+749 NGFFCPFRGCDN
-759 LKNVTIEDGAT
+759 LQEVKFEDGMT
-770 IVAGGLFANC
+770 R
-780 PGIESITIPNSV
+780 IPNL
-792 TEIGDYAFGN
+792 ILGFCGA
-802 CIHLTDVKLSESLTK
+802 KLN
-817 LGGQSF
+817 
-823 AKCTALEKITIPNS
+823 I
-837 VEIIC
+837 V
-842 AGAFAKCSA
+842 
-851 LSDVKLSSRLVQM
+851 
-864 DAHAFFDCDK
+864 
-874 LTFITIPKTLAK
+874 
-886 SGTAYIPEYA
+886 
-896 YDYQFG
+896 
-902 AFYNCD
+902 
-908 GLKDVTIENGTTVVA
+908 
-923 SGLFA
+923 
-928 NCPGI
+928 
-933 EAITIPDSVTSIGEY
+933 
-948 AFGNCAHL
+948 
-956 TDVKLSD
+956 
-963 SLTKLGKQSFAK
+963 
-975 CSALEKIAIPDSVEI
+975 
-990 ISAGAFAKC
+990 
-999 SALSDVK
+999 
-1006 LSSRL
+1006 
-1011 VQMDAHAFFDC
+1011 
-1022 DSLTSITIPKTL
+1022 
-1034 TKSGTAYIPE
+1034 
-1044 YVYDYQSGAFYNCD
+1044 
-1058 GLKDVTIEDSATV
+1058 
-1071 VAGGLFANCPGIETI
+1071 
-1086 TIPDSVTE
+1086 IPDSVTE
-1094 IGDSAFFKATGLKHV
+1094 IGEAAFLNSGIVAVTIPDAVTEIEEDAFRGCTGLTDIK
-1109 DFGKGVKTINAN
+1109 
-1121 AFNTCTSLLEVKIPD
+1121 LPD
-1136 SMTSMGKSVFA
+1136 SVVNIGTKIFA

-1153 DVTLPSSRENIMAS
+1153 DVTLPNAWELIPAS
-1167 TFAGCTALEKL
+1167 TFEGCTALEKL
-1178 VLPESVK
+1178 VLPESVQY
-1185 NIRDSAFK
+1185 IRDGAFK
-1193 NCTALKELVW
+1193 NCTALKEIVW
-1203 SKAPELIESNA
+1203 SKAPELIDSNA

-1241 DGLTKITIPDSVT
+1241 DGLTKITIPDGVT

-1323 SISANAFSYLDK
+1323 SISVNAFSYPDK

-1348 FAKTNSIKFVD
+1348 FANTNSIKFVN

-1383 LMLTVTPED
+1383 LTLTVTPED

-1482 SDPAV
+1482 SDPTV
-1487 ASVDENGLVTAL
+1487 TSVDENGLVTAL
-1499 KKGTSTVTAAALDG
+1499 KKGTATVTAAALDG

-1562 VTFDERTRMED
+1562 VTFDERTCMED

-1582 GNGQQIGKYT
+1582 GNGQQVGKYT

-1604 GDMVKIQINSDGS
+1604 GDTVKIQINSDGS

-1645 PACQVDGQT
+1645 PTCRVDGQT

-1677 IPTANANGS
+1677 TPTANADGS
-1686 YSYTLPEGVAEVTV
+1686 YSYTLPEGVSEVTV

-1721 TAVTRADSLDALQM
+1721 TAVTRAGSLDALQM

-1740 NGDGKISAMEARQV
+1740 NGDGKISAMEARQI